1 MGNKSIQKFF
11 ADQNSVIDL
20 SSLGNAKGAKVS
32 LSGPDMNITTPR
44 GSVIIVN
51 GALYSSIKGNNL
63 AVKFKDKT
71 ITGAKILGSV
81 DLKDIQL
88 ERIDSSLVDSAQVEK
103 KGNGKRRNK
112 KEEEELKKQLDDAE
126 NAKKEADK
134 AKEEAEKAK
143 EAAEKALN
151 EAFEVQNSS
160 KQIEEMLQ
168 NFLADNVAKDNLAQ
182 QSDASQQNTQAKAT
196 QASKQNDAEK
206 VLPQPIN
213 KNTSTGKSNSS
224 KNEENKLD
232 AESVKE
238 PLKVT
243 LALAAESNSGSKDDS
258 ITNFT
263 KPQFVGSTAPN
274 ATVIIKINGIAVGQA
289 VADSL
294 GNFTFTAPETLTDGT
309 YNLEAEA
316 KTADGSGSAKLV
328 ITIDSVTDKPTF
340 ELSPES
346 SVSGHKGLTP
356 TLTPSIVGTA
366 EENAK
371 VDIYVDNKLV
381 ASVDVDKDGNWSYEF
396 KDNELSEGENSIKVV
411 AVDKAGNKNETTD
424 SIITDTIAP
433 EKPTIELDDS
443 SDSGIKN
450 DNITNSTLPTFI
462 GVAEPGSTVSIYLGL
477 KHLGEVIVAK
487 DGTWSYTLTTPLKD
501 GEYNITATATDI
513 AGHTSATANLPFT
526 IDTRI
531 SYFSAEIETTNDSG
545 IVGDNVTNNT
555 RPTFTGK
562 TEPNAIISVINS
574 ETGEEVIFKA
584 NDKGEWTFN
593 FTSDSVEGINN
604 LTFTVEDVAGN
615 KKDFSFSYVI
625 DTIAPVPPTV
635 SLEDYVVLPNGII
648 LSGNDLPA
656 LVGTAEP
663 KSTILLMRDGKL
675 YDSIEVDSN
684 GTWNYQFSNKFLQGA
699 YDIEIISQD
708 AAGNKSSTVKYSF
721 TIQTEV
727 VPPKAELDAS
737 DDSGAKGDWI
747 TNKHNALTLLGTAD
761 RFATVNILIDGK
773 TIGVTT
779 ADADGNWNFD
789 ISRNLSD
796 NVYKITVESIDPLGR
811 TSSVDYQLTID
822 SFTPIPT
829 VMLHDSADSGVKGD
843 MITKINTPLFT
854 GMAEA
859 NAKVSIYVDGVLSG
873 EAIAGDD
880 GVWNFQFTTALS
892 DGSHDVTVKV
902 EDIAGNTASS
912 SAYNFQIVTQ
922 TQKPTIELVNDTGV
936 DNTDHIINE
945 KNPALTGTAAPYS
958 TVKLYIDGALIA
970 EVRTNKDGRWEYTL
984 KADQGLVDGD
994 HRITAS
1000 VEDIAGNI
1008 AHSDPFLISV
1018 DTAISIPI
1026 VSLSPDSDSGIS
1038 DDNLTN
1044 IVKPT
1049 LHLKDIDPDI
1059 ISVQVWDAMSDTQ
1072 IGVATQQPDG
1082 SWAYTFTSD
1091 LTEGLHQVY
1100 VKVEDIAGNKANSAI
1115 FDFTIDTTVS
1125 TPVISL
1131 LSKDDT
1137 GVTGDNLTNINK
1149 PGFAISG
1156 VDADAHRV
1164 VVQVMHNGVSEEIE
1178 LSHLNGS
1185 WLFIPGNTWAD
1196 GSYTLTVKVE
1206 DKAGNTNYSAPLTV
1220 VIDTQIAI
1228 DGVELVNDSGVKGD
1242 NMTNDDRPHFRVTVP
1257 TDVNEVRLSID
1268 GGNSWVQATPGVA
1281 GSWEYIWPTDLA
1293 DGQYTLTV
1301 EATDKAG
1308 NTVTK
1313 TIDFA
1318 VDTTLS
1324 VPVIVLD
1331 SADDTGI
1338 QGDNMT
1344 NSTQPTFAL
1353 QHIDDDAVRV
1363 TVSVEHGGVT
1373 TTFDATKGTGGWTF
1387 TPPTS
1392 WADGDYTLSVSVEDK
1407 AGNTSHSA
1415 SLTVTVDT
1423 QIAINNIELVNDS
1436 GIPDDN
1442 LTNNVR
1448 PHFQVTVPTD
1458 VNVVR
1463 LSIDGGKTWFNATQ
1477 SATPGVWD
1485 YIWPDDVA
1493 DGGYTLTVEATDEAG
1508 NKATQTLDFTID
1520 TTLSVP
1526 TLSLDSADDSGIA
1539 GDNITN
1545 VKTPGFTLNNIDTDV
1560 SRVIVEVMH
1569 NGIKQEVPLVQTGG
1583 QWRFAPTS
1591 DWADGDYI
1599 LTVKVEDRAGNVKQS
1614 APLTVTVDTHIAID
1628 RIELVND
1635 SGIPGDNLTNEA
1647 RPHFQVTVP
1656 ADVNGV
1662 RLSIDG
1668 GKTWFDATQSATSGV
1683 WDYTWLTNVANGPHT
1698 LMVEASDKAGNK
1710 TTQKLDFTIDT
1721 ILSEPTITLD
1731 SADDSAAGDN
1741 ITNVKMPGFTL
1752 GNIDA
1757 DVTKVVVT
1765 VAHDGKNQQI
1775 ELIKNGGV
1783 WRFTPGAAWTDGDYT
1798 LTVKV
1803 EDKAGNTNY
1812 SAPLTVTIDTQTSID
1827 RIELLNDTGI
1837 VGDNLTNEARPQF
1850 HITVPTDVNSV
1861 QLSLDGGINWVNATL
1876 TSDGVWEYI
1885 WPTDLVE
1892 NTYTLTV
1899 KATDVAGN
1907 TATETL
1913 NFIID
1918 TTLSTPTITLD
1929 SADDSGTAN
1938 DNKTN
1943 VKTPGFIIGGI
1954 DSDVTQVVVQVM
1966 RDGHS
1971 EEVELTQTNGQW
1983 RFVPGSAWT
1992 DGDYTLTVTVKDE
2005 AGNIRHSAPLTV
2017 TIDTQITIDHIE
2029 LVNDSGI
2036 PDDNLTNNVRPHFQV
2051 TVPTDVN
2058 VVRLSIDGGKTWFNA
2073 TQSATPGVWDYTWL
2087 ADVGEGKHTLTV
2099 EATDK
2104 AGNKTTQ
2111 QLDFIIDTLLSEPTI
2126 VLDNTDDSGT
2136 KGDHLTNVN
2145 KPTFLLGNID
2155 ADARYVTVEVQ
2166 HGGTKEVLTAT
2177 KDATGNWSVTPTGTW
2192 ADGDYTLTVRVEDE
2206 AGNEKH
2212 SASLTVTVDTQI
2224 TIDVIELVNDNG
2236 IPGDNM
2242 TNDAHP
2248 QFRVTVPGDVN
2259 EVSLSIDGG
2268 VTWVKATQSATPGV
2282 WNYTWPGTVPDGD
2295 YTLNVKATD
2304 NAGNTV
2310 TETLHFTIDTTL
2322 STPVIVL
2329 DSADDSGVHGDNMTN
2344 HTQPTFA
2351 LQHIDDDAVRVTVSV
2366 EHGGVTTT
2374 FDATKDA
2381 GGWTFTPTGAWADGD
2396 YTLSVS
2402 VEDKAGNTSHSA
2414 SLTVTVDT
2422 QIAINN
2428 IELVNDSGIPD
2439 DNLTNNV
2446 RPHFQVTVPTD
2457 VNVVRLSIDGGKTW
2471 FNATQSATPGVW
2483 DYIWPDDVAD
2493 GGYTLTVEATDEA
2506 GNKATQ
2512 TLDFTIDT
2520 TLSVPTLS
2528 LDSADDSG
2536 IAGDNITNVKTPGFT
2551 LNNIDTDVSRVIVEV
2566 MHNGIKQE
2574 VPLVQTGGQW
2584 RFAPTSDWAD
2594 GDYILTVKVED
2605 RAGNVKQSA
2614 PLTVTV
2620 DTHIAIDRI
2629 ELVNDS
2635 GIPGDNLTNE
2645 ARPHFQV
2652 TVPADVNGVRL
2663 SIDGGKT
2670 WFDATQSATSGVWD
2684 YTWLTNVANGPHT
2697 LMVEASDKAGNKT
2710 TQKLDF
2716 TIDTILSEPTITLDS
2731 ADDSAAGDNITNVKM
2746 PGFTLGNI
2754 DADVTKVVVT
2764 VAHDGKNQQIELIKN
2779 GGVWRFTPGAAWT
2792 DGDYTLT
2799 VKVEDKA
2806 GNTNYSAPLTVT
2818 IDTQTSIDRIEL
2830 LNDTGIVGDNLTNE
2844 ARPQFHITV
2853 PTDVNSVQLSLDG
2866 GINWVNATLTSDGV
2880 WEYIWPTDLVENTY
2894 TLTVK
2899 ATDVAGNTATETL
2912 NFIIDTTLSTPTI
2925 TLDSADDSGTAN
2937 DNKTNVKTPGFII
2950 GGIDSDVTQVVV
2962 QVMRDGHS
2970 EEVELTQTNGQW
2982 RFVPGS
2988 AWTDGDYTLTVT
3000 VKDEAG
3006 NIRHSAPLTV
3016 TIDTQITI
3024 DHIELVNDSG
3034 IPDDNLTNNVRP
3046 HFQVTVPTDVNVVR
3060 LSIDGG
3066 KTWFNATQSA
3076 TPGVWD
3082 YTWLADVGEGKHT
3095 LTVEATDK
3103 AGNKTTQQLD
3113 FIIDTLLSE
3122 PTIVL
3127 DNTDDS
3133 GTKGDNLTNVNK
3145 PTFLLGNI
3153 DADAR
3158 YVTVEVQHG
3167 GTKEVLTATKG
3178 ATGIWSVTPTGTW
3191 ADGDYTLTVRVEDD
3205 AGNVKYSAPLTV
3217 TVDTQI
3223 TIDVIELVND
3233 NGIPGDNLTNDVRPH
3248 FRVTVPGDVNE
3259 VRLSI
3264 DGGNTWVRATQGTAG
3279 IWDYTWPKDVTDG
3292 LHTLTVEA
3300 TDKAGNK
3307 TTQTLDF
3314 TIDTRLSTPTIA
3326 MDSRDD
3332 TGAIGD
3338 HITSVKRPG
3347 FTIGNIDADAHS
3359 VILRITQGG
3368 NSQEVTLT
3376 QVGGQWRFTPDADWA
3391 DGSYTLTVEV
3401 TDNAGNVRQS
3411 TPLVV
3416 TVDTQTSITDITLV
3430 NDHGVP
3436 DDNLTNSTRPQFEI
3450 TVPADVNS
3458 VQLSIDGGANW
3469 VSATQGIEGVW
3480 GYTWPTDM
3488 GDGKHTL
3495 TVMVTDR
3502 AGNTATQTLEFFI
3515 DTRLST
3521 PTIALD
3527 STDDT
3532 GTPGDD
3538 MTNRTRPTFIL
3549 QNIDSDVINVTVSV
3563 THNGTTTS
3571 FTATQGAGGWSFTP
3585 PAPWGDGDYTLTV
3598 TVEDRAGNTRP
3609 STPLTVTVDT
3619 QIAIDRIELVNDSG
3633 VPGDNVTKH
3642 VRPQFQISVPDDV
3655 EKVLLSIDGGTTWV
3669 TAIKS
3674 STAGIWDYTWPTD
3687 MPEGQ
3692 HTLTVEV
3699 TDGAGNKMTE
3709 TLNFT
3714 IDITLLTPTIELA
3727 PDQDTGQNKNDNL
3740 TSVTQPVFVLGSID
3754 KDVRHVELS
3763 IEHNGTFKTV
3773 VLTESAD
3780 GWRYRPDSALA
3791 DGSYTFTVTVTDVAG
3806 NQQTSAPLK
3815 VTIDGTLTTPVIEL
3829 AAGEDSGTVGDRL
3842 TNHDRPVFDI
3852 HQVDSDVT
3860 RVMVKVTYNGK
3871 THEEAAVFTNGQWR
3885 FTPSAS
3891 WADGSYQLA
3900 VVVEDLAGNVKESAP
3915 FEVRID
3921 TTTTINNIVLLND
3934 TGVQNDQLTNVAKP
3948 SFRIDVPG
3956 DVVQVRVTL
3965 DGGANWNVIRK
3976 NADGQWIFDSPNTL
3990 VDGTY
3995 TLRVEATDEA
4005 GNIANKDLVFNI
4017 DTNIQ
4022 VPTIALDA
4030 GQDTG
4035 ANTADNITNISRPTF
4050 TIGNVDPDVI
4060 KVVVTIDGHDYNAT
4074 KVGAGWQFT
4083 PGNAIPDG
4091 SYNITVT
4098 VEDKAGNTATSKP
4111 LPVVIDTTA
4120 EIESVT
4126 LVTDSGD
4133 SDVDNI
4139 TKVDK
4144 PQFSIVTADD
4154 ITHVRVKIDNAAN
4167 WIELTKGGDGRWI
4180 FNVGSALPDG
4190 QHTLLVDVTDIA
4202 GNVAQET
4209 LQFTIDT
4216 TLREP
4221 TIVLDPT
4228 HDTGDDTNDN
4238 LTRINKPVFIIGNV
4252 DNDVSHIVVHIDGRD
4267 YTIENTGGN
4276 LTFTPDQPLSDGQ
4289 HTISVT
4295 VTDIAG
4301 NTKTSAELRI
4311 EIDTQVQIDSVTL
4324 TTDSGVNDHDNVT
4337 NATRPSFEIATPD
4350 DVTSVLVSFDGVN
4363 WTPISKN
4370 AAGQWEFTA
4379 GSALPD
4385 GHYTL
4390 HVQATDR
4397 AGNTANSTLGF
4408 TVDTQIDGL
4417 SVVMLD
4423 DAGKDSTDG
4432 ITNITS
4438 PRFEISAREPLQSV
4452 TVILNGKSSTLTQG
4466 AGNKWLFTPDTP
4478 LVDGTYKIEIVAE
4491 DIAGNKISK
4500 EVSFTIDTIVSDP
4513 SIDLLDADDT
4523 GESAV
4528 DNITSV
4534 TTPRFVIGN
4543 VPADIDTVVIRING
4557 VSYSVTAN
4565 GNNLWEFQVPVAL
4578 NDGVYEAVVVFRDIA
4593 GNTSETKLPFTI
4605 DTTTSVSVRMEP
4617 ASDTGNSNS
4626 DNLTNKQNPKF
4637 EGTAEPNAKLVITI
4651 VDDKSG
4657 REVLKQTIT
4666 VGADG
4671 NWSVTPNI
4679 LPDGMYTINVV
4690 ATDVAGNTAQTQERF
4705 TIDTVTI
4712 DPTIRLSDPSIDDQ
4726 HEATS
4731 LRPEFKGFAEA
4742 FSTIMIQWD
4751 GKVVGSANANANGEW
4766 SWTPPSVLAP
4776 GSYVVSIV
4784 AKDKAGNESS
4794 QVDFPVV
4801 IPVID
4806 VTPPTIKL
4814 SEESDSGALGDFTT
4828 NNKTPTLIGST
4839 LPNTIVSIYVDG
4851 VKVGEAT
4858 ADTAGR
4864 YTFQLSE
4871 MKDGHYVVQVGIVN
4885 PRDNSELRST
4895 AVDVTID
4902 TEVAELVWNIS
4913 GMHEGGYINT
4923 VTPEIGGTSEPNS
4936 KITIFVNGVEKAI
4949 AYTTGAGHWGVVLPA
4964 LGNDGNYELTFKVED
4979 VAGNIREFGPQNV
4992 ILDTVISPLTVVL
5005 READDS
5011 GKVGDWITNKSHVT
5025 IDGTAEA
5032 GSTLT
5037 IRNPQGVVIATL
5049 VVGNDGRWSAE
5060 LDLRE
5065 GSNAFVVVSE
5075 DKAGNSQQKEILI
5088 EHDTQIEIS
5097 DISLSRD
5104 TNSGDKYDL
5113 ITNNKSPVL
5122 VAMTDPGATVQVYI
5136 NGVLQGTVEASSS
5149 GNISYTMPAN
5159 SADGEYQ
5166 VQFVATD
5173 TAGNRV
5179 ESAITTVTI
5188 DSQIAVFDIDEDS
5201 LPALSNNRALSVSGV
5216 GEAGSQVSI
5225 FVDGKLVNVVMVEAD
5240 GTWRAPILLQ
5250 DDGTFNIHFSITD
5263 VAGNTEVSKDY
5274 SVDVDSSTD
5283 FPTLNLED
5291 ASNSGSLDD
5300 LITNHNKP
5308 VLVGT
5313 AEAGATIHIYVDE
5326 KIVANVLVL
5335 EDGTWSYQFD
5345 NALKD
5350 GEYSIRVVAEDPAG
5364 NTAESPRLLVTIDTS
5379 TFIDNPAMVA
5389 GSDNGIFSNDSITSQ
5404 TRPTFSIFGEMNQSV
5419 QIFID
5424 GVLVDT
5430 ITVTDRNQVY
5440 RPESPLGDGSHSIYY
5455 VITDKA
5461 GNTATSKTLNFTI
5474 DTFNTTPVAI
5484 DSIGGQT
5491 LAEMTGS
5498 DGKIYITD
5506 TTRNLLFSGSAEPNS
5521 KIEIIIN
5528 GLNVGEVWVNEKG
5541 HWQMPVN
5548 PLYFTEGQLD
5558 ITVKSTDRAGNV
5570 NQEKYSIWV
5579 DTHIKVFT
5587 SELDDNKSSSKTE
5600 WWSNSDLITMR
5611 GTGEIG
5617 ATVSLI
5623 VAGVTLA
5630 TAVVAATGRWELS
5643 TDKLPE
5649 GTYDISLVIEDSA
5662 GNRWEDVR
5670 EIFIDRTPP
5679 NAPVVTY
5686 SDIVNDLIIMQ
5697 GTAEAKS
5704 QLIITDSEGNTY
5716 TLTVPDNGKWSMA
5729 IPYPS
5734 EGKFTITSVDAIGNR
5749 SDDVPLDIMKEV
5761 PVISLSPDSDSG
5773 TVGDNITRDKQPTF
5787 IIGNLESD
5795 VVVVQVDIN
5804 GTVYNAEKN
5813 ADGVWFFTP
5822 GTPLADGS
5830 YTISV
5835 IASDAA
5841 GNQKN
5846 SLPITVTIDS
5856 TLTVPEIALA
5866 AGEDNGASDSDNVT
5880 NHTQPKFTLQ
5890 HIDADVTGVTVNVTH
5905 NGVTDIYQ
5913 ATQGADGWTFTPP
5926 AAWNDGNYTLSVTVV
5941 DRAGNSQQ
5949 SASLAVTVD
5958 STVTVTADSQHD
5970 DASDDATAT
5979 AVTPPES
5986 ETVNAESATHLRTEP
6001 SAAEE
6006 SVVKVTAYSIT
6017 LLNADSGDEIDRS
6030 ISQTPSFE
6038 ISVPEN
6044 IVNVSI
6050 MFEGEE
6056 FTLPITNQKAIF
6068 EVPLSLEDG
6077 EYTMDVK
6084 FIDKDNDFLIKEK
6097 TFSVDHS
6104 SADIVNAMN
6113 VRGKTEDDIND
6124 SPSTSSVGHNNNGA
6138 IDVFAVNEV
6147 TLPVDNQE
6155 EHA

>member
-424 SIITDTIAP
+424 SIITDTIPP

-635 SLEDYVVLPNGII
+635 SLEDFVVLPNGII

-1026 VSLSPDSDSGIS
+1026 VSLSPDSDSGIA

-1100 VKVEDIAGNKANSAI
+1100 VKVEDIAGNKANSAV

-1373 TTFDATKGTGGWTF
+1373 TTFDATKGTGGWSF
-1387 TPPTS
+1387 TPTGA

-1477 SATPGVWD
+1477 SATPGAWD

-1493 DGGYTLTVEATDEAG
+1493 DGGYTLTVEATDKAG
-1508 NKATQTLDFTID
+1508 NKTTQELDFTID

-1545 VKTPGFTLNNIDTDV
+1545 VKMPGFTLNNIDTDV

-1635 SGIPGDNLTNEA
+1635 SGIPDDNLTNEA

-1698 LMVEASDKAGNK
+1698 LMVEATDKAGNK

-1783 WRFTPGAAWTDGDYT
+1783 WRFTPGAAWTDGNYT

-2017 TIDTQITIDHIE
+2017 TIDTQI
-2029 LVNDSGI
+2029 
-2036 PDDNLTNNVRPHFQV
+2036 
-2051 TVPTDVN
+2051 
-2058 VVRLSIDGGKTWFNA
+2058 A
-2073 TQSATPGVWDYTWL
+2073 
-2087 ADVGEGKHTLTV
+2087 
-2099 EATDK
+2099 
-2104 AGNKTTQ
+2104 
-2111 QLDFIIDTLLSEPTI
+2111 
-2126 VLDNTDDSGT
+2126 
-2136 KGDHLTNVN
+2136 
-2145 KPTFLLGNID
+2145 
-2155 ADARYVTVEVQ
+2155 
-2166 HGGTKEVLTAT
+2166 
-2177 KDATGNWSVTPTGTW
+2177 
-2192 ADGDYTLTVRVEDE
+2192 
-2206 AGNEKH
+2206 
-2212 SASLTVTVDTQI
+2212 
-2224 TIDVIELVNDNG
+2224 
-2236 IPGDNM
+2236 
-2242 TNDAHP
+2242 
-2248 QFRVTVPGDVN
+2248 
-2259 EVSLSIDGG
+2259 
-2268 VTWVKATQSATPGV
+2268 
-2282 WNYTWPGTVPDGD
+2282 
-2295 YTLNVKATD
+2295 
-2304 NAGNTV
+2304 
-2310 TETLHFTIDTTL
+2310 
-2322 STPVIVL
+2322 
-2329 DSADDSGVHGDNMTN
+2329 
-2344 HTQPTFA
+2344 
-2351 LQHIDDDAVRVTVSV
+2351 
-2366 EHGGVTTT
+2366 
-2374 FDATKDA
+2374 
-2381 GGWTFTPTGAWADGD
+2381 
-2396 YTLSVS
+2396 
-2402 VEDKAGNTSHSA
+2402 
-2414 SLTVTVDT
+2414 
-2422 QIAINN
+2422 
-2428 IELVNDSGIPD
+2428 
-2439 DNLTNNV
+2439 
-2446 RPHFQVTVPTD
+2446 
-2457 VNVVRLSIDGGKTW
+2457 
-2471 FNATQSATPGVW
+2471 
-2483 DYIWPDDVAD
+2483 
-2493 GGYTLTVEATDEA
+2493 
-2506 GNKATQ
+2506 
-2512 TLDFTIDT
+2512 
-2520 TLSVPTLS
+2520 
-2528 LDSADDSG
+2528 
-2536 IAGDNITNVKTPGFT
+2536 
-2551 LNNIDTDVSRVIVEV
+2551 
-2566 MHNGIKQE
+2566 
-2574 VPLVQTGGQW
+2574 
-2584 RFAPTSDWAD
+2584 
-2594 GDYILTVKVED
+2594 
-2605 RAGNVKQSA
+2605 
-2614 PLTVTV
+2614 
-2620 DTHIAIDRI
+2620 
-2629 ELVNDS
+2629 
-2635 GIPGDNLTNE
+2635 
-2645 ARPHFQV
+2645 
-2652 TVPADVNGVRL
+2652 
-2663 SIDGGKT
+2663 
-2670 WFDATQSATSGVWD
+2670 
-2684 YTWLTNVANGPHT
+2684 
-2697 LMVEASDKAGNKT
+2697 
-2710 TQKLDF
+2710 
-2716 TIDTILSEPTITLDS
+2716 
-2731 ADDSAAGDNITNVKM
+2731 
-2746 PGFTLGNI
+2746 
-2754 DADVTKVVVT
+2754 
-2764 VAHDGKNQQIELIKN
+2764 
-2779 GGVWRFTPGAAWT
+2779 
-2792 DGDYTLT
+2792 
-2799 VKVEDKA
+2799 
-2806 GNTNYSAPLTVT
+2806 
-2818 IDTQTSIDRIEL
+2818 
-2830 LNDTGIVGDNLTNE
+2830 
-2844 ARPQFHITV
+2844 
-2853 PTDVNSVQLSLDG
+2853 
-2866 GINWVNATLTSDGV
+2866 
-2880 WEYIWPTDLVENTY
+2880 
-2894 TLTVK
+2894 
-2899 ATDVAGNTATETL
+2899 
-2912 NFIIDTTLSTPTI
+2912 
-2925 TLDSADDSGTAN
+2925 
-2937 DNKTNVKTPGFII
+2937 
-2950 GGIDSDVTQVVV
+2950 
-2962 QVMRDGHS
+2962 
-2970 EEVELTQTNGQW
+2970 
-2982 RFVPGS
+2982 
-2988 AWTDGDYTLTVT
+2988 
-3000 VKDEAG
+3000 
-3006 NIRHSAPLTV
+3006 
-3016 TIDTQITI
+3016 I

-3167 GTKEVLTATKG
+3167 GTKEVLTATKDATGNWSVTPTGTWADGDYTLTVRVEDEAGNEKHSASLTVTVDTQITIDAIELVNDNGIPGDNMTNDAHPQFRVTVPGDVNEVSLSIDGGVTWVKATQSATPGVWNYTWPGTVPDGDYTLNVKATDNAGNTVTETLHFTIDTTLSVPVIVLNSADDTGVQGDNMTNSTQPTFALQHIDDDAVRVTVSVEHGGVTTTFDATKGVGGWSFTPTGAWADGDYTLSVSVEDKAGNTSHSASLTVTVDTQIAINNIELVNDSGIPDDNLTNNVRPHFQVKVPTDVNEVRLSIDGGKTWFNATQSATPGVWDYTWLADVGEGKHTLTVEATDKAGNQTTQKLDFIIDTMLSEPTIVLDSTDDSGTKGDNLTNANKPTFILGNIDADARYVTVEVQYGGTKEVLTATKG

-3191 ADGDYTLTVRVEDD
+3191 ADGDYMLTVRVEDD

-3314 TIDTRLSTPTIA
+3314 TIDTRLSTPTIT

-3347 FTIGNIDADAHS
+3347 FTIGNIDSDAQS

-3411 TPLVV
+3411 TPLIV

-3469 VSATQGIEGVW
+3469 VSAAQGIEGVW

-3619 QIAIDRIELVNDSG
+3619 QIAIDHIELVNDSG

-3714 IDITLLTPTIELA
+3714 IDITLMTPTIELA

-3852 HQVDSDVT
+3852 RQVDSDVT

-4301 NTKTSAELRI
+4301 NTKTSAELKI

-4534 TTPRFVIGN
+4534 TKPRFVIGN

-4557 VSYSVTAN
+4557 VSYPVTAN

-4617 ASDTGNSNS
+4617 ASDTGSSNS

-4726 HEATS
+4726 YEATS
-4731 LRPEFKGFAEA
+4731 LRPEFKGLAEA

-4828 NNKTPTLIGST
+4828 NNKTPTLVGNT
-4839 LPNTIVSIYVDG
+4839 LPNAIVSIYVDG

-5250 DDGTFNIHFSITD
+5250 DDGKFNIHFSITD

-5300 LITNHNKP
+5300 LITSHNKP

-5379 TFIDNPAMVA
+5379 TFIDNPVMIA

-5404 TRPTFSIFGEMNQSV
+5404 TRPAFSIFGEMNQSV

-5474 DTFNTTPVAI
+5474 DTLNTTPVAI

-5528 GLNVGEVWVNEKG
+5528 GLNVGEVWVNDKG

-5579 DTHIKVFT
+5579 DTHIQVFT
-5587 SELDDNKSSSKTE
+5587 SELDDNKSSSKTD
-5600 WWSNSDLITMR
+5600 WWSNSSTITMR
-5611 GTGEIG
+5611 GMGEIG

-5630 TAVVAATGRWELS
+5630 TAVVAANGQWELS
-5643 TDKLPE
+5643 TDQLPE
-5649 GTYDISLVIEDSA
+5649 GKYDITLSIEDNA
-5662 GNRWEDVR
+5662 GNRKEEVH

-5704 QLIITDSEGNTY
+5704 QLIITDSNGNTY

-5749 SDDVPLDIMKEV
+5749 SDDVPLDIMKET

-5773 TVGDNITRDKQPTF
+5773 TVGDNITRDNQPTF

-5880 NHTQPKFTLQ
+5880 NHNHTQPKFTLQ

-5913 ATQGADGWTFTPP
+5913 ATQDADGWTFTPP
-5926 AAWNDGNYTLSVTVV
+5926 AAWNDGTYTLSVTVV
-5941 DRAGNSQQ
+5941 DRAGNSLQ
-5949 SASLAVTVD
+5949 SASLEVTVD

-5970 DASDDATAT
+5970 DAIDDATAT

-5986 ETVNAESATHLRTEP
+5986 ETVNAESATHLRTVP

-6006 SVVKVTAYSIT
+6006 SVVKETAYSIT

-6044 IVNVSI
+6044 IVNVSV

-6077 EYTMDVK
+6077 EYIMDVK
-6084 FIDKDNDFLIKEK
+6084 FIDKDDDFLIKEK

-6113 VRGKTEDDIND
+6113 ARGKTEDDIND

>member
-112 KEEEELKKQLDDAE
+112 KEEEELKKQLDEAE

-160 KQIEEMLQ
+160 KQMEEMLQ
-168 NFLADNVAKDNLAQ
+168 EFLADNVAKDNLAQ

-450 DNITNSTLPTFI
+450 DSITNSTLPTFI

-531 SYFSAEIETTNDSG
+531 SYFSAEIETTDDSG

-593 FTSDSVEGINN
+593 FTSDSVEGVNN

-625 DTIAPVPPTV
+625 DTVAPVPPTV
-635 SLEDYVVLPNGII
+635 SLEDFVVLPNGII

-1026 VSLSPDSDSGIS
+1026 VSLSPDSDSGIA

-1100 VKVEDIAGNKANSAI
+1100 VKVEDIAGNKANSAV

-1185 WLFIPGNTWAD
+1185 WLFTPGNTWAD

-1373 TTFDATKGTGGWTF
+1373 TTFDATKGTGGWSF
-1387 TPPTS
+1387 TSTGA

-1436 GIPDDN
+1436 GIPNDN

-1477 SATPGVWD
+1477 SATPGAWD

-1493 DGGYTLTVEATDEAG
+1493 DGGYTLTVEATDKAG
-1508 NKATQTLDFTID
+1508 NKTTQELDFTID

-1560 SRVIVEVMH
+1560 SRVTVEVMH

-1668 GKTWFDATQSATSGV
+1668 GKTWFDATQSATPGV

-1710 TTQKLDFTIDT
+1710 TTQKLDFIIDT
-1721 ILSEPTITLD
+1721 MLSEPTITLD

-2017 TIDTQITIDHIE
+2017 TIDTQIAIDHIE

-2036 PDDNLTNNVRPHFQV
+2036 PDDNLTN
-2051 TVPTDVN
+2051 
-2058 VVRLSIDGGKTWFNA
+2058 
-2073 TQSATPGVWDYTWL
+2073 
-2087 ADVGEGKHTLTV
+2087 
-2099 EATDK
+2099 EA
-2104 AGNKTTQ
+2104 
-2111 QLDFIIDTLLSEPTI
+2111 
-2126 VLDNTDDSGT
+2126 
-2136 KGDHLTNVN
+2136 
-2145 KPTFLLGNID
+2145 
-2155 ADARYVTVEVQ
+2155 
-2166 HGGTKEVLTAT
+2166 
-2177 KDATGNWSVTPTGTW
+2177 
-2192 ADGDYTLTVRVEDE
+2192 
-2206 AGNEKH
+2206 
-2212 SASLTVTVDTQI
+2212 
-2224 TIDVIELVNDNG
+2224 
-2236 IPGDNM
+2236 
-2242 TNDAHP
+2242 
-2248 QFRVTVPGDVN
+2248 
-2259 EVSLSIDGG
+2259 
-2268 VTWVKATQSATPGV
+2268 
-2282 WNYTWPGTVPDGD
+2282 
-2295 YTLNVKATD
+2295 
-2304 NAGNTV
+2304 
-2310 TETLHFTIDTTL
+2310 
-2322 STPVIVL
+2322 
-2329 DSADDSGVHGDNMTN
+2329 
-2344 HTQPTFA
+2344 
-2351 LQHIDDDAVRVTVSV
+2351 
-2366 EHGGVTTT
+2366 
-2374 FDATKDA
+2374 
-2381 GGWTFTPTGAWADGD
+2381 
-2396 YTLSVS
+2396 
-2402 VEDKAGNTSHSA
+2402 
-2414 SLTVTVDT
+2414 
-2422 QIAINN
+2422 
-2428 IELVNDSGIPD
+2428 
-2439 DNLTNNV
+2439 
-2446 RPHFQVTVPTD
+2446 
-2457 VNVVRLSIDGGKTW
+2457 
-2471 FNATQSATPGVW
+2471 
-2483 DYIWPDDVAD
+2483 
-2493 GGYTLTVEATDEA
+2493 
-2506 GNKATQ
+2506 
-2512 TLDFTIDT
+2512 
-2520 TLSVPTLS
+2520 
-2528 LDSADDSG
+2528 
-2536 IAGDNITNVKTPGFT
+2536 
-2551 LNNIDTDVSRVIVEV
+2551 
-2566 MHNGIKQE
+2566 
-2574 VPLVQTGGQW
+2574 
-2584 RFAPTSDWAD
+2584 
-2594 GDYILTVKVED
+2594 
-2605 RAGNVKQSA
+2605 
-2614 PLTVTV
+2614 
-2620 DTHIAIDRI
+2620 
-2629 ELVNDS
+2629 
-2635 GIPGDNLTNE
+2635 
-2645 ARPHFQV
+2645 
-2652 TVPADVNGVRL
+2652 
-2663 SIDGGKT
+2663 
-2670 WFDATQSATSGVWD
+2670 
-2684 YTWLTNVANGPHT
+2684 
-2697 LMVEASDKAGNKT
+2697 
-2710 TQKLDF
+2710 
-2716 TIDTILSEPTITLDS
+2716 
-2731 ADDSAAGDNITNVKM
+2731 
-2746 PGFTLGNI
+2746 
-2754 DADVTKVVVT
+2754 
-2764 VAHDGKNQQIELIKN
+2764 
-2779 GGVWRFTPGAAWT
+2779 
-2792 DGDYTLT
+2792 
-2799 VKVEDKA
+2799 
-2806 GNTNYSAPLTVT
+2806 
-2818 IDTQTSIDRIEL
+2818 
-2830 LNDTGIVGDNLTNE
+2830 
-2844 ARPQFHITV
+2844 
-2853 PTDVNSVQLSLDG
+2853 
-2866 GINWVNATLTSDGV
+2866 
-2880 WEYIWPTDLVENTY
+2880 
-2894 TLTVK
+2894 
-2899 ATDVAGNTATETL
+2899 
-2912 NFIIDTTLSTPTI
+2912 
-2925 TLDSADDSGTAN
+2925 
-2937 DNKTNVKTPGFII
+2937 
-2950 GGIDSDVTQVVV
+2950 
-2962 QVMRDGHS
+2962 
-2970 EEVELTQTNGQW
+2970 
-2982 RFVPGS
+2982 
-2988 AWTDGDYTLTVT
+2988 
-3000 VKDEAG
+3000 
-3006 NIRHSAPLTV
+3006 
-3016 TIDTQITI
+3016 
-3024 DHIELVNDSG
+3024 
-3034 IPDDNLTNNVRP
+3034 RP

-3167 GTKEVLTATKG
+3167 GTKEVLTATKDATGNWSVTPTGTWADGDYTLTVRVEDEAGNEKHSASLTVTVDTQITIDAIELVNDNGIPGDNMTNDAHPQFRVTVPGDVNEVSLSIDGGVTWVKATQSATPGVWNYTWPGTVPDGDYTLNVKATDNAGNTVTETLHFTIDTTLSTPVIVLDSADDTGIQGDNMTNRTQPTFNLQHIDDDAVRVTVSVEHGGVTTTFDATKGVGGWTFTPPTSWGAGDYTLSVSVEDKAGNTSHSASLTVTVDTQIAINNIELVNDSGIPDDNLTNNVRPQFQVKVPTDVNEVRLSIDGGKTWFNATQSATPGVWDYTWLADVGEGKHTLTVEATDKAGNQTTQKLDFIIDTLLSEPTIVLDSTDDSGTKGDNLTNANKPTFLLGNIDADARYVTVEVQHGSTKEVLTATKG

-3191 ADGDYTLTVRVEDD
+3191 ADGDYTLTVRVEDE

-3223 TIDVIELVND
+3223 TIDAIELVND

-3314 TIDTRLSTPTIA
+3314 TIDTRLSTPTIT

-3347 FTIGNIDADAHS
+3347 FTIGNIDSDAQS

-3411 TPLVV
+3411 TPLIV

-3469 VSATQGIEGVW
+3469 VSAAQGIEGVW

-3488 GDGKHTL
+3488 GDGKHIL

-3619 QIAIDRIELVNDSG
+3619 QIAIDHIELVNDSG

-3692 HTLTVEV
+3692 HTLIVEV
-3699 TDGAGNKMTE
+3699 TDGAGNKMTG
-3709 TLNFT
+3709 TLDFT

-3740 TSVTQPVFVLGSID
+3740 TSVTQPIFVLGSID

-3852 HQVDSDVT
+3852 RQVDSDVT

-3956 DVVQVRVTL
+3956 DVIQVRVTL

-3995 TLRVEATDEA
+3995 TLRVEATDQA

-4190 QHTLLVDVTDIA
+4190 KHTLLVDVTDIA

-4301 NTKTSAELRI
+4301 NTKTSAELQI

-4534 TTPRFVIGN
+4534 TKPRFVIGN

-4557 VSYSVTAN
+4557 VSYPVTAN

-4617 ASDTGNSNS
+4617 ASDTGSSNS

-4657 REVLKQTIT
+4657 REVLKHTIT

-4726 HEATS
+4726 YEATS
-4731 LRPEFKGFAEA
+4731 LRPEFKGLAEA

-4828 NNKTPTLIGST
+4828 NNKTPTLVGNT
-4839 LPNTIVSIYVDG
+4839 LPNAIVSIYVDG

-4964 LGNDGNYELTFKVED
+4964 LGNDGNYVLTFKVED

-5075 DKAGNSQQKEILI
+5075 DKAGNSQQKDILI

-5300 LITNHNKP
+5300 LITSHNKP

-5379 TFIDNPAMVA
+5379 TFIDNPVMMA

-5404 TRPTFSIFGEMNQSV
+5404 TRPAFSIYGEMNQSV

-5528 GLNVGEVWVNEKG
+5528 GLNVGEVWVNDKG

-5579 DTHIKVFT
+5579 DTHIQVFT
-5587 SELDDNKSSSKTE
+5587 SELDDNKSSSKTD
-5600 WWSNSDLITMR
+5600 WWSNSSTITMR
-5611 GTGEIG
+5611 GMGEIG

-5630 TAVVAATGRWELS
+5630 TAVVAANGQWELS
-5643 TDKLPE
+5643 TDQLPE
-5649 GTYDISLVIEDSA
+5649 GKYDITLSIEDNA
-5662 GNRWEDVR
+5662 GNRKEEVH

-5704 QLIITDSEGNTY
+5704 QLIITDSNGNTY

-5749 SDDVPLDIMKEV
+5749 SDDVPLDIMKET

-5773 TVGDNITRDKQPTF
+5773 TVGDNITRDNQPTF

-5866 AGEDNGASDSDNVT
+5866 AGEGNGASDSDNVT
-5880 NHTQPKFTLQ
+5880 NHNHTQPKFTLQ

-5926 AAWNDGNYTLSVTVV
+5926 AAWNDGTYTLSVTVV
-5941 DRAGNSQQ
+5941 DRAGNSLQ
-5949 SASLAVTVD
+5949 SASLEVTVD

-5986 ETVNAESATHLRTEP
+5986 ETVNAESATHLRTVP

-6006 SVVKVTAYSIT
+6006 SVVKETAYSIT

-6044 IVNVSI
+6044 IVNVSV

-6084 FIDKDNDFLIKEK
+6084 FIDKDDDFLIKEK

-6113 VRGKTEDDIND
+6113 ARGKTEDDIND

>member
-424 SIITDTIAP
+424 SIITDTIPP

-635 SLEDYVVLPNGII
+635 SLEDFVVLPNGII

-1026 VSLSPDSDSGIS
+1026 VSLSPDSDSGIA

-1100 VKVEDIAGNKANSAI
+1100 VKVEDIAGNKANSAV

-1185 WLFIPGNTWAD
+1185 WLFTPGNTWAD

-1206 DKAGNTNYSAPLTV
+1206 DKAGNTSYSAPLTV

-1324 VPVIVLD
+1324 VPVIVLN
-1331 SADDTGI
+1331 SADDTGV

-1373 TTFDATKGTGGWTF
+1373 TTFDATKGTGGWSF
-1387 TPPTS
+1387 TPTGA

-1436 GIPDDN
+1436 GIPNDN

-1477 SATPGVWD
+1477 SATPGAWD

-1493 DGGYTLTVEATDEAG
+1493 DGGYTLTVEATDKAG
-1508 NKATQTLDFTID
+1508 NKTTQELDFTID

-2126 VLDNTDDSGT
+2126 VLDSTDDSGT

-2329 DSADDSGVHGDNMTN
+2329 DSADDTGIQGDNMTN
-2344 HTQPTFA
+2344 RTQPTFN

-2374 FDATKDA
+2374 FDATKGV
-2381 GGWTFTPTGAWADGD
+2381 GGWTFTPPTSWGAGD

-2446 RPHFQVTVPTD
+2446 RPHFQVKVPTD
-2457 VNVVRLSIDGGKTW
+2457 VN
-2471 FNATQSATPGVW
+2471 
-2483 DYIWPDDVAD
+2483 
-2493 GGYTLTVEATDEA
+2493 E
-2506 GNKATQ
+2506 
-2512 TLDFTIDT
+2512 
-2520 TLSVPTLS
+2520 
-2528 LDSADDSG
+2528 
-2536 IAGDNITNVKTPGFT
+2536 
-2551 LNNIDTDVSRVIVEV
+2551 
-2566 MHNGIKQE
+2566 
-2574 VPLVQTGGQW
+2574 
-2584 RFAPTSDWAD
+2584 
-2594 GDYILTVKVED
+2594 
-2605 RAGNVKQSA
+2605 
-2614 PLTVTV
+2614 
-2620 DTHIAIDRI
+2620 
-2629 ELVNDS
+2629 
-2635 GIPGDNLTNE
+2635 
-2645 ARPHFQV
+2645 
-2652 TVPADVNGVRL
+2652 
-2663 SIDGGKT
+2663 
-2670 WFDATQSATSGVWD
+2670 
-2684 YTWLTNVANGPHT
+2684 
-2697 LMVEASDKAGNKT
+2697 
-2710 TQKLDF
+2710 
-2716 TIDTILSEPTITLDS
+2716 
-2731 ADDSAAGDNITNVKM
+2731 
-2746 PGFTLGNI
+2746 
-2754 DADVTKVVVT
+2754 
-2764 VAHDGKNQQIELIKN
+2764 
-2779 GGVWRFTPGAAWT
+2779 
-2792 DGDYTLT
+2792 
-2799 VKVEDKA
+2799 
-2806 GNTNYSAPLTVT
+2806 
-2818 IDTQTSIDRIEL
+2818 
-2830 LNDTGIVGDNLTNE
+2830 
-2844 ARPQFHITV
+2844 
-2853 PTDVNSVQLSLDG
+2853 
-2866 GINWVNATLTSDGV
+2866 
-2880 WEYIWPTDLVENTY
+2880 
-2894 TLTVK
+2894 
-2899 ATDVAGNTATETL
+2899 
-2912 NFIIDTTLSTPTI
+2912 
-2925 TLDSADDSGTAN
+2925 
-2937 DNKTNVKTPGFII
+2937 
-2950 GGIDSDVTQVVV
+2950 
-2962 QVMRDGHS
+2962 
-2970 EEVELTQTNGQW
+2970 
-2982 RFVPGS
+2982 
-2988 AWTDGDYTLTVT
+2988 
-3000 VKDEAG
+3000 
-3006 NIRHSAPLTV
+3006 
-3016 TIDTQITI
+3016 
-3024 DHIELVNDSG
+3024 
-3034 IPDDNLTNNVRP
+3034 
-3046 HFQVTVPTDVNVVR
+3046 VR

-3103 AGNKTTQQLD
+3103 AGNQTTQKLD

-3127 DNTDDS
+3127 DSTDDS
-3133 GTKGDNLTNVNK
+3133 GTKGDNLTNANK
-3145 PTFLLGNI
+3145 PTFILGNI

-3279 IWDYTWPKDVTDG
+3279 TWDYTWPKDVTDG

-3314 TIDTRLSTPTIA
+3314 TIDTRLSTPTIT

-3401 TDNAGNVRQS
+3401 QDNAGNVRQS
-3411 TPLVV
+3411 TPLIV

-3469 VSATQGIEGVW
+3469 VSAAQGIEGVW

-3619 QIAIDRIELVNDSG
+3619 QIAIDHIELVNDSG

-3714 IDITLLTPTIELA
+3714 IDITLMTPTIELA

-3852 HQVDSDVT
+3852 RQVDSDVT

-4267 YTIENTGGN
+4267 YTIENTVGN

-4513 SIDLLDADDT
+4513 
-4523 GESAV
+4523 
-4528 DNITSV
+4528 
-4534 TTPRFVIGN
+4534 
-4543 VPADIDTVVIRING
+4543 
-4557 VSYSVTAN
+4557 
-4565 GNNLWEFQVPVAL
+4565 
-4578 NDGVYEAVVVFRDIA
+4578 
-4593 GNTSETKLPFTI
+4593 
-4605 DTTTSVSVRMEP
+4605 
-4617 ASDTGNSNS
+4617 
-4626 DNLTNKQNPKF
+4626 
-4637 EGTAEPNAKLVITI
+4637 
-4651 VDDKSG
+4651 
-4657 REVLKQTIT
+4657 
-4666 VGADG
+4666 
-4671 NWSVTPNI
+4671 
-4679 LPDGMYTINVV
+4679 
-4690 ATDVAGNTAQTQERF
+4690 
-4705 TIDTVTI
+4705 
-4712 DPTIRLSDPSIDDQ
+4712 
-4726 HEATS
+4726 
-4731 LRPEFKGFAEA
+4731 
-4742 FSTIMIQWD
+4742 
-4751 GKVVGSANANANGEW
+4751 
-4766 SWTPPSVLAP
+4766 
-4776 GSYVVSIV
+4776 
-4784 AKDKAGNESS
+4784 
-4794 QVDFPVV
+4794 
-4801 IPVID
+4801 
-4806 VTPPTIKL
+4806 
-4814 SEESDSGALGDFTT
+4814 
-4828 NNKTPTLIGST
+4828 
-4839 LPNTIVSIYVDG
+4839 
-4851 VKVGEAT
+4851 
-4858 ADTAGR
+4858 
-4864 YTFQLSE
+4864 
-4871 MKDGHYVVQVGIVN
+4871 
-4885 PRDNSELRST
+4885 
-4895 AVDVTID
+4895 
-4902 TEVAELVWNIS
+4902 
-4913 GMHEGGYINT
+4913 
-4923 VTPEIGGTSEPNS
+4923 
-4936 KITIFVNGVEKAI
+4936 
-4949 AYTTGAGHWGVVLPA
+4949 
-4964 LGNDGNYELTFKVED
+4964 
-4979 VAGNIREFGPQNV
+4979 
-4992 ILDTVISPLTVVL
+4992 
-5005 READDS
+5005 
-5011 GKVGDWITNKSHVT
+5011 
-5025 IDGTAEA
+5025 
-5032 GSTLT
+5032 
-5037 IRNPQGVVIATL
+5037 
-5049 VVGNDGRWSAE
+5049 
-5060 LDLRE
+5060 
-5065 GSNAFVVVSE
+5065 
-5075 DKAGNSQQKEILI
+5075 
-5088 EHDTQIEIS
+5088 
-5097 DISLSRD
+5097 
-5104 TNSGDKYDL
+5104 
-5113 ITNNKSPVL
+5113 
-5122 VAMTDPGATVQVYI
+5122 
-5136 NGVLQGTVEASSS
+5136 
-5149 GNISYTMPAN
+5149 
-5159 SADGEYQ
+5159 
-5166 VQFVATD
+5166 
-5173 TAGNRV
+5173 
-5179 ESAITTVTI
+5179 
-5188 DSQIAVFDIDEDS
+5188 
-5201 LPALSNNRALSVSGV
+5201 
-5216 GEAGSQVSI
+5216 
-5225 FVDGKLVNVVMVEAD
+5225 
-5240 GTWRAPILLQ
+5240 
-5250 DDGTFNIHFSITD
+5250 
-5263 VAGNTEVSKDY
+5263 
-5274 SVDVDSSTD
+5274 
-5283 FPTLNLED
+5283 
-5291 ASNSGSLDD
+5291 
-5300 LITNHNKP
+5300 
-5308 VLVGT
+5308 
-5313 AEAGATIHIYVDE
+5313 
-5326 KIVANVLVL
+5326 
-5335 EDGTWSYQFD
+5335 
-5345 NALKD
+5345 
-5350 GEYSIRVVAEDPAG
+5350 
-5364 NTAESPRLLVTIDTS
+5364 
-5379 TFIDNPAMVA
+5379 
-5389 GSDNGIFSNDSITSQ
+5389 
-5404 TRPTFSIFGEMNQSV
+5404 
-5419 QIFID
+5419 
-5424 GVLVDT
+5424 
-5430 ITVTDRNQVY
+5430 
-5440 RPESPLGDGSHSIYY
+5440 
-5455 VITDKA
+5455 
-5461 GNTATSKTLNFTI
+5461 
-5474 DTFNTTPVAI
+5474 
-5484 DSIGGQT
+5484 
-5491 LAEMTGS
+5491 
-5498 DGKIYITD
+5498 
-5506 TTRNLLFSGSAEPNS
+5506 
-5521 KIEIIIN
+5521 
-5528 GLNVGEVWVNEKG
+5528 
-5541 HWQMPVN
+5541 
-5548 PLYFTEGQLD
+5548 
-5558 ITVKSTDRAGNV
+5558 
-5570 NQEKYSIWV
+5570 
-5579 DTHIKVFT
+5579 
-5587 SELDDNKSSSKTE
+5587 
-5600 WWSNSDLITMR
+5600 
-5611 GTGEIG
+5611 
-5617 ATVSLI
+5617 
-5623 VAGVTLA
+5623 
-5630 TAVVAATGRWELS
+5630 
-5643 TDKLPE
+5643 
-5649 GTYDISLVIEDSA
+5649 
-5662 GNRWEDVR
+5662 
-5670 EIFIDRTPP
+5670 
-5679 NAPVVTY
+5679 
-5686 SDIVNDLIIMQ
+5686 
-5697 GTAEAKS
+5697 
-5704 QLIITDSEGNTY
+5704 
-5716 TLTVPDNGKWSMA
+5716 
-5729 IPYPS
+5729 
-5734 EGKFTITSVDAIGNR
+5734 
-5749 SDDVPLDIMKEV
+5749 
-5761 PVISLSPDSDSG
+5761 
-5773 TVGDNITRDKQPTF
+5773 
-5787 IIGNLESD
+5787 
-5795 VVVVQVDIN
+5795 
-5804 GTVYNAEKN
+5804 
-5813 ADGVWFFTP
+5813 
-5822 GTPLADGS
+5822 
-5830 YTISV
+5830 
-5835 IASDAA
+5835 
-5841 GNQKN
+5841 
-5846 SLPITVTIDS
+5846 
-5856 TLTVPEIALA
+5856 
-5866 AGEDNGASDSDNVT
+5866 
-5880 NHTQPKFTLQ
+5880 
-5890 HIDADVTGVTVNVTH
+5890 
-5905 NGVTDIYQ
+5905 
-5913 ATQGADGWTFTPP
+5913 
-5926 AAWNDGNYTLSVTVV
+5926 
-5941 DRAGNSQQ
+5941 
-5949 SASLAVTVD
+5949 
-5958 STVTVTADSQHD
+5958 
-5970 DASDDATAT
+5970 
-5979 AVTPPES
+5979 
-5986 ETVNAESATHLRTEP
+5986 
-6001 SAAEE
+6001 
-6006 SVVKVTAYSIT
+6006 
-6017 LLNADSGDEIDRS
+6017 
-6030 ISQTPSFE
+6030 
-6038 ISVPEN
+6038 
-6044 IVNVSI
+6044 
-6050 MFEGEE
+6050 
-6056 FTLPITNQKAIF
+6056 
-6068 EVPLSLEDG
+6068 
-6077 EYTMDVK
+6077 
-6084 FIDKDNDFLIKEK
+6084 
-6097 TFSVDHS
+6097 
-6104 SADIVNAMN
+6104 
-6113 VRGKTEDDIND
+6113 
-6124 SPSTSSVGHNNNGA
+6124 
-6138 IDVFAVNEV
+6138 
-6147 TLPVDNQE
+6147 
-6155 EHA
+6155 

>member
-424 SIITDTIAP
+424 SIITDTIPP

-958 TVKLYIDGALIA
+958 TVKLYVDGALIA

-1026 VSLSPDSDSGIS
+1026 VSLSPDSDSGIA

-1044 IVKPT
+1044 IVNPT

-1059 ISVQVWDAMSDTQ
+1059 ISVQVWDAASDTQ

-1100 VKVEDIAGNKANSAI
+1100 VKVEDIAGNKANSAV

-1185 WLFIPGNTWAD
+1185 WLFTPGNTWAD

-1206 DKAGNTNYSAPLTV
+1206 DKAGNTSYSAPLTV

-1373 TTFDATKGTGGWTF
+1373 TTFDATKGTGGWSF
-1387 TPPTS
+1387 TPTGA

-1436 GIPDDN
+1436 GIPNDN

-1477 SATPGVWD
+1477 SATPGAWD

-1493 DGGYTLTVEATDEAG
+1493 DGGYTLTVEATDKAG
-1508 NKATQTLDFTID
+1508 NKTTQELDFTID

-1635 SGIPGDNLTNEA
+1635 SGIPDDNLTNEA

-2126 VLDNTDDSGT
+2126 VLDSTDDSGT
-2136 KGDHLTNVN
+2136 KGDNLTNVN

-2329 DSADDSGVHGDNMTN
+2329 DSADDTGIQGDNMTN
-2344 HTQPTFA
+2344 RTQPTFN

-2381 GGWTFTPTGAWADGD
+2381 GGWTFTPPTSWGAGD

-2446 RPHFQVTVPTD
+2446 RPHFQVKVPTD
-2457 VNVVRLSIDGGKTW
+2457 VN
-2471 FNATQSATPGVW
+2471 
-2483 DYIWPDDVAD
+2483 
-2493 GGYTLTVEATDEA
+2493 E
-2506 GNKATQ
+2506 
-2512 TLDFTIDT
+2512 
-2520 TLSVPTLS
+2520 
-2528 LDSADDSG
+2528 
-2536 IAGDNITNVKTPGFT
+2536 
-2551 LNNIDTDVSRVIVEV
+2551 
-2566 MHNGIKQE
+2566 
-2574 VPLVQTGGQW
+2574 
-2584 RFAPTSDWAD
+2584 
-2594 GDYILTVKVED
+2594 
-2605 RAGNVKQSA
+2605 
-2614 PLTVTV
+2614 
-2620 DTHIAIDRI
+2620 
-2629 ELVNDS
+2629 
-2635 GIPGDNLTNE
+2635 
-2645 ARPHFQV
+2645 
-2652 TVPADVNGVRL
+2652 
-2663 SIDGGKT
+2663 
-2670 WFDATQSATSGVWD
+2670 
-2684 YTWLTNVANGPHT
+2684 
-2697 LMVEASDKAGNKT
+2697 
-2710 TQKLDF
+2710 
-2716 TIDTILSEPTITLDS
+2716 
-2731 ADDSAAGDNITNVKM
+2731 
-2746 PGFTLGNI
+2746 
-2754 DADVTKVVVT
+2754 
-2764 VAHDGKNQQIELIKN
+2764 
-2779 GGVWRFTPGAAWT
+2779 
-2792 DGDYTLT
+2792 
-2799 VKVEDKA
+2799 
-2806 GNTNYSAPLTVT
+2806 
-2818 IDTQTSIDRIEL
+2818 
-2830 LNDTGIVGDNLTNE
+2830 
-2844 ARPQFHITV
+2844 
-2853 PTDVNSVQLSLDG
+2853 
-2866 GINWVNATLTSDGV
+2866 
-2880 WEYIWPTDLVENTY
+2880 
-2894 TLTVK
+2894 
-2899 ATDVAGNTATETL
+2899 
-2912 NFIIDTTLSTPTI
+2912 
-2925 TLDSADDSGTAN
+2925 
-2937 DNKTNVKTPGFII
+2937 
-2950 GGIDSDVTQVVV
+2950 
-2962 QVMRDGHS
+2962 
-2970 EEVELTQTNGQW
+2970 
-2982 RFVPGS
+2982 
-2988 AWTDGDYTLTVT
+2988 
-3000 VKDEAG
+3000 
-3006 NIRHSAPLTV
+3006 
-3016 TIDTQITI
+3016 
-3024 DHIELVNDSG
+3024 
-3034 IPDDNLTNNVRP
+3034 
-3046 HFQVTVPTDVNVVR
+3046 VR

-3103 AGNKTTQQLD
+3103 AGNQTTQKLD

-3127 DNTDDS
+3127 DSTDDS
-3133 GTKGDNLTNVNK
+3133 GTKGDNLTNANK
-3145 PTFLLGNI
+3145 PTFILGNI

-3279 IWDYTWPKDVTDG
+3279 TWDYTWPKDVTDG

-3347 FTIGNIDADAHS
+3347 FTIGNIDSDAQS

-3411 TPLVV
+3411 TPLIV

-3469 VSATQGIEGVW
+3469 VSAAQGIEGVW

-3488 GDGKHTL
+3488 GDGKHIL

-3619 QIAIDRIELVNDSG
+3619 QIAIDHIELVNDSG

-3692 HTLTVEV
+3692 HTLIVEV
-3699 TDGAGNKMTE
+3699 TDGAGNKMTG
-3709 TLNFT
+3709 TLDFT

-3852 HQVDSDVT
+3852 RQIDSDVT

-3915 FEVRID
+3915 LEVRID

-4017 DTNIQ
+4017 DTNVQ

-4301 NTKTSAELRI
+4301 NTKTSAELQI

-4534 TTPRFVIGN
+4534 TKPRFVIGN

-4557 VSYSVTAN
+4557 VSYPVTAN

-4657 REVLKQTIT
+4657 REVLKHTIT

-5201 LPALSNNRALSVSGV
+5201 LQALSNNRALSVSGV

-5364 NTAESPRLLVTIDTS
+5364 NKAESPRLLVTIDTS

-5528 GLNVGEVWVNEKG
+5528 GLNVGEVWANDKG

-5579 DTHIKVFT
+5579 DTHIQVFT
-5587 SELDDNKSSSKTE
+5587 SELDDNKSSSKTD
-5600 WWSNSDLITMR
+5600 WWSNSSTITMR
-5611 GTGEIG
+5611 GMGEIG

-5630 TAVVAATGRWELS
+5630 TAVVAANGQWELS
-5643 TDKLPE
+5643 TDQLPE
-5649 GTYDISLVIEDSA
+5649 GKYDITLSIEDNA
-5662 GNRWEDVR
+5662 GNRKEEVH

-5704 QLIITDSEGNTY
+5704 QLIITDSNGNTY

-5890 HIDADVTGVTVNVTH
+5890 HIDADVTGVTVNVTY
-5905 NGVTDIYQ
+5905 NGVTDTYQ

-5926 AAWNDGNYTLSVTVV
+5926 AAWNDGTYTLSVTVV

-5970 DASDDATAT
+5970 DASDDATPT

-5986 ETVNAESATHLRTEP
+5986 ETVNAESDTHLRTVP

-6006 SVVKVTAYSIT
+6006 SVVKETAYSIT

-6044 IVNVSI
+6044 IVNVSV

-6084 FIDKDNDFLIKEK
+6084 FIDKDDDFLIKEK

-6113 VRGKTEDDIND
+6113 ARGKTEDDIND

>member
-1 MGNKSIQKFF
+1 
-11 ADQNSVIDL
+11 
-20 SSLGNAKGAKVS
+20 GAKVS
-32 LSGPDMNITTPR
+32 LSGPDMNITTPH

-112 KEEEELKKQLDDAE
+112 KEEEELKKQLDEAE

-450 DNITNSTLPTFI
+450 DSITNSTLPTFI

-531 SYFSAEIETTNDSG
+531 SYFSAEIETTDDSG

-593 FTSDSVEGINN
+593 FTSDSVEGVNN

-625 DTIAPVPPTV
+625 DTVAPVPPTV
-635 SLEDYVVLPNGII
+635 SLEDFVVLPNGII

-1059 ISVQVWDAMSDTQ
+1059 ISVQVWDAASDTQ

-1100 VKVEDIAGNKANSAI
+1100 VKVEDIAGNKANSAV

-1185 WLFIPGNTWAD
+1185 WLFTPGNTWAD

-1324 VPVIVLD
+1324 VPVIVLN
-1331 SADDTGI
+1331 SADDTGV

-1373 TTFDATKGTGGWTF
+1373 TTFDATKGVGGWSF
-1387 TPPTS
+1387 TPTGA

-1436 GIPDDN
+1436 GIPNDN

-1477 SATPGVWD
+1477 NATPGVWD

-1508 NKATQTLDFTID
+1508 NKTTQTLDFTID

-1560 SRVIVEVMH
+1560 SRVTVEVMH

-1635 SGIPGDNLTNEA
+1635 SGIPDDNLTNEA

-1668 GKTWFDATQSATSGV
+1668 GKTWFDATQSATPGV

-1710 TTQKLDFTIDT
+1710 TTQKLDFIIDT
-1721 ILSEPTITLD
+1721 MLSEPTITLD

-2017 TIDTQITIDHIE
+2017 TIDTQIAIDHIE

-2136 KGDHLTNVN
+2136 KGDNLTNVN

-2329 DSADDSGVHGDNMTN
+2329 DSADDTGIQGDNMTN
-2344 HTQPTFA
+2344 RTQPTFN

-2374 FDATKDA
+2374 FDATKGV
-2381 GGWTFTPTGAWADGD
+2381 GGWTFTPPTSWGAGD

-2446 RPHFQVTVPTD
+2446 RPQFQVKVPTD
-2457 VNVVRLSIDGGKTW
+2457 VN
-2471 FNATQSATPGVW
+2471 
-2483 DYIWPDDVAD
+2483 
-2493 GGYTLTVEATDEA
+2493 E
-2506 GNKATQ
+2506 
-2512 TLDFTIDT
+2512 
-2520 TLSVPTLS
+2520 
-2528 LDSADDSG
+2528 
-2536 IAGDNITNVKTPGFT
+2536 
-2551 LNNIDTDVSRVIVEV
+2551 
-2566 MHNGIKQE
+2566 
-2574 VPLVQTGGQW
+2574 
-2584 RFAPTSDWAD
+2584 
-2594 GDYILTVKVED
+2594 
-2605 RAGNVKQSA
+2605 
-2614 PLTVTV
+2614 
-2620 DTHIAIDRI
+2620 
-2629 ELVNDS
+2629 
-2635 GIPGDNLTNE
+2635 
-2645 ARPHFQV
+2645 
-2652 TVPADVNGVRL
+2652 
-2663 SIDGGKT
+2663 
-2670 WFDATQSATSGVWD
+2670 
-2684 YTWLTNVANGPHT
+2684 
-2697 LMVEASDKAGNKT
+2697 
-2710 TQKLDF
+2710 
-2716 TIDTILSEPTITLDS
+2716 
-2731 ADDSAAGDNITNVKM
+2731 
-2746 PGFTLGNI
+2746 
-2754 DADVTKVVVT
+2754 
-2764 VAHDGKNQQIELIKN
+2764 
-2779 GGVWRFTPGAAWT
+2779 
-2792 DGDYTLT
+2792 
-2799 VKVEDKA
+2799 
-2806 GNTNYSAPLTVT
+2806 
-2818 IDTQTSIDRIEL
+2818 
-2830 LNDTGIVGDNLTNE
+2830 
-2844 ARPQFHITV
+2844 
-2853 PTDVNSVQLSLDG
+2853 
-2866 GINWVNATLTSDGV
+2866 
-2880 WEYIWPTDLVENTY
+2880 
-2894 TLTVK
+2894 
-2899 ATDVAGNTATETL
+2899 
-2912 NFIIDTTLSTPTI
+2912 
-2925 TLDSADDSGTAN
+2925 
-2937 DNKTNVKTPGFII
+2937 
-2950 GGIDSDVTQVVV
+2950 
-2962 QVMRDGHS
+2962 
-2970 EEVELTQTNGQW
+2970 
-2982 RFVPGS
+2982 
-2988 AWTDGDYTLTVT
+2988 
-3000 VKDEAG
+3000 
-3006 NIRHSAPLTV
+3006 
-3016 TIDTQITI
+3016 
-3024 DHIELVNDSG
+3024 
-3034 IPDDNLTNNVRP
+3034 
-3046 HFQVTVPTDVNVVR
+3046 VR

-3103 AGNKTTQQLD
+3103 AGNQTTQKLD
-3113 FIIDTLLSE
+3113 FIIDTMLSE

-3127 DNTDDS
+3127 DSTDDS
-3133 GTKGDNLTNVNK
+3133 GTKGDNLTNANK
-3145 PTFLLGNI
+3145 PTFILGNI

-3191 ADGDYTLTVRVEDD
+3191 ADGDYTLTVRVEDE

-3314 TIDTRLSTPTIA
+3314 TIDTRLSTPTIT

-3347 FTIGNIDADAHS
+3347 FTIGNIDSDAQS

-3411 TPLVV
+3411 TPLIV

-3469 VSATQGIEGVW
+3469 VSAAQGIEGVW

-3619 QIAIDRIELVNDSG
+3619 QIAIDHIELVNDSG
-3633 VPGDNVTKH
+3633 VPGDNITKH

-3692 HTLTVEV
+3692 HTLIVEV
-3699 TDGAGNKMTE
+3699 TDGAGNKMTG
-3709 TLNFT
+3709 TLDFT

-3852 HQVDSDVT
+3852 RQVDSDVT

-3915 FEVRID
+3915 LEVRID

-3956 DVVQVRVTL
+3956 DVIQVRVTL

-4190 QHTLLVDVTDIA
+4190 KHTLLVDVTDIA

-4301 NTKTSAELRI
+4301 NTKTSAELQI

-4534 TTPRFVIGN
+4534 TKPRFVIGN

-4557 VSYSVTAN
+4557 VSYPVTAN

-4617 ASDTGNSNS
+4617 ASDTGSSNS

-4657 REVLKQTIT
+4657 REVLKHTIT

-4726 HEATS
+4726 YEATS
-4731 LRPEFKGFAEA
+4731 LRPEFKGLAEA

-4828 NNKTPTLIGST
+4828 NNKTPTLVGNT
-4839 LPNTIVSIYVDG
+4839 LPNAIVSIYVDG

-4964 LGNDGNYELTFKVED
+4964 LGNDGNYVLTFKVED

-5075 DKAGNSQQKEILI
+5075 DKAGNSQQKDILI

-5300 LITNHNKP
+5300 LITSHNKP

-5379 TFIDNPAMVA
+5379 TFIDNPVMMA

-5404 TRPTFSIFGEMNQSV
+5404 TRPAFSIYGEMNQSV

-5528 GLNVGEVWVNEKG
+5528 GLNVGEVWVNDKG

-5579 DTHIKVFT
+5579 DTHIQVFT
-5587 SELDDNKSSSKTE
+5587 SELDDNKSSSKTD
-5600 WWSNSDLITMR
+5600 WWSNSSTITMR
-5611 GTGEIG
+5611 GMGEIG

-5630 TAVVAATGRWELS
+5630 TAVVAANGQWELS
-5643 TDKLPE
+5643 TDQLPE
-5649 GTYDISLVIEDSA
+5649 GKYDITLSIEDNA
-5662 GNRWEDVR
+5662 GNRKEEVH

-5704 QLIITDSEGNTY
+5704 QLIITDSNGNTY

-5749 SDDVPLDIMKEV
+5749 SDDVPLDIMKET

-5773 TVGDNITRDKQPTF
+5773 TVGDNITRDNQPTF

-5866 AGEDNGASDSDNVT
+5866 AGEGNGASDSDNVT
-5880 NHTQPKFTLQ
+5880 NHNHTQPKFTLQ

-5926 AAWNDGNYTLSVTVV
+5926 AAWNDGTYTLSVTVV
-5941 DRAGNSQQ
+5941 DRAGNSLQ
-5949 SASLAVTVD
+5949 SASLEVTVD

-5970 DASDDATAT
+5970 DASDDATPT

-5986 ETVNAESATHLRTEP
+5986 ETVNAESATHLRTVP

-6006 SVVKVTAYSIT
+6006 SVVKETAYSIT

-6044 IVNVSI
+6044 IVNVSV

-6084 FIDKDNDFLIKEK
+6084 FLDKDDDFLIKEK

-6113 VRGKTEDDIND
+6113 ARGKTEDDIND

-6138 IDVFAVNEV
+6138 IEVFAVNEV

>member
-32 LSGPDMNITTPR
+32 LSGPDMNITTPH

-424 SIITDTIAP
+424 SIITDTIPP

-450 DNITNSTLPTFI
+450 DNVTNSTLPTFI

-531 SYFSAEIETTNDSG
+531 SYFSAEIETTDDSG

-593 FTSDSVEGINN
+593 FTSDSVEGVNN

-625 DTIAPVPPTV
+625 DTVAPVPPTV
-635 SLEDYVVLPNGII
+635 SLEDFVVLPNGII

-1026 VSLSPDSDSGIS
+1026 VSLSPDSDSGIA

-1059 ISVQVWDAMSDTQ
+1059 ISVQVWDAASDTQ

-1100 VKVEDIAGNKANSAI
+1100 VKVEDIAGNKANSAV

-1331 SADDTGI
+1331 SADDTGV

-1344 NSTQPTFAL
+1344 NRTQPTFAL

-1436 GIPDDN
+1436 GIPNDN

-1477 SATPGVWD
+1477 SATTGVWD

-2104 AGNKTTQ
+2104 AGNQTTQ
-2111 QLDFIIDTLLSEPTI
+2111 KLDFIIDTLLSEPTI
-2126 VLDNTDDSGT
+2126 VLDSTDDSGT
-2136 KGDHLTNVN
+2136 KGDNLTNVN

-2322 STPVIVL
+2322 SVPVIVL
-2329 DSADDSGVHGDNMTN
+2329 NSADDTGVQGDNMTN
-2344 HTQPTFA
+2344 STQPTFA

-2374 FDATKDA
+2374 FDATKGV
-2381 GGWTFTPTGAWADGD
+2381 GGWSFTPTGAWADGD

-2446 RPHFQVTVPTD
+2446 RPHFQVKVPTD
-2457 VNVVRLSIDGGKTW
+2457 VN
-2471 FNATQSATPGVW
+2471 
-2483 DYIWPDDVAD
+2483 
-2493 GGYTLTVEATDEA
+2493 E
-2506 GNKATQ
+2506 
-2512 TLDFTIDT
+2512 
-2520 TLSVPTLS
+2520 
-2528 LDSADDSG
+2528 
-2536 IAGDNITNVKTPGFT
+2536 
-2551 LNNIDTDVSRVIVEV
+2551 
-2566 MHNGIKQE
+2566 
-2574 VPLVQTGGQW
+2574 
-2584 RFAPTSDWAD
+2584 
-2594 GDYILTVKVED
+2594 
-2605 RAGNVKQSA
+2605 
-2614 PLTVTV
+2614 
-2620 DTHIAIDRI
+2620 
-2629 ELVNDS
+2629 
-2635 GIPGDNLTNE
+2635 
-2645 ARPHFQV
+2645 
-2652 TVPADVNGVRL
+2652 
-2663 SIDGGKT
+2663 
-2670 WFDATQSATSGVWD
+2670 
-2684 YTWLTNVANGPHT
+2684 
-2697 LMVEASDKAGNKT
+2697 
-2710 TQKLDF
+2710 
-2716 TIDTILSEPTITLDS
+2716 
-2731 ADDSAAGDNITNVKM
+2731 
-2746 PGFTLGNI
+2746 
-2754 DADVTKVVVT
+2754 
-2764 VAHDGKNQQIELIKN
+2764 
-2779 GGVWRFTPGAAWT
+2779 
-2792 DGDYTLT
+2792 
-2799 VKVEDKA
+2799 
-2806 GNTNYSAPLTVT
+2806 
-2818 IDTQTSIDRIEL
+2818 
-2830 LNDTGIVGDNLTNE
+2830 
-2844 ARPQFHITV
+2844 
-2853 PTDVNSVQLSLDG
+2853 
-2866 GINWVNATLTSDGV
+2866 
-2880 WEYIWPTDLVENTY
+2880 
-2894 TLTVK
+2894 
-2899 ATDVAGNTATETL
+2899 
-2912 NFIIDTTLSTPTI
+2912 
-2925 TLDSADDSGTAN
+2925 
-2937 DNKTNVKTPGFII
+2937 
-2950 GGIDSDVTQVVV
+2950 
-2962 QVMRDGHS
+2962 
-2970 EEVELTQTNGQW
+2970 
-2982 RFVPGS
+2982 
-2988 AWTDGDYTLTVT
+2988 
-3000 VKDEAG
+3000 
-3006 NIRHSAPLTV
+3006 
-3016 TIDTQITI
+3016 
-3024 DHIELVNDSG
+3024 
-3034 IPDDNLTNNVRP
+3034 
-3046 HFQVTVPTDVNVVR
+3046 VR

-3103 AGNKTTQQLD
+3103 AGNQTTQKLD

-3127 DNTDDS
+3127 DSTDDS
-3133 GTKGDNLTNVNK
+3133 GTKGDNLTNANK
-3145 PTFLLGNI
+3145 PTFILGNI

-3279 IWDYTWPKDVTDG
+3279 TWDYTWPKDVTDG

-3347 FTIGNIDADAHS
+3347 FTIGNIDSDAQS

-3411 TPLVV
+3411 TPLIV

-3469 VSATQGIEGVW
+3469 VSAMQGIEGVW

-3619 QIAIDRIELVNDSG
+3619 QIAIDHIELVNDSG

-3714 IDITLLTPTIELA
+3714 IDITLMTPTIELA

-3780 GWRYRPDSALA
+3780 GWRYRPDSALV

-4534 TTPRFVIGN
+4534 TKPRFVIGN

-4557 VSYSVTAN
+4557 VSYPVTAN

-4895 AVDVTID
+4895 AVDLTID

-5300 LITNHNKP
+5300 LITSHNKP

-5379 TFIDNPAMVA
+5379 TFIDNPVMMA

-5404 TRPTFSIFGEMNQSV
+5404 TRPAFSIYGEMNQSV

-5474 DTFNTTPVAI
+5474 DTLNTTPVAI

-5528 GLNVGEVWVNEKG
+5528 GLNVGEVWVNDKG

-5579 DTHIKVFT
+5579 DTHIQVFT
-5587 SELDDNKSSSKTE
+5587 SELDDNKSSSKTD
-5600 WWSNSDLITMR
+5600 WWSNSSTITMR
-5611 GTGEIG
+5611 GMGEIG

-5630 TAVVAATGRWELS
+5630 TAVVAANGQWELS
-5643 TDKLPE
+5643 TDQLPE
-5649 GTYDISLVIEDSA
+5649 GKYDITLSIEDNA
-5662 GNRWEDVR
+5662 GNRKEEVH

-5704 QLIITDSEGNTY
+5704 QLIITDSNGNTY

-5749 SDDVPLDIMKEV
+5749 SDDVSLDIMKEV

-5866 AGEDNGASDSDNVT
+5866 AGEDNGVSDSDNVT

-5905 NGVTDIYQ
+5905 NGVTDTYQ

-5926 AAWNDGNYTLSVTVV
+5926 AAWNDGTYTLSVTVV

-5986 ETVNAESATHLRTEP
+5986 ETVNAESATHLRTVP

-6006 SVVKVTAYSIT
+6006 SVVKETAYSIT

-6113 VRGKTEDDIND
+6113 ARGKTEDDIND

>member
-243 LALAAESNSGSKDDS
+243 LALATESNSGSKDDS

-625 DTIAPVPPTV
+625 DTVAPVPPTV
-635 SLEDYVVLPNGII
+635 SLEDFVVLPNGII

-1026 VSLSPDSDSGIS
+1026 VSLSPDSDSGVS

-1059 ISVQVWDAMSDTQ
+1059 ISVQVWDAASDTQ

-1100 VKVEDIAGNKANSAI
+1100 VKVEDIAGNKANSAV

-1206 DKAGNTNYSAPLTV
+1206 DKAGNTSYSAPLTV

-1373 TTFDATKGTGGWTF
+1373 TTFDATKGTGGWSF
-1387 TPPTS
+1387 TPTGA

-1448 PHFQVTVPTD
+1448 PHFQVKVPTD

-1463 LSIDGGKTWFNATQ
+1463 LSIDGGKTWFSATQ
-1477 SATPGVWD
+1477 SATPGAWD

-1493 DGGYTLTVEATDEAG
+1493 DGGYTLTVEATDKAG
-1508 NKATQTLDFTID
+1508 NKTTQELDFTID

-2111 QLDFIIDTLLSEPTI
+2111 QLDFIIDTLLSGPTI
-2126 VLDNTDDSGT
+2126 VLDSTDDSGT
-2136 KGDHLTNVN
+2136 KGDNLTNVN

-2322 STPVIVL
+2322 SVPVIVL
-2329 DSADDSGVHGDNMTN
+2329 NSADDTGVQGDNMTN
-2344 HTQPTFA
+2344 STQPTFA

-2374 FDATKDA
+2374 FDATKGT
-2381 GGWTFTPTGAWADGD
+2381 GGWSFTPTGAWADGD

-2446 RPHFQVTVPTD
+2446 RPHFQVKVPMD
-2457 VNVVRLSIDGGKTW
+2457 VN
-2471 FNATQSATPGVW
+2471 
-2483 DYIWPDDVAD
+2483 
-2493 GGYTLTVEATDEA
+2493 E
-2506 GNKATQ
+2506 
-2512 TLDFTIDT
+2512 
-2520 TLSVPTLS
+2520 
-2528 LDSADDSG
+2528 
-2536 IAGDNITNVKTPGFT
+2536 
-2551 LNNIDTDVSRVIVEV
+2551 
-2566 MHNGIKQE
+2566 
-2574 VPLVQTGGQW
+2574 
-2584 RFAPTSDWAD
+2584 
-2594 GDYILTVKVED
+2594 
-2605 RAGNVKQSA
+2605 
-2614 PLTVTV
+2614 
-2620 DTHIAIDRI
+2620 
-2629 ELVNDS
+2629 
-2635 GIPGDNLTNE
+2635 
-2645 ARPHFQV
+2645 
-2652 TVPADVNGVRL
+2652 
-2663 SIDGGKT
+2663 
-2670 WFDATQSATSGVWD
+2670 
-2684 YTWLTNVANGPHT
+2684 
-2697 LMVEASDKAGNKT
+2697 
-2710 TQKLDF
+2710 
-2716 TIDTILSEPTITLDS
+2716 
-2731 ADDSAAGDNITNVKM
+2731 
-2746 PGFTLGNI
+2746 
-2754 DADVTKVVVT
+2754 
-2764 VAHDGKNQQIELIKN
+2764 
-2779 GGVWRFTPGAAWT
+2779 
-2792 DGDYTLT
+2792 
-2799 VKVEDKA
+2799 
-2806 GNTNYSAPLTVT
+2806 
-2818 IDTQTSIDRIEL
+2818 
-2830 LNDTGIVGDNLTNE
+2830 
-2844 ARPQFHITV
+2844 
-2853 PTDVNSVQLSLDG
+2853 
-2866 GINWVNATLTSDGV
+2866 
-2880 WEYIWPTDLVENTY
+2880 
-2894 TLTVK
+2894 
-2899 ATDVAGNTATETL
+2899 
-2912 NFIIDTTLSTPTI
+2912 
-2925 TLDSADDSGTAN
+2925 
-2937 DNKTNVKTPGFII
+2937 
-2950 GGIDSDVTQVVV
+2950 
-2962 QVMRDGHS
+2962 
-2970 EEVELTQTNGQW
+2970 
-2982 RFVPGS
+2982 
-2988 AWTDGDYTLTVT
+2988 
-3000 VKDEAG
+3000 
-3006 NIRHSAPLTV
+3006 
-3016 TIDTQITI
+3016 
-3024 DHIELVNDSG
+3024 
-3034 IPDDNLTNNVRP
+3034 
-3046 HFQVTVPTDVNVVR
+3046 VR

-3103 AGNKTTQQLD
+3103 AGNQTTQKLD

-3127 DNTDDS
+3127 DSTDDS
-3133 GTKGDNLTNVNK
+3133 GTKGDNLTNANK
-3145 PTFLLGNI
+3145 PTFILGNI

-3158 YVTVEVQHG
+3158 YVTVEVQYG

-3314 TIDTRLSTPTIA
+3314 TIDTRLSTPTIT

-3347 FTIGNIDADAHS
+3347 FTIGNIDSDAQS

-3411 TPLVV
+3411 TPLIV

-3469 VSATQGIEGVW
+3469 VSAAQGIEGVW

-3619 QIAIDRIELVNDSG
+3619 QIAIDHIELVNDSG

-3714 IDITLLTPTIELA
+3714 IDITLMTPTIELA

-3852 HQVDSDVT
+3852 RQVDSDVT

-4534 TTPRFVIGN
+4534 TKPRFVIGN

-4557 VSYSVTAN
+4557 VSYPVTAN

-4828 NNKTPTLIGST
+4828 NNKTPTLVGNT
-4839 LPNTIVSIYVDG
+4839 LPNAIVSIYVDG

-4964 LGNDGNYELTFKVED
+4964 LGNDGNYVLTFKVED

-5300 LITNHNKP
+5300 LITSHNKP

-5379 TFIDNPAMVA
+5379 TFIDNPVMMA

-5404 TRPTFSIFGEMNQSV
+5404 TRPAFSIYGEMNQSV

-5474 DTFNTTPVAI
+5474 DTLNTTPVAI

-5528 GLNVGEVWVNEKG
+5528 GLNVGEVWVNDKG

-5579 DTHIKVFT
+5579 DTHIQVFT
-5587 SELDDNKSSSKTE
+5587 SELDDNKSSSKTD
-5600 WWSNSDLITMR
+5600 WWSNSSTITMR
-5611 GTGEIG
+5611 GMGEIG

-5630 TAVVAATGRWELS
+5630 TAVVAANGQWELS
-5643 TDKLPE
+5643 TDQLPE
-5649 GTYDISLVIEDSA
+5649 GKYDITLSIEDNA
-5662 GNRWEDVR
+5662 GNRKEEVH

-5704 QLIITDSEGNTY
+5704 QLIITDSNGNTY

-5749 SDDVPLDIMKEV
+5749 SDDVSLDIMKEV

-5866 AGEDNGASDSDNVT
+5866 AGEDNGVSDSDNVT

-5905 NGVTDIYQ
+5905 NGVTDTYQ

-5926 AAWNDGNYTLSVTVV
+5926 AAWNDGTYTLSVTVV

-5986 ETVNAESATHLRTEP
+5986 ETVNAESATHLRTVP

-6006 SVVKVTAYSIT
+6006 SVVKETAYSIT

-6113 VRGKTEDDIND
+6113 ARGKTEDDIND

>member
-160 KQIEEMLQ
+160 KQMEEMLQ
-168 NFLADNVAKDNLAQ
+168 EFLADNVAKDNLAQ

-424 SIITDTIAP
+424 SIITDTIPP

-531 SYFSAEIETTNDSG
+531 SYFSAEIETTDDSG

-635 SLEDYVVLPNGII
+635 SLEDFVVLPNGII

-1026 VSLSPDSDSGIS
+1026 VSLSPDSDSGIA

-1059 ISVQVWDAMSDTQ
+1059 ISVQVWDAASDTQ

-1100 VKVEDIAGNKANSAI
+1100 VKVEDIAGNKANSAV

-1185 WLFIPGNTWAD
+1185 WLFTPGNTWTD

-1324 VPVIVLD
+1324 VPVIVLN
-1331 SADDTGI
+1331 SADDTGV

-1344 NSTQPTFAL
+1344 NRTQPTFAL

-1387 TPPTS
+1387 TPTAS
-1392 WADGDYTLSVSVEDK
+1392 WTDGDYTLSVSVEDK

-1436 GIPDDN
+1436 GIPNDN

-1463 LSIDGGKTWFNATQ
+1463 LSIDGGKTWVTAAQKAT
-1477 SATPGVWD
+1477 GVWE
-1485 YIWPDDVA
+1485 YIWPDDVT
-1493 DGGYTLTVEATDEAG
+1493 DGSHTLTVEATDEAG

-1861 QLSLDGGINWVNATL
+1861 QLSLDGGTNWVNATL

-1913 NFIID
+1913 NFTID

-1966 RDGHS
+1966 RDGHC
-1971 EEVELTQTNGQW
+1971 EEVELTQIGGQW

-2017 TIDTQITIDHIE
+2017 TIDTQIAIDHIE

-2036 PDDNLTNNVRPHFQV
+2036 PDDNLTNNVRPQFQV

-2073 TQSATPGVWDYTWL
+2073 TQS
-2087 ADVGEGKHTLTV
+2087 
-2099 EATDK
+2099 
-2104 AGNKTTQ
+2104 
-2111 QLDFIIDTLLSEPTI
+2111 S
-2126 VLDNTDDSGT
+2126 
-2136 KGDHLTNVN
+2136 
-2145 KPTFLLGNID
+2145 
-2155 ADARYVTVEVQ
+2155 
-2166 HGGTKEVLTAT
+2166 
-2177 KDATGNWSVTPTGTW
+2177 
-2192 ADGDYTLTVRVEDE
+2192 
-2206 AGNEKH
+2206 
-2212 SASLTVTVDTQI
+2212 
-2224 TIDVIELVNDNG
+2224 
-2236 IPGDNM
+2236 
-2242 TNDAHP
+2242 
-2248 QFRVTVPGDVN
+2248 
-2259 EVSLSIDGG
+2259 
-2268 VTWVKATQSATPGV
+2268 
-2282 WNYTWPGTVPDGD
+2282 
-2295 YTLNVKATD
+2295 
-2304 NAGNTV
+2304 
-2310 TETLHFTIDTTL
+2310 
-2322 STPVIVL
+2322 
-2329 DSADDSGVHGDNMTN
+2329 
-2344 HTQPTFA
+2344 
-2351 LQHIDDDAVRVTVSV
+2351 
-2366 EHGGVTTT
+2366 
-2374 FDATKDA
+2374 
-2381 GGWTFTPTGAWADGD
+2381 
-2396 YTLSVS
+2396 
-2402 VEDKAGNTSHSA
+2402 
-2414 SLTVTVDT
+2414 
-2422 QIAINN
+2422 
-2428 IELVNDSGIPD
+2428 
-2439 DNLTNNV
+2439 
-2446 RPHFQVTVPTD
+2446 
-2457 VNVVRLSIDGGKTW
+2457 
-2471 FNATQSATPGVW
+2471 
-2483 DYIWPDDVAD
+2483 
-2493 GGYTLTVEATDEA
+2493 
-2506 GNKATQ
+2506 
-2512 TLDFTIDT
+2512 
-2520 TLSVPTLS
+2520 
-2528 LDSADDSG
+2528 
-2536 IAGDNITNVKTPGFT
+2536 
-2551 LNNIDTDVSRVIVEV
+2551 
-2566 MHNGIKQE
+2566 
-2574 VPLVQTGGQW
+2574 
-2584 RFAPTSDWAD
+2584 
-2594 GDYILTVKVED
+2594 
-2605 RAGNVKQSA
+2605 
-2614 PLTVTV
+2614 
-2620 DTHIAIDRI
+2620 
-2629 ELVNDS
+2629 
-2635 GIPGDNLTNE
+2635 
-2645 ARPHFQV
+2645 
-2652 TVPADVNGVRL
+2652 
-2663 SIDGGKT
+2663 
-2670 WFDATQSATSGVWD
+2670 
-2684 YTWLTNVANGPHT
+2684 
-2697 LMVEASDKAGNKT
+2697 
-2710 TQKLDF
+2710 
-2716 TIDTILSEPTITLDS
+2716 
-2731 ADDSAAGDNITNVKM
+2731 
-2746 PGFTLGNI
+2746 
-2754 DADVTKVVVT
+2754 
-2764 VAHDGKNQQIELIKN
+2764 
-2779 GGVWRFTPGAAWT
+2779 
-2792 DGDYTLT
+2792 
-2799 VKVEDKA
+2799 
-2806 GNTNYSAPLTVT
+2806 
-2818 IDTQTSIDRIEL
+2818 
-2830 LNDTGIVGDNLTNE
+2830 
-2844 ARPQFHITV
+2844 
-2853 PTDVNSVQLSLDG
+2853 
-2866 GINWVNATLTSDGV
+2866 
-2880 WEYIWPTDLVENTY
+2880 
-2894 TLTVK
+2894 
-2899 ATDVAGNTATETL
+2899 
-2912 NFIIDTTLSTPTI
+2912 
-2925 TLDSADDSGTAN
+2925 
-2937 DNKTNVKTPGFII
+2937 
-2950 GGIDSDVTQVVV
+2950 
-2962 QVMRDGHS
+2962 
-2970 EEVELTQTNGQW
+2970 
-2982 RFVPGS
+2982 
-2988 AWTDGDYTLTVT
+2988 
-3000 VKDEAG
+3000 
-3006 NIRHSAPLTV
+3006 
-3016 TIDTQITI
+3016 
-3024 DHIELVNDSG
+3024 
-3034 IPDDNLTNNVRP
+3034 
-3046 HFQVTVPTDVNVVR
+3046 
-3060 LSIDGG
+3060 
-3066 KTWFNATQSA
+3066 

-3153 DADAR
+3153 DSDARYVTVEVQHGGTKEVLTATKDATGNWSVTPTGTWADGDYTLTVRVEDDAGNVKHSASLTVTVDTQITIDDIELVNDSGTRGDNLTNNANPHFRITVPGDVNEVSLSIDGGVTWVKATQSVTPGVWNYTWPGTVPDGDYTLNVKATDNAGNTVTETLHFTIDTTLSTPVIVLDSADDTGIQGDNMTNRTQPTFNLQHIDDDAVRVTVSVEHGGVTTTFDATKDAGGWTFTPPTSWGAGDYTLSVSVEDKAGNTSHSASLTVTVDTQIAINNIELVNDSGIPDDNLTNNVRPQFQVKVPTDVNEVRLSIDGGKTWFNATQSATPGVWDYTWLADVGEGKHTLTVEATDKAGNQTTQKLDFIIDTLLSEPTIALDSTDDSGTKGDNLTNVNKPTFILGNIDADAR

-3167 GTKEVLTATKG
+3167 GTGTKEVLTATKG

-3223 TIDVIELVND
+3223 TIDDIELVND

-3279 IWDYTWPKDVTDG
+3279 TWDYTWPKDVTDG

-3314 TIDTRLSTPTIA
+3314 TIDTRLSTPTIT

-3347 FTIGNIDADAHS
+3347 FTIGNIDSDAHS

-3376 QVGGQWRFTPDADWA
+3376 QAGGQWRFTPDADWA

-3401 TDNAGNVRQS
+3401 QDNAGNVRQS
-3411 TPLVV
+3411 TPLIV

-3469 VSATQGIEGVW
+3469 VSAAQGIEGVW

-3502 AGNTATQTLEFFI
+3502 AGNTATQTLEFSI

-3619 QIAIDRIELVNDSG
+3619 QIAIDHIELVNDSG

-3714 IDITLLTPTIELA
+3714 IDITLMTPTIELA

-3740 TSVTQPVFVLGSID
+3740 TSVTQPIFVLGSID

-3852 HQVDSDVT
+3852 RQVDSDVT

-4252 DNDVSHIVVHIDGRD
+4252 DNDVSHIVVHLDGRD

-4301 NTKTSAELRI
+4301 NTKTSAELKI

-4363 WTPISKN
+4363 WTPVSKN
-4370 AAGQWEFTA
+4370 AAGQWQFTA
-4379 GSALPD
+4379 GSALSD

-4500 EVSFTIDTIVSDP
+4500 EVSFTIDTVVSDP
-4513 SIDLLDADDT
+4513 RIDLLDADDT

-4534 TTPRFVIGN
+4534 TKPRFVIGN

-4557 VSYSVTAN
+4557 VSYPVTAN

-4617 ASDTGNSNS
+4617 ASDTGSSNS

-4657 REVLKQTIT
+4657 REVLKHTIT

-4726 HEATS
+4726 YEATS
-4731 LRPEFKGFAEA
+4731 LRPEFKGLAEA

-4828 NNKTPTLIGST
+4828 NNKTPTLVGNT
-4839 LPNTIVSIYVDG
+4839 LPNAIVSIYVDG

-5075 DKAGNSQQKEILI
+5075 DKAGNSQQKDILI

-5250 DDGTFNIHFSITD
+5250 DDGKFNIHFSITD

-5300 LITNHNKP
+5300 LITSHNKP

-5379 TFIDNPAMVA
+5379 TFIDNPVMIA

-5404 TRPTFSIFGEMNQSV
+5404 TRPAFSIFGEMNQSV

-5474 DTFNTTPVAI
+5474 DTLNTTPVAI

-5528 GLNVGEVWVNEKG
+5528 GLNVGEVWVNDKG

-5579 DTHIKVFT
+5579 DTHIQVFT
-5587 SELDDNKSSSKTE
+5587 SELDDNKSSSKTD
-5600 WWSNSDLITMR
+5600 WWSNSSTITMR
-5611 GTGEIG
+5611 GMGEIG

-5630 TAVVAATGRWELS
+5630 TAVVAANGQWELS
-5643 TDKLPE
+5643 TDQLPE
-5649 GTYDISLVIEDSA
+5649 GKYDITLSIEDNA
-5662 GNRWEDVR
+5662 GNRKEEVH

-5704 QLIITDSEGNTY
+5704 QLIITDSNGNTY

-5773 TVGDNITRDKQPTF
+5773 TAGDNITRDNQPTF

-5905 NGVTDIYQ
+5905 NGVTDTYQ

-5926 AAWNDGNYTLSVTVV
+5926 AAWNDGTYTLSVTVV

-5958 STVTVTADSQHD
+5958 STVTVTADSQHN
-5970 DASDDATAT
+5970 DASDDATAI

-5986 ETVNAESATHLRTEP
+5986 ETVNAESATHLRTVP

-6006 SVVKVTAYSIT
+6006 SVVKETAYSIT
-6017 LLNADSGDEIDRS
+6017 LLNVDSGDEIDRS

-6044 IVNVSI
+6044 IVNVSV

-6084 FIDKDNDFLIKEK
+6084 FIDKDDDFLIKEK

-6113 VRGKTEDDIND
+6113 ARGKTEDDIND

>member
-160 KQIEEMLQ
+160 KQMEEMLQ
-168 NFLADNVAKDNLAQ
+168 EFLADNVAKDNLAQ

-424 SIITDTIAP
+424 SIITDTIPP

-708 AAGNKSSTVKYSF
+708 AAGNKSSIVKYSF

-1059 ISVQVWDAMSDTQ
+1059 ISVQVWDAASDTQ

-1100 VKVEDIAGNKANSAI
+1100 VKVEDIAGNKANSAV

-1185 WLFIPGNTWAD
+1185 WLFTPGNTWAD

-1206 DKAGNTNYSAPLTV
+1206 DKAGNTNYSTPLTV

-1268 GGNSWVQATPGVA
+1268 GGHSWVQATPGVA

-1318 VDTTLS
+1318 VDSTLS
-1324 VPVIVLD
+1324 VPVIVLNN
-1331 SADDTGI
+1331 ADDTGI
-1338 QGDNMT
+1338 QGDNLT
-1344 NSTQPTFAL
+1344 NRTQPTFAL
-1353 QHIDDDAVRV
+1353 QQIDDDAVRV

-1387 TPPTS
+1387 TPPAL

-1477 SATPGVWD
+1477 GATPGAWD

-1493 DGGYTLTVEATDEAG
+1493 DGGYTLTVEATDKAG
-1508 NKATQTLDFTID
+1508 NQTTQELDFTID

-1591 DWADGDYI
+1591 DWGDGDYI

-1698 LMVEASDKAGNK
+1698 LMVEATDKAGNQ
-1710 TTQKLDFTIDT
+1710 TTQKLDFIIDT
-1721 ILSEPTITLD
+1721 LLSEPTITLD

-2017 TIDTQITIDHIE
+2017 TIDTQIAIDHIE

-2036 PDDNLTNNVRPHFQV
+2036 PDDNLTNNVRPQFQV

-2087 ADVGEGKHTLTV
+2087 TDVANGSHTLTV
-2099 EATDK
+2099 EATDA
-2104 AGNKTTQ
+2104 AGNKATQ
-2111 QLDFIIDTLLSEPTI
+2111 NLEFNIDTLLSEPTI
-2126 VLDNTDDSGT
+2126 ALDSTDDSGT
-2136 KGDHLTNVN
+2136 KGDNLTNVN
-2145 KPTFLLGNID
+2145 KPTFILGNID

-2177 KDATGNWSVTPTGTW
+2177 KGATGIWSVTPTGMW
-2192 ADGDYTLTVRVEDE
+2192 ADGSHTLTVRVEDD
-2206 AGNEKH
+2206 AGNVKY
-2212 SASLTVTVDTQI
+2212 SAPLTITVDTQI
-2224 TIDVIELVNDNG
+2224 TIDDIELVNDSG
-2236 IPGDNM
+2236 TKGDNL
-2242 TNDAHP
+2242 TNDANPH
-2248 QFRVTVPGDVN
+2248 FRITVPGDVN

-2268 VTWVKATQSATPGV
+2268 VTWVKAMQSSTSGV
-2282 WNYTWPGTVPDGD
+2282 WNYTWPKTLADDD
-2295 YTLNVKATD
+2295 YTLTVKATD

-2310 TETLHFTIDTTL
+2310 TRTLDFTIDTTL

-2329 DSADDSGVHGDNMTN
+2329 DSADDTGVQGDNMTN
-2344 HTQPTFA
+2344 RTQPTFN

-2374 FDATKDA
+2374 FDVTKDA
-2381 GGWTFTPTGAWADGD
+2381 GGWTFTPPTSWGAGD

-2446 RPHFQVTVPTD
+2446 RPQFQVKVPTD
-2457 VNVVRLSIDGGKTW
+2457 VN
-2471 FNATQSATPGVW
+2471 
-2483 DYIWPDDVAD
+2483 
-2493 GGYTLTVEATDEA
+2493 E
-2506 GNKATQ
+2506 
-2512 TLDFTIDT
+2512 
-2520 TLSVPTLS
+2520 
-2528 LDSADDSG
+2528 
-2536 IAGDNITNVKTPGFT
+2536 
-2551 LNNIDTDVSRVIVEV
+2551 
-2566 MHNGIKQE
+2566 
-2574 VPLVQTGGQW
+2574 
-2584 RFAPTSDWAD
+2584 
-2594 GDYILTVKVED
+2594 
-2605 RAGNVKQSA
+2605 
-2614 PLTVTV
+2614 
-2620 DTHIAIDRI
+2620 
-2629 ELVNDS
+2629 
-2635 GIPGDNLTNE
+2635 
-2645 ARPHFQV
+2645 
-2652 TVPADVNGVRL
+2652 
-2663 SIDGGKT
+2663 
-2670 WFDATQSATSGVWD
+2670 
-2684 YTWLTNVANGPHT
+2684 
-2697 LMVEASDKAGNKT
+2697 
-2710 TQKLDF
+2710 
-2716 TIDTILSEPTITLDS
+2716 
-2731 ADDSAAGDNITNVKM
+2731 
-2746 PGFTLGNI
+2746 
-2754 DADVTKVVVT
+2754 
-2764 VAHDGKNQQIELIKN
+2764 
-2779 GGVWRFTPGAAWT
+2779 
-2792 DGDYTLT
+2792 
-2799 VKVEDKA
+2799 
-2806 GNTNYSAPLTVT
+2806 
-2818 IDTQTSIDRIEL
+2818 
-2830 LNDTGIVGDNLTNE
+2830 
-2844 ARPQFHITV
+2844 
-2853 PTDVNSVQLSLDG
+2853 
-2866 GINWVNATLTSDGV
+2866 
-2880 WEYIWPTDLVENTY
+2880 
-2894 TLTVK
+2894 
-2899 ATDVAGNTATETL
+2899 
-2912 NFIIDTTLSTPTI
+2912 
-2925 TLDSADDSGTAN
+2925 
-2937 DNKTNVKTPGFII
+2937 
-2950 GGIDSDVTQVVV
+2950 
-2962 QVMRDGHS
+2962 
-2970 EEVELTQTNGQW
+2970 
-2982 RFVPGS
+2982 
-2988 AWTDGDYTLTVT
+2988 
-3000 VKDEAG
+3000 
-3006 NIRHSAPLTV
+3006 
-3016 TIDTQITI
+3016 
-3024 DHIELVNDSG
+3024 
-3034 IPDDNLTNNVRP
+3034 
-3046 HFQVTVPTDVNVVR
+3046 VR

-3103 AGNKTTQQLD
+3103 AGNQTTQKLD

-3122 PTIVL
+3122 PTIAL
-3127 DNTDDS
+3127 DSTDDS
-3133 GTKGDNLTNVNK
+3133 GTKGDNLTSVNK
-3145 PTFLLGNI
+3145 PTFILGNI

-3178 ATGIWSVTPTGTW
+3178 ATGIWSVTPTGMW
-3191 ADGDYTLTVRVEDD
+3191 ADGSHTLTVRVEDD

-3217 TVDTQI
+3217 TVDTHI
-3223 TIDVIELVND
+3223 AIDDIELVND

-3300 TDKAGNK
+3300 TDKAGNQ

-3401 TDNAGNVRQS
+3401 QDNAGNVRQS
-3411 TPLVV
+3411 TPLIV

-3469 VSATQGIEGVW
+3469 VSAAQGIEGVW

-3815 VTIDGTLTTPVIEL
+3815 VTIDGSLTTPVIEL

-3842 TNHDRPVFDI
+3842 TKHDRPVFDI
-3852 HQVDSDVT
+3852 RQVDSDVT

-3915 FEVRID
+3915 LEVRID

-3956 DVVQVRVTL
+3956 DVIQVRVTL

-3976 NADGQWIFDSPNTL
+3976 NADGQWIFDTPNTL

-3995 TLRVEATDEA
+3995 TLRVEATDQA

-4301 NTKTSAELRI
+4301 NTKTSAELKI

-4363 WTPISKN
+4363 WTPVSKN
-4370 AAGQWEFTA
+4370 AAGQWQFTA
-4379 GSALPD
+4379 GSALSD

-4491 DIAGNKISK
+4491 DIAGNRISK
-4500 EVSFTIDTIVSDP
+4500 EVSFTIDTVVSDP
-4513 SIDLLDADDT
+4513 RIDLLDADDT

-4534 TTPRFVIGN
+4534 TKPRFVIGN

-4557 VSYSVTAN
+4557 VSYPVTAN

-4617 ASDTGNSNS
+4617 ASDTGSSNS

-4657 REVLKQTIT
+4657 REVLKHTIT

-4726 HEATS
+4726 YEATS
-4731 LRPEFKGFAEA
+4731 LRPEFKGLAEA

-4828 NNKTPTLIGST
+4828 NNKTPTLVGNT
-4839 LPNTIVSIYVDG
+4839 LPNAIVSIYVDG

-4964 LGNDGNYELTFKVED
+4964 LGNEGNYELTFKVED

-5379 TFIDNPAMVA
+5379 TFIDNPVMMA

-5404 TRPTFSIFGEMNQSV
+5404 TRPAFSIYGEMNQSV

-5474 DTFNTTPVAI
+5474 DTLNTTPVAI

-5528 GLNVGEVWVNEKG
+5528 GLNVGEVWVNDKG

-5579 DTHIKVFT
+5579 DTHIQVFT
-5587 SELDDNKSSSKTE
+5587 SELDDNKSSSKTD
-5600 WWSNSDLITMR
+5600 WWSNSSTITMR
-5611 GTGEIG
+5611 GMGEIG

-5630 TAVVAATGRWELS
+5630 TAVVAANGQWELS
-5643 TDKLPE
+5643 TDQLPE
-5649 GTYDISLVIEDSA
+5649 GKYDITLSIEDNA
-5662 GNRWEDVR
+5662 GNRKEEVH

-5704 QLIITDSEGNTY
+5704 QLIITDSNGNTY

-5773 TVGDNITRDKQPTF
+5773 TVGDNITRDNQPTF

-5795 VVVVQVDIN
+5795 VVIVQVDIN

-5880 NHTQPKFTLQ
+5880 NHNHTQPKFTLQ

-5926 AAWNDGNYTLSVTVV
+5926 AAWNDGTYTLSVTVV
-5941 DRAGNSQQ
+5941 DRAGNSLQ
-5949 SASLAVTVD
+5949 SASLEVTVD

-5986 ETVNAESATHLRTEP
+5986 ETVNAESATHLRTVP

-6006 SVVKVTAYSIT
+6006 SVVKETAYSIT

-6044 IVNVSI
+6044 IVNVSV

-6084 FIDKDNDFLIKEK
+6084 FIDKDDDFLIKEK

-6113 VRGKTEDDIND
+6113 ARGKTEDDIND

>member
-32 LSGPDMNITTPR
+32 LSGPDMNITTPH

-168 NFLADNVAKDNLAQ
+168 NFLADNVVKDNLAQ

-531 SYFSAEIETTNDSG
+531 SYFSAEIETTDDSG

-593 FTSDSVEGINN
+593 FTSDSVEGVNN

-625 DTIAPVPPTV
+625 DTVAPVPPTV
-635 SLEDYVVLPNGII
+635 SLEDFVVLPNGII

-684 GTWNYQFSNKFLQGA
+684 GTWNYQFSNKFLQGS

-1026 VSLSPDSDSGIS
+1026 VSLSPDSDSGIA

-1100 VKVEDIAGNKANSAI
+1100 VKVEDIAGNKANSAV

-1164 VVQVMHNGVSEEIE
+1164 VVQVMHNGVSEETE

-1185 WLFIPGNTWAD
+1185 WLFTPGNTWAD

-1206 DKAGNTNYSAPLTV
+1206 DKAGNTSYSAPLTV

-1373 TTFDATKGTGGWTF
+1373 TTFDATKGTGGWSF
-1387 TPPTS
+1387 TPTGA

-1436 GIPDDN
+1436 GIPNDN

-1477 SATPGVWD
+1477 SATPGAWD

-1493 DGGYTLTVEATDEAG
+1493 DGGYTLTVEATDKAG
-1508 NKATQTLDFTID
+1508 NKTTQELDFTID

-2126 VLDNTDDSGT
+2126 VLDSTDDSGT

-2322 STPVIVL
+2322 SVPVIVL
-2329 DSADDSGVHGDNMTN
+2329 NSADDTGVQGDNMTN
-2344 HTQPTFA
+2344 STQPTFA

-2374 FDATKDA
+2374 FDATKGV
-2381 GGWTFTPTGAWADGD
+2381 GGWSFTPTGAWADGD

-2446 RPHFQVTVPTD
+2446 RPHFQVKVPTD
-2457 VNVVRLSIDGGKTW
+2457 VN
-2471 FNATQSATPGVW
+2471 
-2483 DYIWPDDVAD
+2483 
-2493 GGYTLTVEATDEA
+2493 E
-2506 GNKATQ
+2506 
-2512 TLDFTIDT
+2512 
-2520 TLSVPTLS
+2520 
-2528 LDSADDSG
+2528 
-2536 IAGDNITNVKTPGFT
+2536 
-2551 LNNIDTDVSRVIVEV
+2551 
-2566 MHNGIKQE
+2566 
-2574 VPLVQTGGQW
+2574 
-2584 RFAPTSDWAD
+2584 
-2594 GDYILTVKVED
+2594 
-2605 RAGNVKQSA
+2605 
-2614 PLTVTV
+2614 
-2620 DTHIAIDRI
+2620 
-2629 ELVNDS
+2629 
-2635 GIPGDNLTNE
+2635 
-2645 ARPHFQV
+2645 
-2652 TVPADVNGVRL
+2652 
-2663 SIDGGKT
+2663 
-2670 WFDATQSATSGVWD
+2670 
-2684 YTWLTNVANGPHT
+2684 
-2697 LMVEASDKAGNKT
+2697 
-2710 TQKLDF
+2710 
-2716 TIDTILSEPTITLDS
+2716 
-2731 ADDSAAGDNITNVKM
+2731 
-2746 PGFTLGNI
+2746 
-2754 DADVTKVVVT
+2754 
-2764 VAHDGKNQQIELIKN
+2764 
-2779 GGVWRFTPGAAWT
+2779 
-2792 DGDYTLT
+2792 
-2799 VKVEDKA
+2799 
-2806 GNTNYSAPLTVT
+2806 
-2818 IDTQTSIDRIEL
+2818 
-2830 LNDTGIVGDNLTNE
+2830 
-2844 ARPQFHITV
+2844 
-2853 PTDVNSVQLSLDG
+2853 
-2866 GINWVNATLTSDGV
+2866 
-2880 WEYIWPTDLVENTY
+2880 
-2894 TLTVK
+2894 
-2899 ATDVAGNTATETL
+2899 
-2912 NFIIDTTLSTPTI
+2912 
-2925 TLDSADDSGTAN
+2925 
-2937 DNKTNVKTPGFII
+2937 
-2950 GGIDSDVTQVVV
+2950 
-2962 QVMRDGHS
+2962 
-2970 EEVELTQTNGQW
+2970 
-2982 RFVPGS
+2982 
-2988 AWTDGDYTLTVT
+2988 
-3000 VKDEAG
+3000 
-3006 NIRHSAPLTV
+3006 
-3016 TIDTQITI
+3016 
-3024 DHIELVNDSG
+3024 
-3034 IPDDNLTNNVRP
+3034 
-3046 HFQVTVPTDVNVVR
+3046 VR

-3103 AGNKTTQQLD
+3103 AGNQTTQKLD
-3113 FIIDTLLSE
+3113 FIIDTMLSE

-3127 DNTDDS
+3127 DSTDDS
-3133 GTKGDNLTNVNK
+3133 GTKGDNLTNANK
-3145 PTFLLGNI
+3145 PTFILGNI

-3158 YVTVEVQHG
+3158 YVTVEVQYG

-3401 TDNAGNVRQS
+3401 QDNAGNVRQS

-3521 PTIALD
+3521 PTIELD

-3714 IDITLLTPTIELA
+3714 IDITLMTPTIELA

-3852 HQVDSDVT
+3852 RQVDSDVT

-4301 NTKTSAELRI
+4301 NTKTSAELKI

-4534 TTPRFVIGN
+4534 TKPRFVIGN

-4557 VSYSVTAN
+4557 VSYPVTAN

-4828 NNKTPTLIGST
+4828 NNKTPTLVGNT
-4839 LPNTIVSIYVDG
+4839 LPNAIVSIYVDG

-4964 LGNDGNYELTFKVED
+4964 LGNDGNYVLTFKVED

-5037 IRNPQGVVIATL
+5037 IRSPQGVVIATL

-5075 DKAGNSQQKEILI
+5075 DKAGNSQQKDILI

-5404 TRPTFSIFGEMNQSV
+5404 TRPTFSISGEMNQSV

-5579 DTHIKVFT
+5579 DTHIQVFT
-5587 SELDDNKSSSKTE
+5587 SELDDNKSSSKTD
-5600 WWSNSDLITMR
+5600 WWSNSSTITMR
-5611 GTGEIG
+5611 GMGEIG

-5630 TAVVAATGRWELS
+5630 TAVVAANGQWELS
-5643 TDKLPE
+5643 TDQLPE
-5649 GTYDISLVIEDSA
+5649 GKYDITLSIEDNA
-5662 GNRWEDVR
+5662 GNRKEEVH

-5704 QLIITDSEGNTY
+5704 QLIITDSNGNTY

-5822 GTPLADGS
+5822 GTPLTDGS

-5926 AAWNDGNYTLSVTVV
+5926 AAWNDGTYTLSVTVV

-5986 ETVNAESATHLRTEP
+5986 ETVNAESATHLRTVP

-6006 SVVKVTAYSIT
+6006 SVVKETAYSIT

-6044 IVNVSI
+6044 IVNVSV

>member
-243 LALAAESNSGSKDDS
+243 LALATESNSGSKDDS

-625 DTIAPVPPTV
+625 DTVAPVPPTV
-635 SLEDYVVLPNGII
+635 SLEDFVVLPNGII

-1026 VSLSPDSDSGIS
+1026 VSLSPDSDSGVS

-1059 ISVQVWDAMSDTQ
+1059 ISVQVWDAASDTQ

-1100 VKVEDIAGNKANSAI
+1100 VKVEDIAGNKANSAV

-1206 DKAGNTNYSAPLTV
+1206 DKAGNTSYSAPLTV

-1373 TTFDATKGTGGWTF
+1373 TTFDATKGTGGWSF
-1387 TPPTS
+1387 TPTGA

-1436 GIPDDN
+1436 GIPNDN

-1477 SATPGVWD
+1477 SATPGAWD

-1493 DGGYTLTVEATDEAG
+1493 DGGYTLTVEATDKAG
-1508 NKATQTLDFTID
+1508 NKTTQELDFTID

-2126 VLDNTDDSGT
+2126 VLDSTDDSGT
-2136 KGDHLTNVN
+2136 KGDNLTNVN

-2322 STPVIVL
+2322 SVPVIVL
-2329 DSADDSGVHGDNMTN
+2329 NSADDTGVQGDNMTN
-2344 HTQPTFA
+2344 STQPTFA

-2374 FDATKDA
+2374 FDATKGT
-2381 GGWTFTPTGAWADGD
+2381 GGWSFTPTGAWADGD

-2446 RPHFQVTVPTD
+2446 RPHFQVKVPMD
-2457 VNVVRLSIDGGKTW
+2457 VN
-2471 FNATQSATPGVW
+2471 
-2483 DYIWPDDVAD
+2483 
-2493 GGYTLTVEATDEA
+2493 E
-2506 GNKATQ
+2506 
-2512 TLDFTIDT
+2512 
-2520 TLSVPTLS
+2520 
-2528 LDSADDSG
+2528 
-2536 IAGDNITNVKTPGFT
+2536 
-2551 LNNIDTDVSRVIVEV
+2551 
-2566 MHNGIKQE
+2566 
-2574 VPLVQTGGQW
+2574 
-2584 RFAPTSDWAD
+2584 
-2594 GDYILTVKVED
+2594 
-2605 RAGNVKQSA
+2605 
-2614 PLTVTV
+2614 
-2620 DTHIAIDRI
+2620 
-2629 ELVNDS
+2629 
-2635 GIPGDNLTNE
+2635 
-2645 ARPHFQV
+2645 
-2652 TVPADVNGVRL
+2652 
-2663 SIDGGKT
+2663 
-2670 WFDATQSATSGVWD
+2670 
-2684 YTWLTNVANGPHT
+2684 
-2697 LMVEASDKAGNKT
+2697 
-2710 TQKLDF
+2710 
-2716 TIDTILSEPTITLDS
+2716 
-2731 ADDSAAGDNITNVKM
+2731 
-2746 PGFTLGNI
+2746 
-2754 DADVTKVVVT
+2754 
-2764 VAHDGKNQQIELIKN
+2764 
-2779 GGVWRFTPGAAWT
+2779 
-2792 DGDYTLT
+2792 
-2799 VKVEDKA
+2799 
-2806 GNTNYSAPLTVT
+2806 
-2818 IDTQTSIDRIEL
+2818 
-2830 LNDTGIVGDNLTNE
+2830 
-2844 ARPQFHITV
+2844 
-2853 PTDVNSVQLSLDG
+2853 
-2866 GINWVNATLTSDGV
+2866 
-2880 WEYIWPTDLVENTY
+2880 
-2894 TLTVK
+2894 
-2899 ATDVAGNTATETL
+2899 
-2912 NFIIDTTLSTPTI
+2912 
-2925 TLDSADDSGTAN
+2925 
-2937 DNKTNVKTPGFII
+2937 
-2950 GGIDSDVTQVVV
+2950 
-2962 QVMRDGHS
+2962 
-2970 EEVELTQTNGQW
+2970 
-2982 RFVPGS
+2982 
-2988 AWTDGDYTLTVT
+2988 
-3000 VKDEAG
+3000 
-3006 NIRHSAPLTV
+3006 
-3016 TIDTQITI
+3016 
-3024 DHIELVNDSG
+3024 
-3034 IPDDNLTNNVRP
+3034 
-3046 HFQVTVPTDVNVVR
+3046 VR

-3103 AGNKTTQQLD
+3103 AGNQTTQKLD

-3127 DNTDDS
+3127 DSTDDS
-3133 GTKGDNLTNVNK
+3133 GTKGDNLTNANK
-3145 PTFLLGNI
+3145 PTFILGNI

-3158 YVTVEVQHG
+3158 YVTVEVQYG

-3223 TIDVIELVND
+3223 TIDIIELVND

-3314 TIDTRLSTPTIA
+3314 TIDTRLSTPTIT

-3347 FTIGNIDADAHS
+3347 FTIGNIDSDAQS

-3411 TPLVV
+3411 TPLIV

-3469 VSATQGIEGVW
+3469 VSAAQGIEGVW

-3619 QIAIDRIELVNDSG
+3619 QIAIDHIELVNDSG

-3714 IDITLLTPTIELA
+3714 IDITLMTPTIELA

-3852 HQVDSDVT
+3852 RQVDSDVT

-4534 TTPRFVIGN
+4534 TKPRFVIGN

-4557 VSYSVTAN
+4557 VSYPVTAN

-4828 NNKTPTLIGST
+4828 NNKTPTLVGNT
-4839 LPNTIVSIYVDG
+4839 LPNAIVSIYVDG

-4964 LGNDGNYELTFKVED
+4964 LGNDGNYVLTFKVED

-5300 LITNHNKP
+5300 LITSHNKP

-5379 TFIDNPAMVA
+5379 TFIDNPVMMA

-5404 TRPTFSIFGEMNQSV
+5404 TRPAFSIYGEMNQSV

-5474 DTFNTTPVAI
+5474 DTLNTTPVAI

-5528 GLNVGEVWVNEKG
+5528 GLNVGEVWVNDKG

-5579 DTHIKVFT
+5579 DTHIQVFT
-5587 SELDDNKSSSKTE
+5587 SELDDNKSSSKTD
-5600 WWSNSDLITMR
+5600 WWSNSSTITMR
-5611 GTGEIG
+5611 GMGEIG

-5630 TAVVAATGRWELS
+5630 TAVVAANGQWELS
-5643 TDKLPE
+5643 TDQLPE
-5649 GTYDISLVIEDSA
+5649 GKYDITLSIEDNA
-5662 GNRWEDVR
+5662 GNRKEEVH

-5704 QLIITDSEGNTY
+5704 QLIITDSNGNTY

-5749 SDDVPLDIMKEV
+5749 SDDVSLDIMKEV

-5866 AGEDNGASDSDNVT
+5866 AGEDNGVSDSDNVT

-5905 NGVTDIYQ
+5905 NGVTDTYQ

-5926 AAWNDGNYTLSVTVV
+5926 AAWNDGTYTLSVTVV

-5986 ETVNAESATHLRTEP
+5986 ETVNAESATHLRTVP

-6006 SVVKVTAYSIT
+6006 SVVKETAYSIT

-6113 VRGKTEDDIND
+6113 ARGKTEDDIND

>member
-112 KEEEELKKQLDDAE
+112 KEEEELKKQLDEAE

-160 KQIEEMLQ
+160 KQMEEMLQ
-168 NFLADNVAKDNLAQ
+168 EFLADNVAKDNLAQ

-450 DNITNSTLPTFI
+450 DSITNSTLPTFI

-531 SYFSAEIETTNDSG
+531 SYFSAEIETTDDSG

-593 FTSDSVEGINN
+593 FTSDSVEGVNN

-625 DTIAPVPPTV
+625 DTVAPVPPTV
-635 SLEDYVVLPNGII
+635 SLEDFVVLPNGII

-1026 VSLSPDSDSGIS
+1026 VSLSPDSDSGIA

-1100 VKVEDIAGNKANSAI
+1100 VKVEDIAGNKANSAV

-1185 WLFIPGNTWAD
+1185 WLFTPGNTWAD

-1373 TTFDATKGTGGWTF
+1373 TTFDATKGTGGWSF
-1387 TPPTS
+1387 TPTGA

-1436 GIPDDN
+1436 GIPNDN

-1477 SATPGVWD
+1477 SATPGAWD

-1493 DGGYTLTVEATDEAG
+1493 DGGYTLTVEATDKAG
-1508 NKATQTLDFTID
+1508 NKTTQELDFTID

-1560 SRVIVEVMH
+1560 SRVTVEVMH

-1668 GKTWFDATQSATSGV
+1668 GKTWFDATQSATPGV

-1710 TTQKLDFTIDT
+1710 TTQKLDFIIDT
-1721 ILSEPTITLD
+1721 MLSEPTITLD

-1783 WRFTPGAAWTDGDYT
+1783 WRFTPGAAWIDGDYT

-2017 TIDTQITIDHIE
+2017 TIDTQIAIDHIE

-2036 PDDNLTNNVRPHFQV
+2036 PDDNLTN
-2051 TVPTDVN
+2051 
-2058 VVRLSIDGGKTWFNA
+2058 
-2073 TQSATPGVWDYTWL
+2073 
-2087 ADVGEGKHTLTV
+2087 
-2099 EATDK
+2099 EA
-2104 AGNKTTQ
+2104 
-2111 QLDFIIDTLLSEPTI
+2111 
-2126 VLDNTDDSGT
+2126 
-2136 KGDHLTNVN
+2136 
-2145 KPTFLLGNID
+2145 
-2155 ADARYVTVEVQ
+2155 
-2166 HGGTKEVLTAT
+2166 
-2177 KDATGNWSVTPTGTW
+2177 
-2192 ADGDYTLTVRVEDE
+2192 
-2206 AGNEKH
+2206 
-2212 SASLTVTVDTQI
+2212 
-2224 TIDVIELVNDNG
+2224 
-2236 IPGDNM
+2236 
-2242 TNDAHP
+2242 
-2248 QFRVTVPGDVN
+2248 
-2259 EVSLSIDGG
+2259 
-2268 VTWVKATQSATPGV
+2268 
-2282 WNYTWPGTVPDGD
+2282 
-2295 YTLNVKATD
+2295 
-2304 NAGNTV
+2304 
-2310 TETLHFTIDTTL
+2310 
-2322 STPVIVL
+2322 
-2329 DSADDSGVHGDNMTN
+2329 
-2344 HTQPTFA
+2344 
-2351 LQHIDDDAVRVTVSV
+2351 
-2366 EHGGVTTT
+2366 
-2374 FDATKDA
+2374 
-2381 GGWTFTPTGAWADGD
+2381 
-2396 YTLSVS
+2396 
-2402 VEDKAGNTSHSA
+2402 
-2414 SLTVTVDT
+2414 
-2422 QIAINN
+2422 
-2428 IELVNDSGIPD
+2428 
-2439 DNLTNNV
+2439 
-2446 RPHFQVTVPTD
+2446 
-2457 VNVVRLSIDGGKTW
+2457 
-2471 FNATQSATPGVW
+2471 
-2483 DYIWPDDVAD
+2483 
-2493 GGYTLTVEATDEA
+2493 
-2506 GNKATQ
+2506 
-2512 TLDFTIDT
+2512 
-2520 TLSVPTLS
+2520 
-2528 LDSADDSG
+2528 
-2536 IAGDNITNVKTPGFT
+2536 
-2551 LNNIDTDVSRVIVEV
+2551 
-2566 MHNGIKQE
+2566 
-2574 VPLVQTGGQW
+2574 
-2584 RFAPTSDWAD
+2584 
-2594 GDYILTVKVED
+2594 
-2605 RAGNVKQSA
+2605 
-2614 PLTVTV
+2614 
-2620 DTHIAIDRI
+2620 
-2629 ELVNDS
+2629 
-2635 GIPGDNLTNE
+2635 
-2645 ARPHFQV
+2645 
-2652 TVPADVNGVRL
+2652 
-2663 SIDGGKT
+2663 
-2670 WFDATQSATSGVWD
+2670 
-2684 YTWLTNVANGPHT
+2684 
-2697 LMVEASDKAGNKT
+2697 
-2710 TQKLDF
+2710 
-2716 TIDTILSEPTITLDS
+2716 
-2731 ADDSAAGDNITNVKM
+2731 
-2746 PGFTLGNI
+2746 
-2754 DADVTKVVVT
+2754 
-2764 VAHDGKNQQIELIKN
+2764 
-2779 GGVWRFTPGAAWT
+2779 
-2792 DGDYTLT
+2792 
-2799 VKVEDKA
+2799 
-2806 GNTNYSAPLTVT
+2806 
-2818 IDTQTSIDRIEL
+2818 
-2830 LNDTGIVGDNLTNE
+2830 
-2844 ARPQFHITV
+2844 
-2853 PTDVNSVQLSLDG
+2853 
-2866 GINWVNATLTSDGV
+2866 
-2880 WEYIWPTDLVENTY
+2880 
-2894 TLTVK
+2894 
-2899 ATDVAGNTATETL
+2899 
-2912 NFIIDTTLSTPTI
+2912 
-2925 TLDSADDSGTAN
+2925 
-2937 DNKTNVKTPGFII
+2937 
-2950 GGIDSDVTQVVV
+2950 
-2962 QVMRDGHS
+2962 
-2970 EEVELTQTNGQW
+2970 
-2982 RFVPGS
+2982 
-2988 AWTDGDYTLTVT
+2988 
-3000 VKDEAG
+3000 
-3006 NIRHSAPLTV
+3006 
-3016 TIDTQITI
+3016 
-3024 DHIELVNDSG
+3024 
-3034 IPDDNLTNNVRP
+3034 RP

-3167 GTKEVLTATKG
+3167 GTKEVLTATKDATGNWSVTPTGTWADGDYTLTVRVEDEAGNEKHSASLTVTVDTQITIDAIELVNDNGIPGDNMTNDAHPQFRVTVPGDVNEVSLSIDGGVTWVKATQSATPGVWNYTWPGTVPDGDYTLNVKATDNAGNTVTETLHFTIDTTLSTPVIVLDSADDTGIQGDNMTNRTQPTFNLQHIDDDAVRVTVSVEHGGVTTTFDATKGVGGWTFTPPTSWGAGDYTLSVSVEDKAGNTSHSASLTVTVDTQIAINNIELVNDSGIPDDNLTNNVRPQFQVKVPTDVNEVRLSIDGGKTWFNATQSATPGVWDYTWLADVGEGKHTLTVEATDKAGNQTTQKLDFIIDTLLSEPTIVLDSTDDSGTKGDNLTNANKPTFLLGNIDADARYVTVEVQHGSTKEVLTATKG

-3191 ADGDYTLTVRVEDD
+3191 ADGDYTLTVRVEDE

-3223 TIDVIELVND
+3223 TIDAIELVND

-3314 TIDTRLSTPTIA
+3314 TIDTRLSTPTIT

-3347 FTIGNIDADAHS
+3347 FTIGNIDSDAQS

-3411 TPLVV
+3411 TPLIV

-3469 VSATQGIEGVW
+3469 VSAAQGIEGVW

-3488 GDGKHTL
+3488 GDGKHIL

-3619 QIAIDRIELVNDSG
+3619 QIAIDHIELVNDSG

-3692 HTLTVEV
+3692 HTLIVEV
-3699 TDGAGNKMTE
+3699 TDGAGNKMTG
-3709 TLNFT
+3709 TLDFT

-3740 TSVTQPVFVLGSID
+3740 TSVTQPIFVLGSID

-3852 HQVDSDVT
+3852 RQVDSDVT

-3956 DVVQVRVTL
+3956 DVIQVRVTL

-3995 TLRVEATDEA
+3995 TLRVEATDQA

-4190 QHTLLVDVTDIA
+4190 KHTLLVDVTDIA

-4301 NTKTSAELRI
+4301 NTKTSAELQI

-4534 TTPRFVIGN
+4534 TKPRFVIGN

-4557 VSYSVTAN
+4557 VSYPVTAN

-4617 ASDTGNSNS
+4617 ASDTGSSNS

-4657 REVLKQTIT
+4657 REVLKHTIT

-4726 HEATS
+4726 YEATS
-4731 LRPEFKGFAEA
+4731 LRPEFKGLAEA

-4828 NNKTPTLIGST
+4828 NNKTPTLVGNT
-4839 LPNTIVSIYVDG
+4839 LPNAIVSIYVDG

-4964 LGNDGNYELTFKVED
+4964 LGNDGNYVLTFKVED

-5075 DKAGNSQQKEILI
+5075 DKAGNSQQKDILI

-5300 LITNHNKP
+5300 LITSHNKP

-5379 TFIDNPAMVA
+5379 TFIDNPVMMA

-5404 TRPTFSIFGEMNQSV
+5404 TRPAFSIYGEMNQSV

-5528 GLNVGEVWVNEKG
+5528 GLNVGEVWVNDKG

-5579 DTHIKVFT
+5579 DTHIQVFT
-5587 SELDDNKSSSKTE
+5587 SELDDNKSSSKTD
-5600 WWSNSDLITMR
+5600 WWSNSSTITMR
-5611 GTGEIG
+5611 GMGEIG

-5630 TAVVAATGRWELS
+5630 TAVVAANGQWELS
-5643 TDKLPE
+5643 TDQLPE
-5649 GTYDISLVIEDSA
+5649 GKYDITLSIEDNA
-5662 GNRWEDVR
+5662 GNRKEEVH

-5704 QLIITDSEGNTY
+5704 QLIITDSNGNTY

-5749 SDDVPLDIMKEV
+5749 SDDVPLDIMKET

-5773 TVGDNITRDKQPTF
+5773 TVGDNITRDNQPTF

-5866 AGEDNGASDSDNVT
+5866 AGEGNGASDSDNVT
-5880 NHTQPKFTLQ
+5880 NHNHTQPKFTLQ

-5926 AAWNDGNYTLSVTVV
+5926 AAWNDGTYTLSVTVV
-5941 DRAGNSQQ
+5941 DRAGNSLQ
-5949 SASLAVTVD
+5949 SASLEVTVD

-5986 ETVNAESATHLRTEP
+5986 ETVNAESATHLRTVP

-6006 SVVKVTAYSIT
+6006 SVVKETAYSIT

-6044 IVNVSI
+6044 IVNVSV

-6084 FIDKDNDFLIKEK
+6084 FIDKDDDFLIKEK

-6113 VRGKTEDDIND
+6113 ARGKTEDDIND

>member
-424 SIITDTIAP
+424 SIITDTIPP

-1059 ISVQVWDAMSDTQ
+1059 ISVQVWDAASDTQ

-1100 VKVEDIAGNKANSAI
+1100 VKVEDIAGNKANSAV

-1149 PGFAISG
+1149 PSFAISG

-1373 TTFDATKGTGGWTF
+1373 TTFDATKGTGGWSF
-1387 TPPTS
+1387 TPTGA

-1436 GIPDDN
+1436 GIPNDN

-1477 SATPGVWD
+1477 SATPGAWD

-1493 DGGYTLTVEATDEAG
+1493 DGGYTLTVEATDKAG
-1508 NKATQTLDFTID
+1508 NKTTQELDFTID

-2017 TIDTQITIDHIE
+2017 TIDTQIAIDHIE

-2036 PDDNLTNNVRPHFQV
+2036 PDDNLTNEARPHFQV

-2111 QLDFIIDTLLSEPTI
+2111 QLDFIIDTMLSEPTI

-2136 KGDHLTNVN
+2136 KGDNLTNVN

-2224 TIDVIELVNDNG
+2224 TIDAIELVNDNG

-2322 STPVIVL
+2322 SVPVIVL
-2329 DSADDSGVHGDNMTN
+2329 NSADDTGVQGDNMTN
-2344 HTQPTFA
+2344 SSQPTFA

-2374 FDATKDA
+2374 FDATKGV
-2381 GGWTFTPTGAWADGD
+2381 GGWSFTPTGAWADGD

-2446 RPHFQVTVPTD
+2446 RPHFQVKVPTD
-2457 VNVVRLSIDGGKTW
+2457 VN
-2471 FNATQSATPGVW
+2471 
-2483 DYIWPDDVAD
+2483 
-2493 GGYTLTVEATDEA
+2493 E
-2506 GNKATQ
+2506 
-2512 TLDFTIDT
+2512 
-2520 TLSVPTLS
+2520 
-2528 LDSADDSG
+2528 
-2536 IAGDNITNVKTPGFT
+2536 
-2551 LNNIDTDVSRVIVEV
+2551 
-2566 MHNGIKQE
+2566 
-2574 VPLVQTGGQW
+2574 
-2584 RFAPTSDWAD
+2584 
-2594 GDYILTVKVED
+2594 
-2605 RAGNVKQSA
+2605 
-2614 PLTVTV
+2614 
-2620 DTHIAIDRI
+2620 
-2629 ELVNDS
+2629 
-2635 GIPGDNLTNE
+2635 
-2645 ARPHFQV
+2645 
-2652 TVPADVNGVRL
+2652 
-2663 SIDGGKT
+2663 
-2670 WFDATQSATSGVWD
+2670 
-2684 YTWLTNVANGPHT
+2684 
-2697 LMVEASDKAGNKT
+2697 
-2710 TQKLDF
+2710 
-2716 TIDTILSEPTITLDS
+2716 
-2731 ADDSAAGDNITNVKM
+2731 
-2746 PGFTLGNI
+2746 
-2754 DADVTKVVVT
+2754 
-2764 VAHDGKNQQIELIKN
+2764 
-2779 GGVWRFTPGAAWT
+2779 
-2792 DGDYTLT
+2792 
-2799 VKVEDKA
+2799 
-2806 GNTNYSAPLTVT
+2806 
-2818 IDTQTSIDRIEL
+2818 
-2830 LNDTGIVGDNLTNE
+2830 
-2844 ARPQFHITV
+2844 
-2853 PTDVNSVQLSLDG
+2853 
-2866 GINWVNATLTSDGV
+2866 
-2880 WEYIWPTDLVENTY
+2880 
-2894 TLTVK
+2894 
-2899 ATDVAGNTATETL
+2899 
-2912 NFIIDTTLSTPTI
+2912 
-2925 TLDSADDSGTAN
+2925 
-2937 DNKTNVKTPGFII
+2937 
-2950 GGIDSDVTQVVV
+2950 
-2962 QVMRDGHS
+2962 
-2970 EEVELTQTNGQW
+2970 
-2982 RFVPGS
+2982 
-2988 AWTDGDYTLTVT
+2988 
-3000 VKDEAG
+3000 
-3006 NIRHSAPLTV
+3006 
-3016 TIDTQITI
+3016 
-3024 DHIELVNDSG
+3024 
-3034 IPDDNLTNNVRP
+3034 
-3046 HFQVTVPTDVNVVR
+3046 VR

-3103 AGNKTTQQLD
+3103 AGNQTTQKLD
-3113 FIIDTLLSE
+3113 FIIDTMLSE

-3127 DNTDDS
+3127 DSTDDS
-3133 GTKGDNLTNVNK
+3133 GTKGDNLTNANK
-3145 PTFLLGNI
+3145 PTFILGNI

-3158 YVTVEVQHG
+3158 YVTVEVQYG

-3191 ADGDYTLTVRVEDD
+3191 ADGDYMLTVRVEDD

-3314 TIDTRLSTPTIA
+3314 TIDTRLSTPTIT

-3347 FTIGNIDADAHS
+3347 FTIGNIDSDAQS

-3411 TPLVV
+3411 TPLIV

-3469 VSATQGIEGVW
+3469 VSAAQGIEGVW

-3619 QIAIDRIELVNDSG
+3619 QIAIDHIELVNDSG

-3714 IDITLLTPTIELA
+3714 IDITLMTPTIELA

-4301 NTKTSAELRI
+4301 NTKTSAELKI

-4466 AGNKWLFTPDTP
+4466 ADNKWLFTPDTP

-4534 TTPRFVIGN
+4534 TKPRFVIGN

-4557 VSYSVTAN
+4557 VSYPVTAN

-4895 AVDVTID
+4895 AVDLTID

-5300 LITNHNKP
+5300 LITSHNKP

-5379 TFIDNPAMVA
+5379 TFIDNPVMMA

-5404 TRPTFSIFGEMNQSV
+5404 TRPAFSIYGEMNQSV

-5474 DTFNTTPVAI
+5474 DTLNTTPVAI

-5579 DTHIKVFT
+5579 DTHIQVFT
-5587 SELDDNKSSSKTE
+5587 SELDDNKSSSKTD
-5600 WWSNSDLITMR
+5600 WWSNSSTITMR
-5611 GTGEIG
+5611 GMGEIG

-5630 TAVVAATGRWELS
+5630 TAVVAANGQWELS
-5643 TDKLPE
+5643 TDQLPE
-5649 GTYDISLVIEDSA
+5649 GKYDITLSIEDNA
-5662 GNRWEDVR
+5662 GNRKEEVH

-5704 QLIITDSEGNTY
+5704 QLIITDSNGNTY

-5749 SDDVPLDIMKEV
+5749 SDDVSLDIMKEV

-5866 AGEDNGASDSDNVT
+5866 AGEDNGVSDSDNVT

-5905 NGVTDIYQ
+5905 NGVTDTYQ

-5926 AAWNDGNYTLSVTVV
+5926 AAWNDGTYTLSVTVV

-5970 DASDDATAT
+5970 DASDDATPT
-5979 AVTPPES
+5979 AVTPLES
-5986 ETVNAESATHLRTEP
+5986 ETVNAESDTHLRTVP

-6006 SVVKVTAYSIT
+6006 SVVKETAYSIT

-6044 IVNVSI
+6044 IVNVSV

-6113 VRGKTEDDIND
+6113 ARGKAEDDIND

>member
-450 DNITNSTLPTFI
+450 DSITNSTLPTFI

-531 SYFSAEIETTNDSG
+531 SYFSAEIETTDDSG

-635 SLEDYVVLPNGII
+635 SLEDFVVLPNGII

-1059 ISVQVWDAMSDTQ
+1059 ISVQVWDAASDTQ

-1100 VKVEDIAGNKANSAI
+1100 VKVEDIAGNKANSAV

-1185 WLFIPGNTWAD
+1185 WLFTPGNTWAD
-1196 GSYTLTVKVE
+1196 GSYT
-1206 DKAGNTNYSAPLTV
+1206 
-1220 VIDTQIAI
+1220 
-1228 DGVELVNDSGVKGD
+1228 
-1242 NMTNDDRPHFRVTVP
+1242 
-1257 TDVNEVRLSID
+1257 
-1268 GGNSWVQATPGVA
+1268 
-1281 GSWEYIWPTDLA
+1281 
-1293 DGQYTLTV
+1293 
-1301 EATDKAG
+1301 
-1308 NTVTK
+1308 
-1313 TIDFA
+1313 
-1318 VDTTLS
+1318 
-1324 VPVIVLD
+1324 
-1331 SADDTGI
+1331 
-1338 QGDNMT
+1338 
-1344 NSTQPTFAL
+1344 
-1353 QHIDDDAVRV
+1353 
-1363 TVSVEHGGVT
+1363 
-1373 TTFDATKGTGGWTF
+1373 
-1387 TPPTS
+1387 
-1392 WADGDYTLSVSVEDK
+1392 
-1407 AGNTSHSA
+1407 
-1415 SLTVTVDT
+1415 
-1423 QIAINNIELVNDS
+1423 
-1436 GIPDDN
+1436 
-1442 LTNNVR
+1442 
-1448 PHFQVTVPTD
+1448 
-1458 VNVVR
+1458 
-1463 LSIDGGKTWFNATQ
+1463 
-1477 SATPGVWD
+1477 
-1485 YIWPDDVA
+1485 
-1493 DGGYTLTVEATDEAG
+1493 
-1508 NKATQTLDFTID
+1508 
-1520 TTLSVP
+1520 
-1526 TLSLDSADDSGIA
+1526 
-1539 GDNITN
+1539 
-1545 VKTPGFTLNNIDTDV
+1545 
-1560 SRVIVEVMH
+1560 
-1569 NGIKQEVPLVQTGG
+1569 
-1583 QWRFAPTS
+1583 
-1591 DWADGDYI
+1591 

-1698 LMVEASDKAGNK
+1698 LMVEATDKAGNK

-2017 TIDTQITIDHIE
+2017 TIDTQI
-2029 LVNDSGI
+2029 
-2036 PDDNLTNNVRPHFQV
+2036 
-2051 TVPTDVN
+2051 
-2058 VVRLSIDGGKTWFNA
+2058 A
-2073 TQSATPGVWDYTWL
+2073 
-2087 ADVGEGKHTLTV
+2087 
-2099 EATDK
+2099 
-2104 AGNKTTQ
+2104 
-2111 QLDFIIDTLLSEPTI
+2111 
-2126 VLDNTDDSGT
+2126 
-2136 KGDHLTNVN
+2136 
-2145 KPTFLLGNID
+2145 
-2155 ADARYVTVEVQ
+2155 
-2166 HGGTKEVLTAT
+2166 
-2177 KDATGNWSVTPTGTW
+2177 
-2192 ADGDYTLTVRVEDE
+2192 
-2206 AGNEKH
+2206 
-2212 SASLTVTVDTQI
+2212 
-2224 TIDVIELVNDNG
+2224 
-2236 IPGDNM
+2236 
-2242 TNDAHP
+2242 
-2248 QFRVTVPGDVN
+2248 
-2259 EVSLSIDGG
+2259 
-2268 VTWVKATQSATPGV
+2268 
-2282 WNYTWPGTVPDGD
+2282 
-2295 YTLNVKATD
+2295 
-2304 NAGNTV
+2304 
-2310 TETLHFTIDTTL
+2310 
-2322 STPVIVL
+2322 
-2329 DSADDSGVHGDNMTN
+2329 
-2344 HTQPTFA
+2344 
-2351 LQHIDDDAVRVTVSV
+2351 
-2366 EHGGVTTT
+2366 
-2374 FDATKDA
+2374 
-2381 GGWTFTPTGAWADGD
+2381 
-2396 YTLSVS
+2396 
-2402 VEDKAGNTSHSA
+2402 
-2414 SLTVTVDT
+2414 
-2422 QIAINN
+2422 
-2428 IELVNDSGIPD
+2428 
-2439 DNLTNNV
+2439 
-2446 RPHFQVTVPTD
+2446 
-2457 VNVVRLSIDGGKTW
+2457 
-2471 FNATQSATPGVW
+2471 
-2483 DYIWPDDVAD
+2483 
-2493 GGYTLTVEATDEA
+2493 
-2506 GNKATQ
+2506 
-2512 TLDFTIDT
+2512 
-2520 TLSVPTLS
+2520 
-2528 LDSADDSG
+2528 
-2536 IAGDNITNVKTPGFT
+2536 
-2551 LNNIDTDVSRVIVEV
+2551 
-2566 MHNGIKQE
+2566 
-2574 VPLVQTGGQW
+2574 
-2584 RFAPTSDWAD
+2584 
-2594 GDYILTVKVED
+2594 
-2605 RAGNVKQSA
+2605 
-2614 PLTVTV
+2614 
-2620 DTHIAIDRI
+2620 
-2629 ELVNDS
+2629 
-2635 GIPGDNLTNE
+2635 
-2645 ARPHFQV
+2645 
-2652 TVPADVNGVRL
+2652 
-2663 SIDGGKT
+2663 
-2670 WFDATQSATSGVWD
+2670 
-2684 YTWLTNVANGPHT
+2684 
-2697 LMVEASDKAGNKT
+2697 
-2710 TQKLDF
+2710 
-2716 TIDTILSEPTITLDS
+2716 
-2731 ADDSAAGDNITNVKM
+2731 
-2746 PGFTLGNI
+2746 
-2754 DADVTKVVVT
+2754 
-2764 VAHDGKNQQIELIKN
+2764 
-2779 GGVWRFTPGAAWT
+2779 
-2792 DGDYTLT
+2792 
-2799 VKVEDKA
+2799 
-2806 GNTNYSAPLTVT
+2806 
-2818 IDTQTSIDRIEL
+2818 
-2830 LNDTGIVGDNLTNE
+2830 
-2844 ARPQFHITV
+2844 
-2853 PTDVNSVQLSLDG
+2853 
-2866 GINWVNATLTSDGV
+2866 
-2880 WEYIWPTDLVENTY
+2880 
-2894 TLTVK
+2894 
-2899 ATDVAGNTATETL
+2899 
-2912 NFIIDTTLSTPTI
+2912 
-2925 TLDSADDSGTAN
+2925 
-2937 DNKTNVKTPGFII
+2937 
-2950 GGIDSDVTQVVV
+2950 
-2962 QVMRDGHS
+2962 
-2970 EEVELTQTNGQW
+2970 
-2982 RFVPGS
+2982 
-2988 AWTDGDYTLTVT
+2988 
-3000 VKDEAG
+3000 
-3006 NIRHSAPLTV
+3006 
-3016 TIDTQITI
+3016 I

-3167 GTKEVLTATKG
+3167 GTKEVLTATKDATGNWSVTPTGTWADGDYTLTVRVEDEAGNEKHSASLTVTVDTQITIDAIELVNDNGIPGDNMTNDAHPQFRVTVPGDVNEVSLSIDGGVTWVKATQSATPGVWNYTWPGTVPDGDYTLNVKATDNAGNTVTETLHFTIDTTLSVPVIVLNSADDTGVQGDNMTNSTQPTFALQHIDDDAVRVTVSVEHGGVTTTFDATKGTGGWSFTPTGAWADGDYTLSVSVEDKAGNTSHSASLTVTVDTQIAINNIELVNDSGIPDDNLTNNVRPHFQVTVPTDVNVVRLSIDGGKTWFNATQSATPGVWDYTWLADVGEGKHTLTVEATDKAGNQTTQQLDFIIDTLLSEPTIVLDNTDDSGTKGDNLTNVNKPTFLLGNIDADARYVMVEVQHGGTKEVLTATKG

-3279 IWDYTWPKDVTDG
+3279 TWDYTWPKDVTDG

-3401 TDNAGNVRQS
+3401 QDNAGNVRQS

-3619 QIAIDRIELVNDSG
+3619 QIAIDHIELVNDSG

-3714 IDITLLTPTIELA
+3714 IDITLMTPTIELA

-3852 HQVDSDVT
+3852 RQVDSDVT

-4301 NTKTSAELRI
+4301 NTKTSAELKI

-4534 TTPRFVIGN
+4534 TKPRFVIGN

-4557 VSYSVTAN
+4557 VSYPVTAN

-4828 NNKTPTLIGST
+4828 NNKTPTLVGNT
-4839 LPNTIVSIYVDG
+4839 LPNAIVSIYVDG

-4964 LGNDGNYELTFKVED
+4964 LGNDGNYVLTFKVED

-5037 IRNPQGVVIATL
+5037 IRSPQGVVIATL

-5075 DKAGNSQQKEILI
+5075 DKAGNSQQKDILI

-5404 TRPTFSIFGEMNQSV
+5404 TRPTFSISGEMNQSV

-5579 DTHIKVFT
+5579 DTHIQVFT
-5587 SELDDNKSSSKTE
+5587 SELDDNKSSSKTD
-5600 WWSNSDLITMR
+5600 WWSNSSTITMR
-5611 GTGEIG
+5611 GMGEIG

-5630 TAVVAATGRWELS
+5630 TAVVAANGQWELS
-5643 TDKLPE
+5643 TDQLPE
-5649 GTYDISLVIEDSA
+5649 GKYDITLSIEDNA
-5662 GNRWEDVR
+5662 GNRKEEVH

-5704 QLIITDSEGNTY
+5704 QLIITDSNGNTY

-5749 SDDVPLDIMKEV
+5749 SDDVSLDIMKEV

-5866 AGEDNGASDSDNVT
+5866 AGEDNGVSDSDNVT

-5905 NGVTDIYQ
+5905 NGVTDTYQ

-5926 AAWNDGNYTLSVTVV
+5926 AAWNDGTYTLSVTVV

-5986 ETVNAESATHLRTEP
+5986 ETVNAESATHLRTVP

-6006 SVVKVTAYSIT
+6006 SVVKETAYSIT

-6113 VRGKTEDDIND
+6113 ARGKTEDDIND

>member
-531 SYFSAEIETTNDSG
+531 SYFSAEIETTDDSG

-593 FTSDSVEGINN
+593 FTSDSVEGVNN

-625 DTIAPVPPTV
+625 DTVAPVPPTV
-635 SLEDYVVLPNGII
+635 SLEDFVVLPNGII

-1026 VSLSPDSDSGIS
+1026 VSLSPDSDSGIA

-1100 VKVEDIAGNKANSAI
+1100 VKVEDIAGNKANSAV

-1185 WLFIPGNTWAD
+1185 WLFTPGNTWAD

-1206 DKAGNTNYSAPLTV
+1206 DKAGNTSYSAPLTV

-1373 TTFDATKGTGGWTF
+1373 TTFDATKGTGGWSF
-1387 TPPTS
+1387 TPTGA

-1436 GIPDDN
+1436 GIPNDN

-1477 SATPGVWD
+1477 SATPGAWD

-1493 DGGYTLTVEATDEAG
+1493 DGGYTLTVEATDKAG
-1508 NKATQTLDFTID
+1508 NKTTQELDFTID

-1885 WPTDLVE
+1885 WPTDLIE

-2017 TIDTQITIDHIE
+2017 TIDTQI
-2029 LVNDSGI
+2029 
-2036 PDDNLTNNVRPHFQV
+2036 
-2051 TVPTDVN
+2051 
-2058 VVRLSIDGGKTWFNA
+2058 A
-2073 TQSATPGVWDYTWL
+2073 
-2087 ADVGEGKHTLTV
+2087 
-2099 EATDK
+2099 
-2104 AGNKTTQ
+2104 
-2111 QLDFIIDTLLSEPTI
+2111 
-2126 VLDNTDDSGT
+2126 
-2136 KGDHLTNVN
+2136 
-2145 KPTFLLGNID
+2145 
-2155 ADARYVTVEVQ
+2155 
-2166 HGGTKEVLTAT
+2166 
-2177 KDATGNWSVTPTGTW
+2177 
-2192 ADGDYTLTVRVEDE
+2192 
-2206 AGNEKH
+2206 
-2212 SASLTVTVDTQI
+2212 
-2224 TIDVIELVNDNG
+2224 
-2236 IPGDNM
+2236 
-2242 TNDAHP
+2242 
-2248 QFRVTVPGDVN
+2248 
-2259 EVSLSIDGG
+2259 
-2268 VTWVKATQSATPGV
+2268 
-2282 WNYTWPGTVPDGD
+2282 
-2295 YTLNVKATD
+2295 
-2304 NAGNTV
+2304 
-2310 TETLHFTIDTTL
+2310 
-2322 STPVIVL
+2322 
-2329 DSADDSGVHGDNMTN
+2329 
-2344 HTQPTFA
+2344 
-2351 LQHIDDDAVRVTVSV
+2351 
-2366 EHGGVTTT
+2366 
-2374 FDATKDA
+2374 
-2381 GGWTFTPTGAWADGD
+2381 
-2396 YTLSVS
+2396 
-2402 VEDKAGNTSHSA
+2402 
-2414 SLTVTVDT
+2414 
-2422 QIAINN
+2422 
-2428 IELVNDSGIPD
+2428 
-2439 DNLTNNV
+2439 
-2446 RPHFQVTVPTD
+2446 
-2457 VNVVRLSIDGGKTW
+2457 
-2471 FNATQSATPGVW
+2471 
-2483 DYIWPDDVAD
+2483 
-2493 GGYTLTVEATDEA
+2493 
-2506 GNKATQ
+2506 
-2512 TLDFTIDT
+2512 
-2520 TLSVPTLS
+2520 
-2528 LDSADDSG
+2528 
-2536 IAGDNITNVKTPGFT
+2536 
-2551 LNNIDTDVSRVIVEV
+2551 
-2566 MHNGIKQE
+2566 
-2574 VPLVQTGGQW
+2574 
-2584 RFAPTSDWAD
+2584 
-2594 GDYILTVKVED
+2594 
-2605 RAGNVKQSA
+2605 
-2614 PLTVTV
+2614 
-2620 DTHIAIDRI
+2620 
-2629 ELVNDS
+2629 
-2635 GIPGDNLTNE
+2635 
-2645 ARPHFQV
+2645 
-2652 TVPADVNGVRL
+2652 
-2663 SIDGGKT
+2663 
-2670 WFDATQSATSGVWD
+2670 
-2684 YTWLTNVANGPHT
+2684 
-2697 LMVEASDKAGNKT
+2697 
-2710 TQKLDF
+2710 
-2716 TIDTILSEPTITLDS
+2716 
-2731 ADDSAAGDNITNVKM
+2731 
-2746 PGFTLGNI
+2746 
-2754 DADVTKVVVT
+2754 
-2764 VAHDGKNQQIELIKN
+2764 
-2779 GGVWRFTPGAAWT
+2779 
-2792 DGDYTLT
+2792 
-2799 VKVEDKA
+2799 
-2806 GNTNYSAPLTVT
+2806 
-2818 IDTQTSIDRIEL
+2818 
-2830 LNDTGIVGDNLTNE
+2830 
-2844 ARPQFHITV
+2844 
-2853 PTDVNSVQLSLDG
+2853 
-2866 GINWVNATLTSDGV
+2866 
-2880 WEYIWPTDLVENTY
+2880 
-2894 TLTVK
+2894 
-2899 ATDVAGNTATETL
+2899 
-2912 NFIIDTTLSTPTI
+2912 
-2925 TLDSADDSGTAN
+2925 
-2937 DNKTNVKTPGFII
+2937 
-2950 GGIDSDVTQVVV
+2950 
-2962 QVMRDGHS
+2962 
-2970 EEVELTQTNGQW
+2970 
-2982 RFVPGS
+2982 
-2988 AWTDGDYTLTVT
+2988 
-3000 VKDEAG
+3000 
-3006 NIRHSAPLTV
+3006 
-3016 TIDTQITI
+3016 I

-3158 YVTVEVQHG
+3158 YVTVEVQHGGTKEVLTATKDATGNWSVTPTGTWADGDYTLTVRVEDEAGNEKHSASLTVTVDTQITIDAIELVNDNGIPGDNMTNDAHPQFRVTVPGDVNEVSLSIDGGVTWVKATQSATPGVWNYTWPGTVPDGDYTLNVKATDNAGNTVTETLHFTIDTTLSVPVIVLNSADDTGVQGDNMTNSTQPTFALQHIDDDAVRVTVSVEHGGVTTTFDATKGVGGWSFTPTGAWADGDYTLSVSVEDKAGNTSHSASLTVTVDTQIAINNIELVNDSGIPDDNLTNNVRPHFQVKVPTDVNEVRLSIDGGKTWFNATQSATPGVWDYTWLADVGEGKHTLTVEATDKAGNQTTQKLDFIIDTMLSEPTIVLDSTDDSGTKGDNLTNANKPTFILGNIDADARYVTVEVQYG

-3314 TIDTRLSTPTIA
+3314 TIDTRLSTPTIT

-3347 FTIGNIDADAHS
+3347 FTIGNIDSDAQS

-3411 TPLVV
+3411 TPLIV

-3469 VSATQGIEGVW
+3469 VSAAQGIEGVW

-3619 QIAIDRIELVNDSG
+3619 QIAIDHIELVNDSG

-3714 IDITLLTPTIELA
+3714 IDITLMTPTIELA

-3852 HQVDSDVT
+3852 RQVDSDVT

-4301 NTKTSAELRI
+4301 NTKTSAELKI

-4534 TTPRFVIGN
+4534 TKPRFVIGN

-4557 VSYSVTAN
+4557 VSYPVTAN

-4828 NNKTPTLIGST
+4828 NNKTPTLVGNT
-4839 LPNTIVSIYVDG
+4839 LPNAIVSIYVDG

-4964 LGNDGNYELTFKVED
+4964 LGNDGNYVLTFKVED

-5037 IRNPQGVVIATL
+5037 IRSPQGVVIATL

-5075 DKAGNSQQKEILI
+5075 DKAGNSQQKDILI

-5308 VLVGT
+5308 MLVGT

-5404 TRPTFSIFGEMNQSV
+5404 TRPTFSISGEMNQSV

-5579 DTHIKVFT
+5579 DTHIQVFT
-5587 SELDDNKSSSKTE
+5587 SELDDNKSSSKTD
-5600 WWSNSDLITMR
+5600 WWSNSSTITMR
-5611 GTGEIG
+5611 GMGEIG

-5630 TAVVAATGRWELS
+5630 TAVVAANGQWELS
-5643 TDKLPE
+5643 TDQLPE
-5649 GTYDISLVIEDSA
+5649 GKYDITLSIEDNA
-5662 GNRWEDVR
+5662 GNRKEEVH

-5704 QLIITDSEGNTY
+5704 QLIITDSNGNTY

-5749 SDDVPLDIMKEV
+5749 SDDVSLDIMKEV

-5866 AGEDNGASDSDNVT
+5866 AGEDNGVSDSDNVT

-5905 NGVTDIYQ
+5905 NGVTDTYQ

-5926 AAWNDGNYTLSVTVV
+5926 AAWNDGTYTLSVTVV

-5986 ETVNAESATHLRTEP
+5986 ETVNAESATHLRTVP

-6006 SVVKVTAYSIT
+6006 SVVKETAYSIT

-6113 VRGKTEDDIND
+6113 ARGKTEDDIND

>member
-531 SYFSAEIETTNDSG
+531 SYFSAEIETTDDSG

-593 FTSDSVEGINN
+593 FTSDSVEGVNN

-625 DTIAPVPPTV
+625 DTVAPVPPTV
-635 SLEDYVVLPNGII
+635 SLEDFVVLPNGII

-1026 VSLSPDSDSGIS
+1026 VSLSPDSDSGIA

-1100 VKVEDIAGNKANSAI
+1100 VKVEDIAGNKANSAV

-1185 WLFIPGNTWAD
+1185 WLFTPGNTWAD

-1206 DKAGNTNYSAPLTV
+1206 DKAGNTSYSAPLTV

-1373 TTFDATKGTGGWTF
+1373 TTFDATKGTGGWSF
-1387 TPPTS
+1387 TPTGA

-1436 GIPDDN
+1436 GIPNDN

-1477 SATPGVWD
+1477 SATPGAWD

-1493 DGGYTLTVEATDEAG
+1493 DGGYTLTVEATDKAG
-1508 NKATQTLDFTID
+1508 NKTTQELDFTID

-1885 WPTDLVE
+1885 WPTDLIE

-2017 TIDTQITIDHIE
+2017 TIDTQI
-2029 LVNDSGI
+2029 
-2036 PDDNLTNNVRPHFQV
+2036 
-2051 TVPTDVN
+2051 
-2058 VVRLSIDGGKTWFNA
+2058 A
-2073 TQSATPGVWDYTWL
+2073 
-2087 ADVGEGKHTLTV
+2087 
-2099 EATDK
+2099 
-2104 AGNKTTQ
+2104 
-2111 QLDFIIDTLLSEPTI
+2111 
-2126 VLDNTDDSGT
+2126 
-2136 KGDHLTNVN
+2136 
-2145 KPTFLLGNID
+2145 
-2155 ADARYVTVEVQ
+2155 
-2166 HGGTKEVLTAT
+2166 
-2177 KDATGNWSVTPTGTW
+2177 
-2192 ADGDYTLTVRVEDE
+2192 
-2206 AGNEKH
+2206 
-2212 SASLTVTVDTQI
+2212 
-2224 TIDVIELVNDNG
+2224 
-2236 IPGDNM
+2236 
-2242 TNDAHP
+2242 
-2248 QFRVTVPGDVN
+2248 
-2259 EVSLSIDGG
+2259 
-2268 VTWVKATQSATPGV
+2268 
-2282 WNYTWPGTVPDGD
+2282 
-2295 YTLNVKATD
+2295 
-2304 NAGNTV
+2304 
-2310 TETLHFTIDTTL
+2310 
-2322 STPVIVL
+2322 
-2329 DSADDSGVHGDNMTN
+2329 
-2344 HTQPTFA
+2344 
-2351 LQHIDDDAVRVTVSV
+2351 
-2366 EHGGVTTT
+2366 
-2374 FDATKDA
+2374 
-2381 GGWTFTPTGAWADGD
+2381 
-2396 YTLSVS
+2396 
-2402 VEDKAGNTSHSA
+2402 
-2414 SLTVTVDT
+2414 
-2422 QIAINN
+2422 
-2428 IELVNDSGIPD
+2428 
-2439 DNLTNNV
+2439 
-2446 RPHFQVTVPTD
+2446 
-2457 VNVVRLSIDGGKTW
+2457 
-2471 FNATQSATPGVW
+2471 
-2483 DYIWPDDVAD
+2483 
-2493 GGYTLTVEATDEA
+2493 
-2506 GNKATQ
+2506 
-2512 TLDFTIDT
+2512 
-2520 TLSVPTLS
+2520 
-2528 LDSADDSG
+2528 
-2536 IAGDNITNVKTPGFT
+2536 
-2551 LNNIDTDVSRVIVEV
+2551 
-2566 MHNGIKQE
+2566 
-2574 VPLVQTGGQW
+2574 
-2584 RFAPTSDWAD
+2584 
-2594 GDYILTVKVED
+2594 
-2605 RAGNVKQSA
+2605 
-2614 PLTVTV
+2614 
-2620 DTHIAIDRI
+2620 
-2629 ELVNDS
+2629 
-2635 GIPGDNLTNE
+2635 
-2645 ARPHFQV
+2645 
-2652 TVPADVNGVRL
+2652 
-2663 SIDGGKT
+2663 
-2670 WFDATQSATSGVWD
+2670 
-2684 YTWLTNVANGPHT
+2684 
-2697 LMVEASDKAGNKT
+2697 
-2710 TQKLDF
+2710 
-2716 TIDTILSEPTITLDS
+2716 
-2731 ADDSAAGDNITNVKM
+2731 
-2746 PGFTLGNI
+2746 
-2754 DADVTKVVVT
+2754 
-2764 VAHDGKNQQIELIKN
+2764 
-2779 GGVWRFTPGAAWT
+2779 
-2792 DGDYTLT
+2792 
-2799 VKVEDKA
+2799 
-2806 GNTNYSAPLTVT
+2806 
-2818 IDTQTSIDRIEL
+2818 
-2830 LNDTGIVGDNLTNE
+2830 
-2844 ARPQFHITV
+2844 
-2853 PTDVNSVQLSLDG
+2853 
-2866 GINWVNATLTSDGV
+2866 
-2880 WEYIWPTDLVENTY
+2880 
-2894 TLTVK
+2894 
-2899 ATDVAGNTATETL
+2899 
-2912 NFIIDTTLSTPTI
+2912 
-2925 TLDSADDSGTAN
+2925 
-2937 DNKTNVKTPGFII
+2937 
-2950 GGIDSDVTQVVV
+2950 
-2962 QVMRDGHS
+2962 
-2970 EEVELTQTNGQW
+2970 
-2982 RFVPGS
+2982 
-2988 AWTDGDYTLTVT
+2988 
-3000 VKDEAG
+3000 
-3006 NIRHSAPLTV
+3006 
-3016 TIDTQITI
+3016 I

-3158 YVTVEVQHG
+3158 YVTVEVQHGGTKEVLTATKDATGNWSVTPTGTWADGDYTLTVRVEDEAGNEKHSASLTVTVDTQITIDAIELVNDNGIPGDNMTNDAHPQFRVTVPGDVNEVSLSIDGGVTWVKATQSATPGVWNYTWPGTVPDGDYTLNVKATDNAGNTVTETLHFTIDTTLSVPVIVLNSADDTGIQGDNMTNSTQPTFALQHIDDDAVRVTVSVEHGGVTTTFDATKGTGGWSFTPTGAWADGDYTLSVSVEDKAGNTSHSASLTVTVDTQIAINNIELVNDSGIPDDNLTNNVRPHFQVKVPTDVNEVRLSIDGGKTWFNATQSATPGVWDYTWLADVGEGKHTLTVEATDKAGNQTTQKLDFIIDTMLSEPTIVLDSTDDSGTKGDNLTNANKPTFILGNIDADARYVTVEVQYG

-3314 TIDTRLSTPTIA
+3314 TIDTRLSTPTIT

-3347 FTIGNIDADAHS
+3347 FTIGNIDSDAQS

-3411 TPLVV
+3411 TPLIV

-3469 VSATQGIEGVW
+3469 VSAAQGIEGVW

-3619 QIAIDRIELVNDSG
+3619 QIAIDHIELVNDSG

-3714 IDITLLTPTIELA
+3714 IDITLMTPTIELA

-3852 HQVDSDVT
+3852 RQVDSDVT

-4301 NTKTSAELRI
+4301 NTKTSAELKI

-4534 TTPRFVIGN
+4534 TKPRFVIGN

-4557 VSYSVTAN
+4557 VSYPVTAN

-4828 NNKTPTLIGST
+4828 NNKTPTLVGNT
-4839 LPNTIVSIYVDG
+4839 LPNAIVSIYVDG

-4964 LGNDGNYELTFKVED
+4964 LGNDGNYVLTFKVED

-5037 IRNPQGVVIATL
+5037 IRSPQGVVIATL

-5075 DKAGNSQQKEILI
+5075 DKAGNSQQKDILI

-5404 TRPTFSIFGEMNQSV
+5404 TRPTFSISGEMNQSV

-5579 DTHIKVFT
+5579 DTHIQVFT
-5587 SELDDNKSSSKTE
+5587 SELDDNKSSSKTD
-5600 WWSNSDLITMR
+5600 WWSNSSTITMR
-5611 GTGEIG
+5611 GMGEIG

-5630 TAVVAATGRWELS
+5630 TAVVAANGQWELS
-5643 TDKLPE
+5643 TDQLPE
-5649 GTYDISLVIEDSA
+5649 GKYDITLSIEDNA
-5662 GNRWEDVR
+5662 GNRKEEVH

-5704 QLIITDSEGNTY
+5704 QLIITDSNGNTY

-5749 SDDVPLDIMKEV
+5749 SDDVSLDIMKEV

-5866 AGEDNGASDSDNVT
+5866 AGEDNGVSDSDNVT

-5905 NGVTDIYQ
+5905 NGVTDTYQ

-5926 AAWNDGNYTLSVTVV
+5926 AAWNDGTYTLSVTVV

-5986 ETVNAESATHLRTEP
+5986 ETVNAESATHLRTVP

-6006 SVVKVTAYSIT
+6006 SVVKETAYSIT

-6113 VRGKTEDDIND
+6113 ARGKTEDDIND

-6155 EHA
+6155 E

>member
-32 LSGPDMNITTPR
+32 LSGPDMNITTPH

-112 KEEEELKKQLDDAE
+112 KEEEELKKQLDEAE

-450 DNITNSTLPTFI
+450 DSITNSTLPTFI

-531 SYFSAEIETTNDSG
+531 SYFSAEIETTDDSG

-593 FTSDSVEGINN
+593 FTSDSVEGVNN

-615 KKDFSFSYVI
+615 KKDFSFSYII
-625 DTIAPVPPTV
+625 DTVAPVPPTV
-635 SLEDYVVLPNGII
+635 SLEDFVVLPNGII

-1059 ISVQVWDAMSDTQ
+1059 ISVQVWDAASDTQ

-1100 VKVEDIAGNKANSAI
+1100 VKVEDIAGNKANSAV

-1185 WLFIPGNTWAD
+1185 WLFTPGNTWAD

-1324 VPVIVLD
+1324 VPVIVLN
-1331 SADDTGI
+1331 SADDTGV

-1436 GIPDDN
+1436 GIPNDN

-1477 SATPGVWD
+1477 NATPGVWD

-1508 NKATQTLDFTID
+1508 NKTTQTLDFTID

-1560 SRVIVEVMH
+1560 SRVTVEVMH

-1668 GKTWFDATQSATSGV
+1668 GKTWFDATQSATPGV

-1710 TTQKLDFTIDT
+1710 TTQKLDFIIDT
-1721 ILSEPTITLD
+1721 MLSEPTITLD

-2017 TIDTQITIDHIE
+2017 TIDTQIAIDHIE

-2036 PDDNLTNNVRPHFQV
+2036 PDDNLTN
-2051 TVPTDVN
+2051 
-2058 VVRLSIDGGKTWFNA
+2058 
-2073 TQSATPGVWDYTWL
+2073 
-2087 ADVGEGKHTLTV
+2087 
-2099 EATDK
+2099 EA
-2104 AGNKTTQ
+2104 
-2111 QLDFIIDTLLSEPTI
+2111 
-2126 VLDNTDDSGT
+2126 
-2136 KGDHLTNVN
+2136 
-2145 KPTFLLGNID
+2145 
-2155 ADARYVTVEVQ
+2155 
-2166 HGGTKEVLTAT
+2166 
-2177 KDATGNWSVTPTGTW
+2177 
-2192 ADGDYTLTVRVEDE
+2192 
-2206 AGNEKH
+2206 
-2212 SASLTVTVDTQI
+2212 
-2224 TIDVIELVNDNG
+2224 
-2236 IPGDNM
+2236 
-2242 TNDAHP
+2242 
-2248 QFRVTVPGDVN
+2248 
-2259 EVSLSIDGG
+2259 
-2268 VTWVKATQSATPGV
+2268 
-2282 WNYTWPGTVPDGD
+2282 
-2295 YTLNVKATD
+2295 
-2304 NAGNTV
+2304 
-2310 TETLHFTIDTTL
+2310 
-2322 STPVIVL
+2322 
-2329 DSADDSGVHGDNMTN
+2329 
-2344 HTQPTFA
+2344 
-2351 LQHIDDDAVRVTVSV
+2351 
-2366 EHGGVTTT
+2366 
-2374 FDATKDA
+2374 
-2381 GGWTFTPTGAWADGD
+2381 
-2396 YTLSVS
+2396 
-2402 VEDKAGNTSHSA
+2402 
-2414 SLTVTVDT
+2414 
-2422 QIAINN
+2422 
-2428 IELVNDSGIPD
+2428 
-2439 DNLTNNV
+2439 
-2446 RPHFQVTVPTD
+2446 
-2457 VNVVRLSIDGGKTW
+2457 
-2471 FNATQSATPGVW
+2471 
-2483 DYIWPDDVAD
+2483 
-2493 GGYTLTVEATDEA
+2493 
-2506 GNKATQ
+2506 
-2512 TLDFTIDT
+2512 
-2520 TLSVPTLS
+2520 
-2528 LDSADDSG
+2528 
-2536 IAGDNITNVKTPGFT
+2536 
-2551 LNNIDTDVSRVIVEV
+2551 
-2566 MHNGIKQE
+2566 
-2574 VPLVQTGGQW
+2574 
-2584 RFAPTSDWAD
+2584 
-2594 GDYILTVKVED
+2594 
-2605 RAGNVKQSA
+2605 
-2614 PLTVTV
+2614 
-2620 DTHIAIDRI
+2620 
-2629 ELVNDS
+2629 
-2635 GIPGDNLTNE
+2635 
-2645 ARPHFQV
+2645 
-2652 TVPADVNGVRL
+2652 
-2663 SIDGGKT
+2663 
-2670 WFDATQSATSGVWD
+2670 
-2684 YTWLTNVANGPHT
+2684 
-2697 LMVEASDKAGNKT
+2697 
-2710 TQKLDF
+2710 
-2716 TIDTILSEPTITLDS
+2716 
-2731 ADDSAAGDNITNVKM
+2731 
-2746 PGFTLGNI
+2746 
-2754 DADVTKVVVT
+2754 
-2764 VAHDGKNQQIELIKN
+2764 
-2779 GGVWRFTPGAAWT
+2779 
-2792 DGDYTLT
+2792 
-2799 VKVEDKA
+2799 
-2806 GNTNYSAPLTVT
+2806 
-2818 IDTQTSIDRIEL
+2818 
-2830 LNDTGIVGDNLTNE
+2830 
-2844 ARPQFHITV
+2844 
-2853 PTDVNSVQLSLDG
+2853 
-2866 GINWVNATLTSDGV
+2866 
-2880 WEYIWPTDLVENTY
+2880 
-2894 TLTVK
+2894 
-2899 ATDVAGNTATETL
+2899 
-2912 NFIIDTTLSTPTI
+2912 
-2925 TLDSADDSGTAN
+2925 
-2937 DNKTNVKTPGFII
+2937 
-2950 GGIDSDVTQVVV
+2950 
-2962 QVMRDGHS
+2962 
-2970 EEVELTQTNGQW
+2970 
-2982 RFVPGS
+2982 
-2988 AWTDGDYTLTVT
+2988 
-3000 VKDEAG
+3000 
-3006 NIRHSAPLTV
+3006 
-3016 TIDTQITI
+3016 
-3024 DHIELVNDSG
+3024 
-3034 IPDDNLTNNVRP
+3034 RP

-3167 GTKEVLTATKG
+3167 GTKEVLTATKD
-3178 ATGIWSVTPTGTW
+3178 ATGNWSVTPTGTW
-3191 ADGDYTLTVRVEDD
+3191 ADGDYTLTVRVEDE
-3205 AGNVKYSAPLTV
+3205 AGNEKHSASLTV

-3223 TIDVIELVND
+3223 TIDAIELVNDNGIPGDNMTNDAHPQFRVTVPGDVNEVSLSIDGGVTWVKATQSATPGVWNYTWPGTVPDGDYTLNVKATDNAGNTVTETLHFTIDTTLSTPVIVLDSADDTGIQGDNMTNRTQPTFNLQHIDDDAVRVTVSVEHGGVTTTFDATKGVGGWTFTPPTSWGAGDYTLSVSVEDKAGNTSHSASLTVTVDTQIAINNIELVNDSGIPDDNLTNNVRPQFQVKVPTDVNEVRLSIDGGKTWFNATQSATPGVWDYTWLADVGEGKHTLTVEATDKAGNQTTQQLDFIIDTLLSEPTIVLDNTDDSGTKGDNLTNVNKPTFLLGNIDADARYVTVEVQHGGTKEVLTATKDATGNWSVTPTGTWADGDYTLTVRVEDEAGNEKHSASLTVTVDTQITIDAIELVNDNGIPGDNMTNDAHPQFRVTVPGDVNEVSLSIDGGVTWVKATQSATPGVWNYTWPGTVPDGDYTLNVKATDNAGNTVTETLHFTIDTTLSTPVIVLDSADDTGIQGDNMTNRTQPTFNLQHIDDDAVRVTVSVEHGGVTTTFDATKGVGGWTFTPPTSWGAGDYTLSVSVEDKAGNTSHSASLTVTVDTQIAINNIELVNDSGIPDDNLTNNVRPQFQVKVPTDVNEVRLSIDGGKTWFNATQSATPGVWDYTWLADVGEGKHTLTVEATDKAGNQTTQQLDFIIDTLLSEPTIVLDNTDDSGTKGDNLTNVNKPTFLLGNIDADARYVTVEVQHGGTKEVLTATKDATGNWSVTPTGTWADGDYTLTVRVEDEAGNEKHSASLTVTVDTQITIDAIELVND

-3314 TIDTRLSTPTIA
+3314 TIDTRLSTPTIT

-3347 FTIGNIDADAHS
+3347 FTIGNIDSDAQS

-3401 TDNAGNVRQS
+3401 QDNAGNVRQS
-3411 TPLVV
+3411 TPLIV

-3469 VSATQGIEGVW
+3469 VSAAQGIEGVW

-3619 QIAIDRIELVNDSG
+3619 QIAIDHIELVNDSG
-3633 VPGDNVTKH
+3633 VPGDNITKH

-3692 HTLTVEV
+3692 HTLIVEV
-3699 TDGAGNKMTE
+3699 TDGAGNKMTG
-3709 TLNFT
+3709 TLDFT

-3740 TSVTQPVFVLGSID
+3740 TSVTQPIFVLGSID

-3852 HQVDSDVT
+3852 RQVDSDVT

-3915 FEVRID
+3915 LEVRID

-3956 DVVQVRVTL
+3956 DVIQVRVTL

-4190 QHTLLVDVTDIA
+4190 KHTLLVDVTDIA

-4301 NTKTSAELRI
+4301 NTKTSAELQI

-4534 TTPRFVIGN
+4534 TKPRFVIGN

-4557 VSYSVTAN
+4557 VSYPVTAN

-4617 ASDTGNSNS
+4617 ASDTGSSNS

-4657 REVLKQTIT
+4657 REVLKHTIT

-4726 HEATS
+4726 YEATS
-4731 LRPEFKGFAEA
+4731 LRPEFKGLAEA

-4828 NNKTPTLIGST
+4828 NNKTPTLVGNT
-4839 LPNTIVSIYVDG
+4839 LPNAIVSIYVDG

-5075 DKAGNSQQKEILI
+5075 DKAGNSQQKDILI

-5300 LITNHNKP
+5300 LITSHNKP

-5404 TRPTFSIFGEMNQSV
+5404 TRPTFSISGEMNQSV

-5528 GLNVGEVWVNEKG
+5528 GLNVGEVWVNDKG

-5579 DTHIKVFT
+5579 DTHIQVFT
-5587 SELDDNKSSSKTE
+5587 SELDDNKSSSKTD
-5600 WWSNSDLITMR
+5600 WWSNSSTITMR
-5611 GTGEIG
+5611 GMGEIG

-5630 TAVVAATGRWELS
+5630 TAVVAANGQWELS
-5643 TDKLPE
+5643 TDQLPE
-5649 GTYDISLVIEDSA
+5649 GKYDITLSIEDNA
-5662 GNRWEDVR
+5662 GNRKEEVH

-5704 QLIITDSEGNTY
+5704 QLIITDSNGNTY

-5749 SDDVPLDIMKEV
+5749 SDDVPLDIMKET

-5773 TVGDNITRDKQPTF
+5773 TVGDNITRDNQPTF

-5880 NHTQPKFTLQ
+5880 NHNHTQPKFTLQ

-5913 ATQGADGWTFTPP
+5913 ATQDADGWTFTPP
-5926 AAWNDGNYTLSVTVV
+5926 AAWNDGTYTLSVTVV
-5941 DRAGNSQQ
+5941 DRAGNSLQ
-5949 SASLAVTVD
+5949 SASLEVTVD

-5970 DASDDATAT
+5970 DAIDDATAT

-5986 ETVNAESATHLRTEP
+5986 ETVNAESATHLRTVP

-6006 SVVKVTAYSIT
+6006 SVVKETAYSIT

-6044 IVNVSI
+6044 IVNVSV

-6084 FIDKDNDFLIKEK
+6084 FIDKDDDFLIKEK

-6113 VRGKTEDDIND
+6113 ARGKTEDDIND

>member
-243 LALAAESNSGSKDDS
+243 LALATESNSGSKDDS

-625 DTIAPVPPTV
+625 DTVAPVPPTV
-635 SLEDYVVLPNGII
+635 SLEDFVVLPNGII

-1026 VSLSPDSDSGIS
+1026 VSLSPDSDSGVS

-1059 ISVQVWDAMSDTQ
+1059 ISVQVWDAASDTQ

-1100 VKVEDIAGNKANSAI
+1100 VKVEDIAGNKANSAV

-1206 DKAGNTNYSAPLTV
+1206 DKAGNTSYSAPLTV

-1373 TTFDATKGTGGWTF
+1373 TTFDATKGTGGWSF
-1387 TPPTS
+1387 TPTGA

-1436 GIPDDN
+1436 GIPNDN

-1477 SATPGVWD
+1477 SATPGAWD

-1493 DGGYTLTVEATDEAG
+1493 DGGYTLTVEATDKAG
-1508 NKATQTLDFTID
+1508 NKTTQELDFTID

-2126 VLDNTDDSGT
+2126 VLDSTDDSGT
-2136 KGDHLTNVN
+2136 KGDNLTNVN

-2192 ADGDYTLTVRVEDE
+2192 ADGDYTLTVRGEDE

-2322 STPVIVL
+2322 SVPVIVL
-2329 DSADDSGVHGDNMTN
+2329 NSADDTGVQGDNMTN
-2344 HTQPTFA
+2344 STQPTFA

-2374 FDATKDA
+2374 FDATKGT
-2381 GGWTFTPTGAWADGD
+2381 GGWSFTPTGAWADGD

-2446 RPHFQVTVPTD
+2446 RPHFQVKVPMD
-2457 VNVVRLSIDGGKTW
+2457 VN
-2471 FNATQSATPGVW
+2471 
-2483 DYIWPDDVAD
+2483 
-2493 GGYTLTVEATDEA
+2493 E
-2506 GNKATQ
+2506 
-2512 TLDFTIDT
+2512 
-2520 TLSVPTLS
+2520 
-2528 LDSADDSG
+2528 
-2536 IAGDNITNVKTPGFT
+2536 
-2551 LNNIDTDVSRVIVEV
+2551 
-2566 MHNGIKQE
+2566 
-2574 VPLVQTGGQW
+2574 
-2584 RFAPTSDWAD
+2584 
-2594 GDYILTVKVED
+2594 
-2605 RAGNVKQSA
+2605 
-2614 PLTVTV
+2614 
-2620 DTHIAIDRI
+2620 
-2629 ELVNDS
+2629 
-2635 GIPGDNLTNE
+2635 
-2645 ARPHFQV
+2645 
-2652 TVPADVNGVRL
+2652 
-2663 SIDGGKT
+2663 
-2670 WFDATQSATSGVWD
+2670 
-2684 YTWLTNVANGPHT
+2684 
-2697 LMVEASDKAGNKT
+2697 
-2710 TQKLDF
+2710 
-2716 TIDTILSEPTITLDS
+2716 
-2731 ADDSAAGDNITNVKM
+2731 
-2746 PGFTLGNI
+2746 
-2754 DADVTKVVVT
+2754 
-2764 VAHDGKNQQIELIKN
+2764 
-2779 GGVWRFTPGAAWT
+2779 
-2792 DGDYTLT
+2792 
-2799 VKVEDKA
+2799 
-2806 GNTNYSAPLTVT
+2806 
-2818 IDTQTSIDRIEL
+2818 
-2830 LNDTGIVGDNLTNE
+2830 
-2844 ARPQFHITV
+2844 
-2853 PTDVNSVQLSLDG
+2853 
-2866 GINWVNATLTSDGV
+2866 
-2880 WEYIWPTDLVENTY
+2880 
-2894 TLTVK
+2894 
-2899 ATDVAGNTATETL
+2899 
-2912 NFIIDTTLSTPTI
+2912 
-2925 TLDSADDSGTAN
+2925 
-2937 DNKTNVKTPGFII
+2937 
-2950 GGIDSDVTQVVV
+2950 
-2962 QVMRDGHS
+2962 
-2970 EEVELTQTNGQW
+2970 
-2982 RFVPGS
+2982 
-2988 AWTDGDYTLTVT
+2988 
-3000 VKDEAG
+3000 
-3006 NIRHSAPLTV
+3006 
-3016 TIDTQITI
+3016 
-3024 DHIELVNDSG
+3024 
-3034 IPDDNLTNNVRP
+3034 
-3046 HFQVTVPTDVNVVR
+3046 VR

-3103 AGNKTTQQLD
+3103 AGNQTTQKLD

-3127 DNTDDS
+3127 DSTDDS
-3133 GTKGDNLTNVNK
+3133 GTKGDNLTNANK
-3145 PTFLLGNI
+3145 PTFILGNI

-3158 YVTVEVQHG
+3158 YVTVEVQYG

-3314 TIDTRLSTPTIA
+3314 TIDTRLSTPTIT

-3347 FTIGNIDADAHS
+3347 FTIGNIDSDAQS

-3411 TPLVV
+3411 TPLIV

-3469 VSATQGIEGVW
+3469 VSAAQGIEGVW

-3619 QIAIDRIELVNDSG
+3619 QIAIYHIELVNDSG

-3714 IDITLLTPTIELA
+3714 IDITLMTPTIELA

-3852 HQVDSDVT
+3852 RQVDSDVT

-4534 TTPRFVIGN
+4534 TKPRFVIGN

-4557 VSYSVTAN
+4557 VSYPVTAN

-4828 NNKTPTLIGST
+4828 NNKTPTLVGNT
-4839 LPNTIVSIYVDG
+4839 LPNAIVSIYVDG

-4964 LGNDGNYELTFKVED
+4964 LGNDGNYVLTFKVED

-5300 LITNHNKP
+5300 LITSHNKP

-5379 TFIDNPAMVA
+5379 TFIDNPVMMA

-5404 TRPTFSIFGEMNQSV
+5404 TRPAFSIYGEMNQSV

-5474 DTFNTTPVAI
+5474 DTLNTTPVAI

-5528 GLNVGEVWVNEKG
+5528 GLNVGEVWVNDKG

-5579 DTHIKVFT
+5579 DTHIQVFT
-5587 SELDDNKSSSKTE
+5587 SELDDNKSSSKTD
-5600 WWSNSDLITMR
+5600 WWSNSSTITMR
-5611 GTGEIG
+5611 GMGEIG

-5630 TAVVAATGRWELS
+5630 TAVVAANGQWELS
-5643 TDKLPE
+5643 TDQLPE
-5649 GTYDISLVIEDSA
+5649 GKYDITLSIEDNA
-5662 GNRWEDVR
+5662 GNRKEEVH

-5704 QLIITDSEGNTY
+5704 QLIITDSNGNTY

-5749 SDDVPLDIMKEV
+5749 SDDVSLDIMKEV

-5866 AGEDNGASDSDNVT
+5866 AGEDNGVSDSDNVT

-5905 NGVTDIYQ
+5905 NGVTDTYQ

-5926 AAWNDGNYTLSVTVV
+5926 AAWNDGTYTLSVTVV

-5986 ETVNAESATHLRTEP
+5986 ETVNAESATHLRTVP

-6006 SVVKVTAYSIT
+6006 SVVKETAYSIT

-6113 VRGKTEDDIND
+6113 ARGKTEDDIND

>member
-294 GNFTFTAPETLTDGT
+294 GNFTFTAPETLTDGA

-424 SIITDTIAP
+424 SIITDTIPP

-635 SLEDYVVLPNGII
+635 SLEDFVVLPNGII

-1026 VSLSPDSDSGIS
+1026 VSLSPDSDSGIA

-1100 VKVEDIAGNKANSAI
+1100 VKVEDIAGNKANSAV

-1185 WLFIPGNTWAD
+1185 WLFTPGNTWAD

-1206 DKAGNTNYSAPLTV
+1206 DKAGNTSYSAPLTV

-1324 VPVIVLD
+1324 VPVIVLN
-1331 SADDTGI
+1331 SADDTGV

-1344 NSTQPTFAL
+1344 NRTQPTFAL

-1477 SATPGVWD
+1477 SATPGAWD

-1493 DGGYTLTVEATDEAG
+1493 DGGYTLTVEATDKAG
-1508 NKATQTLDFTID
+1508 NKTTQELDFTID

-1710 TTQKLDFTIDT
+1710 TTQKLDFIIDT
-1721 ILSEPTITLD
+1721 LLSEPTITLD

-2126 VLDNTDDSGT
+2126 VLDSTDDSGT
-2136 KGDHLTNVN
+2136 KGDNLTNVN

-2322 STPVIVL
+2322 SVPVIVL
-2329 DSADDSGVHGDNMTN
+2329 NSADDTGVQGDNMTN
-2344 HTQPTFA
+2344 STQPTFA

-2374 FDATKDA
+2374 FDATKGV
-2381 GGWTFTPTGAWADGD
+2381 GGWSFTPTGAWADGD

-2446 RPHFQVTVPTD
+2446 RPHFQVKVPTD
-2457 VNVVRLSIDGGKTW
+2457 VN
-2471 FNATQSATPGVW
+2471 
-2483 DYIWPDDVAD
+2483 
-2493 GGYTLTVEATDEA
+2493 E
-2506 GNKATQ
+2506 
-2512 TLDFTIDT
+2512 
-2520 TLSVPTLS
+2520 
-2528 LDSADDSG
+2528 
-2536 IAGDNITNVKTPGFT
+2536 
-2551 LNNIDTDVSRVIVEV
+2551 
-2566 MHNGIKQE
+2566 
-2574 VPLVQTGGQW
+2574 
-2584 RFAPTSDWAD
+2584 
-2594 GDYILTVKVED
+2594 
-2605 RAGNVKQSA
+2605 
-2614 PLTVTV
+2614 
-2620 DTHIAIDRI
+2620 
-2629 ELVNDS
+2629 
-2635 GIPGDNLTNE
+2635 
-2645 ARPHFQV
+2645 
-2652 TVPADVNGVRL
+2652 
-2663 SIDGGKT
+2663 
-2670 WFDATQSATSGVWD
+2670 
-2684 YTWLTNVANGPHT
+2684 
-2697 LMVEASDKAGNKT
+2697 
-2710 TQKLDF
+2710 
-2716 TIDTILSEPTITLDS
+2716 
-2731 ADDSAAGDNITNVKM
+2731 
-2746 PGFTLGNI
+2746 
-2754 DADVTKVVVT
+2754 
-2764 VAHDGKNQQIELIKN
+2764 
-2779 GGVWRFTPGAAWT
+2779 
-2792 DGDYTLT
+2792 
-2799 VKVEDKA
+2799 
-2806 GNTNYSAPLTVT
+2806 
-2818 IDTQTSIDRIEL
+2818 
-2830 LNDTGIVGDNLTNE
+2830 
-2844 ARPQFHITV
+2844 
-2853 PTDVNSVQLSLDG
+2853 
-2866 GINWVNATLTSDGV
+2866 
-2880 WEYIWPTDLVENTY
+2880 
-2894 TLTVK
+2894 
-2899 ATDVAGNTATETL
+2899 
-2912 NFIIDTTLSTPTI
+2912 
-2925 TLDSADDSGTAN
+2925 
-2937 DNKTNVKTPGFII
+2937 
-2950 GGIDSDVTQVVV
+2950 
-2962 QVMRDGHS
+2962 
-2970 EEVELTQTNGQW
+2970 
-2982 RFVPGS
+2982 
-2988 AWTDGDYTLTVT
+2988 
-3000 VKDEAG
+3000 
-3006 NIRHSAPLTV
+3006 
-3016 TIDTQITI
+3016 
-3024 DHIELVNDSG
+3024 
-3034 IPDDNLTNNVRP
+3034 
-3046 HFQVTVPTDVNVVR
+3046 VR

-3103 AGNKTTQQLD
+3103 AGNQTTQKLD
-3113 FIIDTLLSE
+3113 FIIDTMLSE

-3127 DNTDDS
+3127 DSTDDS
-3133 GTKGDNLTNVNK
+3133 GTKGDNLTNANK
-3145 PTFLLGNI
+3145 PTFILGNI

-3158 YVTVEVQHG
+3158 YVTVEVQYG

-3233 NGIPGDNLTNDVRPH
+3233 NGIPGDNLTNDDRPH

-3314 TIDTRLSTPTIA
+3314 TIDTRLSTPTIT

-3347 FTIGNIDADAHS
+3347 FTIGNIDSDAQS

-3411 TPLVV
+3411 TPLIV

-3469 VSATQGIEGVW
+3469 VSAAQGIEGVW

-3619 QIAIDRIELVNDSG
+3619 QIAIDHIELVNDSG

-3714 IDITLLTPTIELA
+3714 IDITLMTPTIELA

-3852 HQVDSDVT
+3852 RQVDSDVT

-4301 NTKTSAELRI
+4301 NTKTSAELKI

-4534 TTPRFVIGN
+4534 TKPRFVIGN

-4557 VSYSVTAN
+4557 VSYPVTAN

-4828 NNKTPTLIGST
+4828 NNKMPTLVGNT
-4839 LPNTIVSIYVDG
+4839 LPNAIVSIYVDG

-4964 LGNDGNYELTFKVED
+4964 LGNDGNYVLTFKVED

-5037 IRNPQGVVIATL
+5037 IRSPQGVVIATL

-5075 DKAGNSQQKEILI
+5075 DKAGNSQQKDILI

-5345 NALKD
+5345 NVLKD

-5404 TRPTFSIFGEMNQSV
+5404 TRPTFSISGEMNQSV

-5579 DTHIKVFT
+5579 DTHIQVFT
-5587 SELDDNKSSSKTE
+5587 SELDDNKSSSKTD
-5600 WWSNSDLITMR
+5600 WWSNSSTITMR
-5611 GTGEIG
+5611 GMGEIG

-5630 TAVVAATGRWELS
+5630 TAVVAANGQWELS
-5643 TDKLPE
+5643 TDQLPE
-5649 GTYDISLVIEDSA
+5649 GKYDITLSIEDNA
-5662 GNRWEDVR
+5662 GNRKEEVH

-5704 QLIITDSEGNTY
+5704 QLIITDSNGNTY

-5749 SDDVPLDIMKEV
+5749 SDDVSLDIMKEV

-5866 AGEDNGASDSDNVT
+5866 AGEDNGVSDSDNVT

-5905 NGVTDIYQ
+5905 NGVTDTYQ

-5926 AAWNDGNYTLSVTVV
+5926 AAWNDGTYTLSVTVV

-5986 ETVNAESATHLRTEP
+5986 ETVNAESATHLRTVP

-6006 SVVKVTAYSIT
+6006 SVVKETAYSIT

-6113 VRGKTEDDIND
+6113 ARGKTEDDIND

>member
-2126 VLDNTDDSGT
+2126 VLDSTDDSGT

-2428 IELVNDSGIPD
+2428 
-2439 DNLTNNV
+2439 
-2446 RPHFQVTVPTD
+2446 
-2457 VNVVRLSIDGGKTW
+2457 
-2471 FNATQSATPGVW
+2471 
-2483 DYIWPDDVAD
+2483 
-2493 GGYTLTVEATDEA
+2493 
-2506 GNKATQ
+2506 
-2512 TLDFTIDT
+2512 
-2520 TLSVPTLS
+2520 
-2528 LDSADDSG
+2528 
-2536 IAGDNITNVKTPGFT
+2536 
-2551 LNNIDTDVSRVIVEV
+2551 
-2566 MHNGIKQE
+2566 
-2574 VPLVQTGGQW
+2574 
-2584 RFAPTSDWAD
+2584 
-2594 GDYILTVKVED
+2594 
-2605 RAGNVKQSA
+2605 
-2614 PLTVTV
+2614 
-2620 DTHIAIDRI
+2620 
-2629 ELVNDS
+2629 
-2635 GIPGDNLTNE
+2635 
-2645 ARPHFQV
+2645 
-2652 TVPADVNGVRL
+2652 
-2663 SIDGGKT
+2663 
-2670 WFDATQSATSGVWD
+2670 
-2684 YTWLTNVANGPHT
+2684 
-2697 LMVEASDKAGNKT
+2697 
-2710 TQKLDF
+2710 
-2716 TIDTILSEPTITLDS
+2716 
-2731 ADDSAAGDNITNVKM
+2731 
-2746 PGFTLGNI
+2746 
-2754 DADVTKVVVT
+2754 
-2764 VAHDGKNQQIELIKN
+2764 
-2779 GGVWRFTPGAAWT
+2779 
-2792 DGDYTLT
+2792 
-2799 VKVEDKA
+2799 
-2806 GNTNYSAPLTVT
+2806 
-2818 IDTQTSIDRIEL
+2818 
-2830 LNDTGIVGDNLTNE
+2830 
-2844 ARPQFHITV
+2844 
-2853 PTDVNSVQLSLDG
+2853 
-2866 GINWVNATLTSDGV
+2866 
-2880 WEYIWPTDLVENTY
+2880 
-2894 TLTVK
+2894 
-2899 ATDVAGNTATETL
+2899 
-2912 NFIIDTTLSTPTI
+2912 
-2925 TLDSADDSGTAN
+2925 
-2937 DNKTNVKTPGFII
+2937 
-2950 GGIDSDVTQVVV
+2950 
-2962 QVMRDGHS
+2962 
-2970 EEVELTQTNGQW
+2970 
-2982 RFVPGS
+2982 
-2988 AWTDGDYTLTVT
+2988 
-3000 VKDEAG
+3000 
-3006 NIRHSAPLTV
+3006 
-3016 TIDTQITI
+3016 
-3024 DHIELVNDSG
+3024 IELVNDSG

-3754 KDVRHVELS
+3754 KDVRDVELS

-4557 VSYSVTAN
+4557 VSYPVTAN

>member
-243 LALAAESNSGSKDDS
+243 LALATESNSGSKDDS

-625 DTIAPVPPTV
+625 DTVAPVPPTV
-635 SLEDYVVLPNGII
+635 SLEDFVVLPNGII

-1026 VSLSPDSDSGIS
+1026 VSLSPDSDSGVS

-1059 ISVQVWDAMSDTQ
+1059 ISVQVWDAASDTQ

-1100 VKVEDIAGNKANSAI
+1100 VKVEDIAGNKANSAV

-1206 DKAGNTNYSAPLTV
+1206 DKAGNTSYSAPLTV

-1373 TTFDATKGTGGWTF
+1373 TTFDATKGTGGW
-1387 TPPTS
+1387 S
-1392 WADGDYTLSVSVEDK
+1392 
-1407 AGNTSHSA
+1407 
-1415 SLTVTVDT
+1415 
-1423 QIAINNIELVNDS
+1423 
-1436 GIPDDN
+1436 
-1442 LTNNVR
+1442 
-1448 PHFQVTVPTD
+1448 
-1458 VNVVR
+1458 
-1463 LSIDGGKTWFNATQ
+1463 
-1477 SATPGVWD
+1477 
-1485 YIWPDDVA
+1485 
-1493 DGGYTLTVEATDEAG
+1493 
-1508 NKATQTLDFTID
+1508 
-1520 TTLSVP
+1520 
-1526 TLSLDSADDSGIA
+1526 
-1539 GDNITN
+1539 
-1545 VKTPGFTLNNIDTDV
+1545 
-1560 SRVIVEVMH
+1560 
-1569 NGIKQEVPLVQTGG
+1569 
-1583 QWRFAPTS
+1583 
-1591 DWADGDYI
+1591 
-1599 LTVKVEDRAGNVKQS
+1599 
-1614 APLTVTVDTHIAID
+1614 
-1628 RIELVND
+1628 
-1635 SGIPGDNLTNEA
+1635 
-1647 RPHFQVTVP
+1647 
-1656 ADVNGV
+1656 
-1662 RLSIDG
+1662 
-1668 GKTWFDATQSATSGV
+1668 
-1683 WDYTWLTNVANGPHT
+1683 
-1698 LMVEASDKAGNK
+1698 
-1710 TTQKLDFTIDT
+1710 
-1721 ILSEPTITLD
+1721 
-1731 SADDSAAGDN
+1731 
-1741 ITNVKMPGFTL
+1741 
-1752 GNIDA
+1752 
-1757 DVTKVVVT
+1757 
-1765 VAHDGKNQQI
+1765 
-1775 ELIKNGGV
+1775 
-1783 WRFTPGAAWTDGDYT
+1783 
-1798 LTVKV
+1798 
-1803 EDKAGNTNY
+1803 
-1812 SAPLTVTIDTQTSID
+1812 
-1827 RIELLNDTGI
+1827 
-1837 VGDNLTNEARPQF
+1837 
-1850 HITVPTDVNSV
+1850 
-1861 QLSLDGGINWVNATL
+1861 
-1876 TSDGVWEYI
+1876 
-1885 WPTDLVE
+1885 
-1892 NTYTLTV
+1892 
-1899 KATDVAGN
+1899 
-1907 TATETL
+1907 
-1913 NFIID
+1913 
-1918 TTLSTPTITLD
+1918 
-1929 SADDSGTAN
+1929 
-1938 DNKTN
+1938 
-1943 VKTPGFIIGGI
+1943 
-1954 DSDVTQVVVQVM
+1954 
-1966 RDGHS
+1966 
-1971 EEVELTQTNGQW
+1971 
-1983 RFVPGSAWT
+1983 
-1992 DGDYTLTVTVKDE
+1992 
-2005 AGNIRHSAPLTV
+2005 
-2017 TIDTQITIDHIE
+2017 
-2029 LVNDSGI
+2029 
-2036 PDDNLTNNVRPHFQV
+2036 
-2051 TVPTDVN
+2051 
-2058 VVRLSIDGGKTWFNA
+2058 
-2073 TQSATPGVWDYTWL
+2073 
-2087 ADVGEGKHTLTV
+2087 
-2099 EATDK
+2099 
-2104 AGNKTTQ
+2104 
-2111 QLDFIIDTLLSEPTI
+2111 
-2126 VLDNTDDSGT
+2126 
-2136 KGDHLTNVN
+2136 
-2145 KPTFLLGNID
+2145 
-2155 ADARYVTVEVQ
+2155 
-2166 HGGTKEVLTAT
+2166 
-2177 KDATGNWSVTPTGTW
+2177 
-2192 ADGDYTLTVRVEDE
+2192 
-2206 AGNEKH
+2206 
-2212 SASLTVTVDTQI
+2212 
-2224 TIDVIELVNDNG
+2224 
-2236 IPGDNM
+2236 
-2242 TNDAHP
+2242 
-2248 QFRVTVPGDVN
+2248 
-2259 EVSLSIDGG
+2259 
-2268 VTWVKATQSATPGV
+2268 
-2282 WNYTWPGTVPDGD
+2282 
-2295 YTLNVKATD
+2295 
-2304 NAGNTV
+2304 
-2310 TETLHFTIDTTL
+2310 
-2322 STPVIVL
+2322 
-2329 DSADDSGVHGDNMTN
+2329 
-2344 HTQPTFA
+2344 
-2351 LQHIDDDAVRVTVSV
+2351 
-2366 EHGGVTTT
+2366 
-2374 FDATKDA
+2374 
-2381 GGWTFTPTGAWADGD
+2381 FTPTGAWADGD

-2446 RPHFQVTVPTD
+2446 RPHFQVKVPMD
-2457 VNVVRLSIDGGKTW
+2457 VN
-2471 FNATQSATPGVW
+2471 
-2483 DYIWPDDVAD
+2483 
-2493 GGYTLTVEATDEA
+2493 E
-2506 GNKATQ
+2506 
-2512 TLDFTIDT
+2512 
-2520 TLSVPTLS
+2520 
-2528 LDSADDSG
+2528 
-2536 IAGDNITNVKTPGFT
+2536 
-2551 LNNIDTDVSRVIVEV
+2551 
-2566 MHNGIKQE
+2566 
-2574 VPLVQTGGQW
+2574 
-2584 RFAPTSDWAD
+2584 
-2594 GDYILTVKVED
+2594 
-2605 RAGNVKQSA
+2605 
-2614 PLTVTV
+2614 
-2620 DTHIAIDRI
+2620 
-2629 ELVNDS
+2629 
-2635 GIPGDNLTNE
+2635 
-2645 ARPHFQV
+2645 
-2652 TVPADVNGVRL
+2652 
-2663 SIDGGKT
+2663 
-2670 WFDATQSATSGVWD
+2670 
-2684 YTWLTNVANGPHT
+2684 
-2697 LMVEASDKAGNKT
+2697 
-2710 TQKLDF
+2710 
-2716 TIDTILSEPTITLDS
+2716 
-2731 ADDSAAGDNITNVKM
+2731 
-2746 PGFTLGNI
+2746 
-2754 DADVTKVVVT
+2754 
-2764 VAHDGKNQQIELIKN
+2764 
-2779 GGVWRFTPGAAWT
+2779 
-2792 DGDYTLT
+2792 
-2799 VKVEDKA
+2799 
-2806 GNTNYSAPLTVT
+2806 
-2818 IDTQTSIDRIEL
+2818 
-2830 LNDTGIVGDNLTNE
+2830 
-2844 ARPQFHITV
+2844 
-2853 PTDVNSVQLSLDG
+2853 
-2866 GINWVNATLTSDGV
+2866 
-2880 WEYIWPTDLVENTY
+2880 
-2894 TLTVK
+2894 
-2899 ATDVAGNTATETL
+2899 
-2912 NFIIDTTLSTPTI
+2912 
-2925 TLDSADDSGTAN
+2925 
-2937 DNKTNVKTPGFII
+2937 
-2950 GGIDSDVTQVVV
+2950 
-2962 QVMRDGHS
+2962 
-2970 EEVELTQTNGQW
+2970 
-2982 RFVPGS
+2982 
-2988 AWTDGDYTLTVT
+2988 
-3000 VKDEAG
+3000 
-3006 NIRHSAPLTV
+3006 
-3016 TIDTQITI
+3016 
-3024 DHIELVNDSG
+3024 
-3034 IPDDNLTNNVRP
+3034 
-3046 HFQVTVPTDVNVVR
+3046 VR

-3103 AGNKTTQQLD
+3103 AGNQTTQKLD

-3127 DNTDDS
+3127 DSTDDS
-3133 GTKGDNLTNVNK
+3133 GTKGDNLTNANK
-3145 PTFLLGNI
+3145 PTFILGNI

-3158 YVTVEVQHG
+3158 YVTVEVQYG

-3314 TIDTRLSTPTIA
+3314 TIDTRLSTPTIT

-3347 FTIGNIDADAHS
+3347 FTIGNIDSDAQS

-3411 TPLVV
+3411 TPLIV

-3469 VSATQGIEGVW
+3469 VSAAQGIEGVW

-3619 QIAIDRIELVNDSG
+3619 QIAIDHIELVNDSG

-3714 IDITLLTPTIELA
+3714 IDITLMTPTIELA

-3852 HQVDSDVT
+3852 RQVDSDVT

-4534 TTPRFVIGN
+4534 TKPRFVIGN

-4557 VSYSVTAN
+4557 VSYPVTAN

-4828 NNKTPTLIGST
+4828 NNKTPTLVGNT
-4839 LPNTIVSIYVDG
+4839 LPNAIVSIYVDG

-4964 LGNDGNYELTFKVED
+4964 LGNDGNYVLTFKVED

-5300 LITNHNKP
+5300 LITSHNKP

-5379 TFIDNPAMVA
+5379 TFIDNPVMMA

-5404 TRPTFSIFGEMNQSV
+5404 TRPAFSIYGEMNQSV

-5474 DTFNTTPVAI
+5474 DTLNTTPVAI

-5528 GLNVGEVWVNEKG
+5528 GLNVGEVWVNDKG

-5579 DTHIKVFT
+5579 DTHIQVFT
-5587 SELDDNKSSSKTE
+5587 SELDDNKSSSKTD
-5600 WWSNSDLITMR
+5600 WWSNSSTITMR
-5611 GTGEIG
+5611 GMGEIG

-5630 TAVVAATGRWELS
+5630 TAVVAANGQWELS
-5643 TDKLPE
+5643 TDQLPE
-5649 GTYDISLVIEDSA
+5649 GKYDITLSIEDNA
-5662 GNRWEDVR
+5662 GNRKEEVH

-5704 QLIITDSEGNTY
+5704 QLIITDSNGNTY

-5734 EGKFTITSVDAIGNR
+5734 EGKFIITSVDAIGNR
-5749 SDDVPLDIMKEV
+5749 SDDVSLDIMKEV

-5866 AGEDNGASDSDNVT
+5866 AGEDNGVSDSDNVT

-5905 NGVTDIYQ
+5905 NGVTDTYQ

-5926 AAWNDGNYTLSVTVV
+5926 AAWNDGTYTLSVTVV

-5986 ETVNAESATHLRTEP
+5986 ETVNAESATHLRTVP

-6006 SVVKVTAYSIT
+6006 SVVKETAYSIT

-6113 VRGKTEDDIND
+6113 ARGKTEDDIND

>member
-32 LSGPDMNITTPR
+32 LSGPDMNITTPH

-513 AGHTSATANLPFT
+513 AGHTSVTANLPFT

-625 DTIAPVPPTV
+625 DTVAPVPPTV
-635 SLEDYVVLPNGII
+635 SLEDFVVLPNGII

-970 EVRTNKDGRWEYTL
+970 EVRTNKDGRWEYIL

-1026 VSLSPDSDSGIS
+1026 VSLSPDSDSGIA

-1100 VKVEDIAGNKANSAI
+1100 VKVEDIAGNKANSAV

-1185 WLFIPGNTWAD
+1185 WLFTPGNTWAD

-1206 DKAGNTNYSAPLTV
+1206 DKAGNTSYSAPLTV

-1324 VPVIVLD
+1324 VPVIVLN
-1331 SADDTGI
+1331 SADDTGV

-1344 NSTQPTFAL
+1344 NRTQPTFAL

-1373 TTFDATKGTGGWTF
+1373 TTFDATKGTGGWSF
-1387 TPPTS
+1387 TPTGA

-1436 GIPDDN
+1436 GIPNDN

-1477 SATPGVWD
+1477 SATTGVWD

-1539 GDNITN
+1539 GDNITS

-1635 SGIPGDNLTNEA
+1635 SGIPDDNLTNEA

-1698 LMVEASDKAGNK
+1698 LMVEATDKAGNK
-1710 TTQKLDFTIDT
+1710 TTQKLDFIIDT
-1721 ILSEPTITLD
+1721 LLSEPTITLD

-2017 TIDTQITIDHIE
+2017 TIDTQIAIDHIE

-2036 PDDNLTNNVRPHFQV
+2036 PDDNLTNEARPHFQV

-2111 QLDFIIDTLLSEPTI
+2111 QLDFIIDTMLSEPTI

-2136 KGDHLTNVN
+2136 KGDNLTNVN

-2224 TIDVIELVNDNG
+2224 TIDAIELVNDNG

-2329 DSADDSGVHGDNMTN
+2329 DSADDTGIQGDNMTN
-2344 HTQPTFA
+2344 RTQPTFN

-2381 GGWTFTPTGAWADGD
+2381 GGWTFTPPTSWGAGD

-2446 RPHFQVTVPTD
+2446 RPHFQVKVPTD
-2457 VNVVRLSIDGGKTW
+2457 VN
-2471 FNATQSATPGVW
+2471 
-2483 DYIWPDDVAD
+2483 
-2493 GGYTLTVEATDEA
+2493 E
-2506 GNKATQ
+2506 
-2512 TLDFTIDT
+2512 
-2520 TLSVPTLS
+2520 
-2528 LDSADDSG
+2528 
-2536 IAGDNITNVKTPGFT
+2536 
-2551 LNNIDTDVSRVIVEV
+2551 
-2566 MHNGIKQE
+2566 
-2574 VPLVQTGGQW
+2574 
-2584 RFAPTSDWAD
+2584 
-2594 GDYILTVKVED
+2594 
-2605 RAGNVKQSA
+2605 
-2614 PLTVTV
+2614 
-2620 DTHIAIDRI
+2620 
-2629 ELVNDS
+2629 
-2635 GIPGDNLTNE
+2635 
-2645 ARPHFQV
+2645 
-2652 TVPADVNGVRL
+2652 
-2663 SIDGGKT
+2663 
-2670 WFDATQSATSGVWD
+2670 
-2684 YTWLTNVANGPHT
+2684 
-2697 LMVEASDKAGNKT
+2697 
-2710 TQKLDF
+2710 
-2716 TIDTILSEPTITLDS
+2716 
-2731 ADDSAAGDNITNVKM
+2731 
-2746 PGFTLGNI
+2746 
-2754 DADVTKVVVT
+2754 
-2764 VAHDGKNQQIELIKN
+2764 
-2779 GGVWRFTPGAAWT
+2779 
-2792 DGDYTLT
+2792 
-2799 VKVEDKA
+2799 
-2806 GNTNYSAPLTVT
+2806 
-2818 IDTQTSIDRIEL
+2818 
-2830 LNDTGIVGDNLTNE
+2830 
-2844 ARPQFHITV
+2844 
-2853 PTDVNSVQLSLDG
+2853 
-2866 GINWVNATLTSDGV
+2866 
-2880 WEYIWPTDLVENTY
+2880 
-2894 TLTVK
+2894 
-2899 ATDVAGNTATETL
+2899 
-2912 NFIIDTTLSTPTI
+2912 
-2925 TLDSADDSGTAN
+2925 
-2937 DNKTNVKTPGFII
+2937 
-2950 GGIDSDVTQVVV
+2950 
-2962 QVMRDGHS
+2962 
-2970 EEVELTQTNGQW
+2970 
-2982 RFVPGS
+2982 
-2988 AWTDGDYTLTVT
+2988 
-3000 VKDEAG
+3000 
-3006 NIRHSAPLTV
+3006 
-3016 TIDTQITI
+3016 
-3024 DHIELVNDSG
+3024 
-3034 IPDDNLTNNVRP
+3034 
-3046 HFQVTVPTDVNVVR
+3046 VR

-3095 LTVEATDK
+3095 LIVEATDK
-3103 AGNKTTQQLD
+3103 AGNQTTQKLD

-3127 DNTDDS
+3127 DSTDDS
-3133 GTKGDNLTNVNK
+3133 GTKGDNLTNANK
-3145 PTFLLGNI
+3145 PTFILGNI

-3279 IWDYTWPKDVTDG
+3279 TWDYTWPKDVTDG

-3314 TIDTRLSTPTIA
+3314 TIDTRLSTPTIT

-3347 FTIGNIDADAHS
+3347 FTIGNIDSDAQS

-3411 TPLVV
+3411 TPLIV

-3469 VSATQGIEGVW
+3469 VSAAQGIEGVW

-3619 QIAIDRIELVNDSG
+3619 QIAIDHIELVNDSG

-3692 HTLTVEV
+3692 HTLIVEV
-3699 TDGAGNKMTE
+3699 TDGAGNKMTG
-3709 TLNFT
+3709 TLDFT

-3852 HQVDSDVT
+3852 RQVDSDVT

-4301 NTKTSAELRI
+4301 NTKTSAELKI

-4423 DAGKDSTDG
+4423 DVGKDSTDG

-4534 TTPRFVIGN
+4534 TKPRFVIGN

-4557 VSYSVTAN
+4557 VSYPVTAN

-4895 AVDVTID
+4895 AVDLTID

-4964 LGNDGNYELTFKVED
+4964 LGNDGNYVLTFKVED

-5300 LITNHNKP
+5300 LITSHNKP

-5379 TFIDNPAMVA
+5379 TFIDNPVMMA

-5404 TRPTFSIFGEMNQSV
+5404 TRPAFSIYGEMNQSV

-5474 DTFNTTPVAI
+5474 DTLNTTPVAI

-5528 GLNVGEVWVNEKG
+5528 GLNVGEVWVNDKG

-5579 DTHIKVFT
+5579 DTHIQVFT
-5587 SELDDNKSSSKTE
+5587 SELDDNKSSSKTD
-5600 WWSNSDLITMR
+5600 WWSNSSTITMR
-5611 GTGEIG
+5611 GMGEIG

-5630 TAVVAATGRWELS
+5630 TAVVAANGQWELS
-5643 TDKLPE
+5643 TDQLPE
-5649 GTYDISLVIEDSA
+5649 GKYDITLSIEDNA
-5662 GNRWEDVR
+5662 GNRKEEVH

-5704 QLIITDSEGNTY
+5704 QLIITDSNGNTY

-5926 AAWNDGNYTLSVTVV
+5926 AAWNDGTYTLSVTVV

-5958 STVTVTADSQHD
+5958 STVTVTADSQHN

-5986 ETVNAESATHLRTEP
+5986 ETVNAESATHLRTVP
-6001 SAAEE
+6001 SVAEE
-6006 SVVKVTAYSIT
+6006 SVVKETAYSIT

-6044 IVNVSI
+6044 IVNVSV

-6084 FIDKDNDFLIKEK
+6084 FIDKDDDFLIKEK

-6113 VRGKTEDDIND
+6113 ARGKTEDDIND

>member
-1026 VSLSPDSDSGIS
+1026 VSLSPDSDSGIA

-1100 VKVEDIAGNKANSAI
+1100 VKVEDIAGNKANSAV

-1373 TTFDATKGTGGWTF
+1373 TTFDATK
-1387 TPPTS
+1387 
-1392 WADGDYTLSVSVEDK
+1392 
-1407 AGNTSHSA
+1407 
-1415 SLTVTVDT
+1415 
-1423 QIAINNIELVNDS
+1423 
-1436 GIPDDN
+1436 
-1442 LTNNVR
+1442 
-1448 PHFQVTVPTD
+1448 
-1458 VNVVR
+1458 
-1463 LSIDGGKTWFNATQ
+1463 
-1477 SATPGVWD
+1477 
-1485 YIWPDDVA
+1485 
-1493 DGGYTLTVEATDEAG
+1493 
-1508 NKATQTLDFTID
+1508 
-1520 TTLSVP
+1520 
-1526 TLSLDSADDSGIA
+1526 
-1539 GDNITN
+1539 
-1545 VKTPGFTLNNIDTDV
+1545 
-1560 SRVIVEVMH
+1560 
-1569 NGIKQEVPLVQTGG
+1569 
-1583 QWRFAPTS
+1583 
-1591 DWADGDYI
+1591 
-1599 LTVKVEDRAGNVKQS
+1599 
-1614 APLTVTVDTHIAID
+1614 
-1628 RIELVND
+1628 
-1635 SGIPGDNLTNEA
+1635 
-1647 RPHFQVTVP
+1647 
-1656 ADVNGV
+1656 
-1662 RLSIDG
+1662 
-1668 GKTWFDATQSATSGV
+1668 
-1683 WDYTWLTNVANGPHT
+1683 
-1698 LMVEASDKAGNK
+1698 
-1710 TTQKLDFTIDT
+1710 
-1721 ILSEPTITLD
+1721 
-1731 SADDSAAGDN
+1731 
-1741 ITNVKMPGFTL
+1741 
-1752 GNIDA
+1752 
-1757 DVTKVVVT
+1757 
-1765 VAHDGKNQQI
+1765 
-1775 ELIKNGGV
+1775 
-1783 WRFTPGAAWTDGDYT
+1783 
-1798 LTVKV
+1798 
-1803 EDKAGNTNY
+1803 
-1812 SAPLTVTIDTQTSID
+1812 
-1827 RIELLNDTGI
+1827 
-1837 VGDNLTNEARPQF
+1837 
-1850 HITVPTDVNSV
+1850 
-1861 QLSLDGGINWVNATL
+1861 
-1876 TSDGVWEYI
+1876 
-1885 WPTDLVE
+1885 
-1892 NTYTLTV
+1892 
-1899 KATDVAGN
+1899 
-1907 TATETL
+1907 
-1913 NFIID
+1913 
-1918 TTLSTPTITLD
+1918 
-1929 SADDSGTAN
+1929 
-1938 DNKTN
+1938 
-1943 VKTPGFIIGGI
+1943 
-1954 DSDVTQVVVQVM
+1954 
-1966 RDGHS
+1966 
-1971 EEVELTQTNGQW
+1971 
-1983 RFVPGSAWT
+1983 
-1992 DGDYTLTVTVKDE
+1992 
-2005 AGNIRHSAPLTV
+2005 
-2017 TIDTQITIDHIE
+2017 
-2029 LVNDSGI
+2029 
-2036 PDDNLTNNVRPHFQV
+2036 
-2051 TVPTDVN
+2051 
-2058 VVRLSIDGGKTWFNA
+2058 
-2073 TQSATPGVWDYTWL
+2073 
-2087 ADVGEGKHTLTV
+2087 
-2099 EATDK
+2099 
-2104 AGNKTTQ
+2104 
-2111 QLDFIIDTLLSEPTI
+2111 
-2126 VLDNTDDSGT
+2126 
-2136 KGDHLTNVN
+2136 
-2145 KPTFLLGNID
+2145 
-2155 ADARYVTVEVQ
+2155 
-2166 HGGTKEVLTAT
+2166 
-2177 KDATGNWSVTPTGTW
+2177 
-2192 ADGDYTLTVRVEDE
+2192 
-2206 AGNEKH
+2206 
-2212 SASLTVTVDTQI
+2212 
-2224 TIDVIELVNDNG
+2224 
-2236 IPGDNM
+2236 
-2242 TNDAHP
+2242 
-2248 QFRVTVPGDVN
+2248 
-2259 EVSLSIDGG
+2259 
-2268 VTWVKATQSATPGV
+2268 
-2282 WNYTWPGTVPDGD
+2282 
-2295 YTLNVKATD
+2295 
-2304 NAGNTV
+2304 
-2310 TETLHFTIDTTL
+2310 
-2322 STPVIVL
+2322 
-2329 DSADDSGVHGDNMTN
+2329 
-2344 HTQPTFA
+2344 
-2351 LQHIDDDAVRVTVSV
+2351 
-2366 EHGGVTTT
+2366 
-2374 FDATKDA
+2374 DA

-2584 RFAPTSDWAD
+2584 RFVPTSDWAD

-2697 LMVEASDKAGNKT
+2697 LMVEATDKAGNKT

-2716 TIDTILSEPTITLDS
+2716 IIDTLLSEPTITLDS

-2830 LNDTGIVGDNLTNE
+2830 LNDTGIIGDNLTNE

-3016 TIDTQITI
+3016 TIDTQIAI

-3034 IPDDNLTNNVRP
+3034 IPNDNLTNNVRP

-3158 YVTVEVQHG
+3158 YVTVEVLHGGTKEVLTATKDATGNWSVTPTGTWADGDYTLTVRVEDEAGNEKHSASLTVTVDTQITIDVIELVNDNGIPGDNMTNDAHPQFRVTVPGDVNEVSLSIDGGVTWVKATQSATPGVWNYTWPGTVPDGDYTLNVKATDNAGNTVTETLHFTIDTTLSVPVIVLNSADDTGVQGDNMTNSTQPTFALQHIDDDAVRVTVSVEHGGVTTTFDATKGVGGWSFTPTGAWADGDYTLSVSVEDKAGNTSHSASLTVTVDTQIAINNIELVNDSGIPDDNLTNNVRPHFQVKVPTDVNEVRLSIDGGKTWFNATQSATPGVWDYTWLADVGEGKHTLTVEATDKAGNQTTQKLDFIIDTMLSEPTIVLDSTDDSGTKGDNLTNANKPTFILGNIDADARYVTVEVQYG

-3314 TIDTRLSTPTIA
+3314 TIDTRLSTPTIT

-3347 FTIGNIDADAHS
+3347 FTIGNIDSDAQS

-3411 TPLVV
+3411 TPLIV

-3469 VSATQGIEGVW
+3469 VSAAQGIEGVW

-3852 HQVDSDVT
+3852 RQVDSDVT

-4557 VSYSVTAN
+4557 VSYPVTAN

-5749 SDDVPLDIMKEV
+5749 SDDVSLDIMKEV

-5986 ETVNAESATHLRTEP
+5986 ETVNAESATHLRTVP

-6006 SVVKVTAYSIT
+6006 SVVKETAYSIT
-6017 LLNADSGDEIDRS
+6017 LLNADAGDEIDRS

-6044 IVNVSI
+6044 IVNVSV

-6084 FIDKDNDFLIKEK
+6084 FIDKDDDFLIKEK

-6113 VRGKTEDDIND
+6113 ARGKTEDDIND

>member
-1026 VSLSPDSDSGIS
+1026 VSLSPDSDSGIA

-1059 ISVQVWDAMSDTQ
+1059 ISVQVWDAASDTQ

-1100 VKVEDIAGNKANSAI
+1100 VKVEDIAGNKANSAV

-1373 TTFDATKGTGGWTF
+1373 TTFDATKGTGGWSF
-1387 TPPTS
+1387 TPTGA

-1477 SATPGVWD
+1477 SATPGAWD

-1493 DGGYTLTVEATDEAG
+1493 DGGYTLTVEATDKAG
-1508 NKATQTLDFTID
+1508 NKTTQELDFTID

-1635 SGIPGDNLTNEA
+1635 SGIPDDNLTNEA

-1698 LMVEASDKAGNK
+1698 LMVEATDKAGNK

-1783 WRFTPGAAWTDGDYT
+1783 WRFTPGAAWTDGNYT

-2017 TIDTQITIDHIE
+2017 TIDTQI
-2029 LVNDSGI
+2029 
-2036 PDDNLTNNVRPHFQV
+2036 
-2051 TVPTDVN
+2051 
-2058 VVRLSIDGGKTWFNA
+2058 A
-2073 TQSATPGVWDYTWL
+2073 
-2087 ADVGEGKHTLTV
+2087 
-2099 EATDK
+2099 
-2104 AGNKTTQ
+2104 
-2111 QLDFIIDTLLSEPTI
+2111 
-2126 VLDNTDDSGT
+2126 
-2136 KGDHLTNVN
+2136 
-2145 KPTFLLGNID
+2145 
-2155 ADARYVTVEVQ
+2155 
-2166 HGGTKEVLTAT
+2166 
-2177 KDATGNWSVTPTGTW
+2177 
-2192 ADGDYTLTVRVEDE
+2192 
-2206 AGNEKH
+2206 
-2212 SASLTVTVDTQI
+2212 
-2224 TIDVIELVNDNG
+2224 
-2236 IPGDNM
+2236 
-2242 TNDAHP
+2242 
-2248 QFRVTVPGDVN
+2248 
-2259 EVSLSIDGG
+2259 
-2268 VTWVKATQSATPGV
+2268 
-2282 WNYTWPGTVPDGD
+2282 
-2295 YTLNVKATD
+2295 
-2304 NAGNTV
+2304 
-2310 TETLHFTIDTTL
+2310 
-2322 STPVIVL
+2322 
-2329 DSADDSGVHGDNMTN
+2329 
-2344 HTQPTFA
+2344 
-2351 LQHIDDDAVRVTVSV
+2351 
-2366 EHGGVTTT
+2366 
-2374 FDATKDA
+2374 
-2381 GGWTFTPTGAWADGD
+2381 
-2396 YTLSVS
+2396 
-2402 VEDKAGNTSHSA
+2402 
-2414 SLTVTVDT
+2414 
-2422 QIAINN
+2422 
-2428 IELVNDSGIPD
+2428 
-2439 DNLTNNV
+2439 
-2446 RPHFQVTVPTD
+2446 
-2457 VNVVRLSIDGGKTW
+2457 
-2471 FNATQSATPGVW
+2471 
-2483 DYIWPDDVAD
+2483 
-2493 GGYTLTVEATDEA
+2493 
-2506 GNKATQ
+2506 
-2512 TLDFTIDT
+2512 
-2520 TLSVPTLS
+2520 
-2528 LDSADDSG
+2528 
-2536 IAGDNITNVKTPGFT
+2536 
-2551 LNNIDTDVSRVIVEV
+2551 
-2566 MHNGIKQE
+2566 
-2574 VPLVQTGGQW
+2574 
-2584 RFAPTSDWAD
+2584 
-2594 GDYILTVKVED
+2594 
-2605 RAGNVKQSA
+2605 
-2614 PLTVTV
+2614 
-2620 DTHIAIDRI
+2620 
-2629 ELVNDS
+2629 
-2635 GIPGDNLTNE
+2635 
-2645 ARPHFQV
+2645 
-2652 TVPADVNGVRL
+2652 
-2663 SIDGGKT
+2663 
-2670 WFDATQSATSGVWD
+2670 
-2684 YTWLTNVANGPHT
+2684 
-2697 LMVEASDKAGNKT
+2697 
-2710 TQKLDF
+2710 
-2716 TIDTILSEPTITLDS
+2716 
-2731 ADDSAAGDNITNVKM
+2731 
-2746 PGFTLGNI
+2746 
-2754 DADVTKVVVT
+2754 
-2764 VAHDGKNQQIELIKN
+2764 
-2779 GGVWRFTPGAAWT
+2779 
-2792 DGDYTLT
+2792 
-2799 VKVEDKA
+2799 
-2806 GNTNYSAPLTVT
+2806 
-2818 IDTQTSIDRIEL
+2818 
-2830 LNDTGIVGDNLTNE
+2830 
-2844 ARPQFHITV
+2844 
-2853 PTDVNSVQLSLDG
+2853 
-2866 GINWVNATLTSDGV
+2866 
-2880 WEYIWPTDLVENTY
+2880 
-2894 TLTVK
+2894 
-2899 ATDVAGNTATETL
+2899 
-2912 NFIIDTTLSTPTI
+2912 
-2925 TLDSADDSGTAN
+2925 
-2937 DNKTNVKTPGFII
+2937 
-2950 GGIDSDVTQVVV
+2950 
-2962 QVMRDGHS
+2962 
-2970 EEVELTQTNGQW
+2970 
-2982 RFVPGS
+2982 
-2988 AWTDGDYTLTVT
+2988 
-3000 VKDEAG
+3000 
-3006 NIRHSAPLTV
+3006 
-3016 TIDTQITI
+3016 I

-3167 GTKEVLTATKG
+3167 GTKEVLTATKDATGNWSVTPTGTWADGDYTLTVRVEDEAGNEKHSASLTVTVDTQITIDAIELVNDNGIPGDNMTNDAHPQFRVTVPGDVNEVSLSIDGGVTWVKATQSATPGVWNYTWPGTVPDGDYTLNVKATDNAGNTVTETLHFTIDTTLSVPVIVLNSADDTGVQGDNMTNSTQPTFALQHIDDDAVRVTVSVEHGGVTTTFDATKGVGGWSFTPTGAWADGDYTLSVSVEDKAGNTSHSASLTVTVDTQIAINNIELVNDSGIPDDNLTNNVRPHFQVKVPTDVNEVRLSIDGGKTWFNATQSATPGVWDYTWLADVGEGKHTLTVEATDKAGNQTTQKLDFIIDTMLSEPTIVLDSTDDSGTKGDNLTNANKPTFILGNIDADARYVTVEVQYGGTKEVLTATKG

-3191 ADGDYTLTVRVEDD
+3191 ADGDYMLTVRVEDD

-3314 TIDTRLSTPTIA
+3314 TIDTRLSTPTIT

-3347 FTIGNIDADAHS
+3347 FTIGNIDSDAQS

-3411 TPLVV
+3411 TPLIV

-3430 NDHGVP
+3430 NDHGVS

-3469 VSATQGIEGVW
+3469 VSAAQGIEGVW

-3619 QIAIDRIELVNDSG
+3619 QIAIDHIELVNDSG

-3714 IDITLLTPTIELA
+3714 IDITLMTPTIELA

-3852 HQVDSDVT
+3852 RQVDSDVT

-4301 NTKTSAELRI
+4301 NTKTSAELKI

-4534 TTPRFVIGN
+4534 TKPRFVIGN

-4557 VSYSVTAN
+4557 VSYPVTAN

-4828 NNKTPTLIGST
+4828 NNKTPTLVGNT
-4839 LPNTIVSIYVDG
+4839 LPNAIVSIYVDG

-4964 LGNDGNYELTFKVED
+4964 LGNDGNYVLTFKVED

-5037 IRNPQGVVIATL
+5037 IRSPQGVVIATL

-5075 DKAGNSQQKEILI
+5075 DKAGNSQQKDILI

-5404 TRPTFSIFGEMNQSV
+5404 TRPTFSISGEMNQSV

-5528 GLNVGEVWVNEKG
+5528 GLNVGEVWVNDKG

-5579 DTHIKVFT
+5579 DTHIQVFT
-5587 SELDDNKSSSKTE
+5587 SELDDNKSSSKTD
-5600 WWSNSDLITMR
+5600 WWSNSSTITMR
-5611 GTGEIG
+5611 GMGEIG

-5630 TAVVAATGRWELS
+5630 TAVVAANGQWELS
-5643 TDKLPE
+5643 TDQLPE
-5649 GTYDISLVIEDSA
+5649 GKYDITLSIEDNA
-5662 GNRWEDVR
+5662 GNRKEEVH

-5704 QLIITDSEGNTY
+5704 QLIITDSNGNTY

-5986 ETVNAESATHLRTEP
+5986 ETVNAESATHLRTVP

-6006 SVVKVTAYSIT
+6006 SVVKETAYSIT

-6113 VRGKTEDDIND
+6113 ARGKTEDDIND

>member
-346 SVSGHKGLTP
+346 SVSGHKGVTP

-424 SIITDTIAP
+424 SIITDTIPP

-1059 ISVQVWDAMSDTQ
+1059 ISVQVWDAASDTQ

-1100 VKVEDIAGNKANSAI
+1100 VKVEDIAGNKANSAV

-1373 TTFDATKGTGGWTF
+1373 TTFDATKGTGGWSF
-1387 TPPTS
+1387 TPTGA

-1436 GIPDDN
+1436 GIPNDN

-1477 SATPGVWD
+1477 SATPGAWD

-1493 DGGYTLTVEATDEAG
+1493 DGGYTLTVEATDKAG
-1508 NKATQTLDFTID
+1508 NKTTQELDFTID

-2017 TIDTQITIDHIE
+2017 TIDTQIAIDHIE

-2036 PDDNLTNNVRPHFQV
+2036 PDDNLTNEARPHFQV

-2111 QLDFIIDTLLSEPTI
+2111 QLDFIIDTMLSEPTI

-2136 KGDHLTNVN
+2136 KGDNLTNVN

-2224 TIDVIELVNDNG
+2224 TIDAIELVNDNG

-2322 STPVIVL
+2322 SVPVIVL
-2329 DSADDSGVHGDNMTN
+2329 NSADDTGVQGDNMTN
-2344 HTQPTFA
+2344 SSQPTFA

-2374 FDATKDA
+2374 FDATKGV
-2381 GGWTFTPTGAWADGD
+2381 GGWSFTPTGAWADGD

-2446 RPHFQVTVPTD
+2446 RPHFQVKVPTD
-2457 VNVVRLSIDGGKTW
+2457 VN
-2471 FNATQSATPGVW
+2471 
-2483 DYIWPDDVAD
+2483 
-2493 GGYTLTVEATDEA
+2493 E
-2506 GNKATQ
+2506 
-2512 TLDFTIDT
+2512 
-2520 TLSVPTLS
+2520 
-2528 LDSADDSG
+2528 
-2536 IAGDNITNVKTPGFT
+2536 
-2551 LNNIDTDVSRVIVEV
+2551 
-2566 MHNGIKQE
+2566 
-2574 VPLVQTGGQW
+2574 
-2584 RFAPTSDWAD
+2584 
-2594 GDYILTVKVED
+2594 
-2605 RAGNVKQSA
+2605 
-2614 PLTVTV
+2614 
-2620 DTHIAIDRI
+2620 
-2629 ELVNDS
+2629 
-2635 GIPGDNLTNE
+2635 
-2645 ARPHFQV
+2645 
-2652 TVPADVNGVRL
+2652 
-2663 SIDGGKT
+2663 
-2670 WFDATQSATSGVWD
+2670 
-2684 YTWLTNVANGPHT
+2684 
-2697 LMVEASDKAGNKT
+2697 
-2710 TQKLDF
+2710 
-2716 TIDTILSEPTITLDS
+2716 
-2731 ADDSAAGDNITNVKM
+2731 
-2746 PGFTLGNI
+2746 
-2754 DADVTKVVVT
+2754 
-2764 VAHDGKNQQIELIKN
+2764 
-2779 GGVWRFTPGAAWT
+2779 
-2792 DGDYTLT
+2792 
-2799 VKVEDKA
+2799 
-2806 GNTNYSAPLTVT
+2806 
-2818 IDTQTSIDRIEL
+2818 
-2830 LNDTGIVGDNLTNE
+2830 
-2844 ARPQFHITV
+2844 
-2853 PTDVNSVQLSLDG
+2853 
-2866 GINWVNATLTSDGV
+2866 
-2880 WEYIWPTDLVENTY
+2880 
-2894 TLTVK
+2894 
-2899 ATDVAGNTATETL
+2899 
-2912 NFIIDTTLSTPTI
+2912 
-2925 TLDSADDSGTAN
+2925 
-2937 DNKTNVKTPGFII
+2937 
-2950 GGIDSDVTQVVV
+2950 
-2962 QVMRDGHS
+2962 
-2970 EEVELTQTNGQW
+2970 
-2982 RFVPGS
+2982 
-2988 AWTDGDYTLTVT
+2988 
-3000 VKDEAG
+3000 
-3006 NIRHSAPLTV
+3006 
-3016 TIDTQITI
+3016 
-3024 DHIELVNDSG
+3024 
-3034 IPDDNLTNNVRP
+3034 
-3046 HFQVTVPTDVNVVR
+3046 VR

-3103 AGNKTTQQLD
+3103 AGNQTTQKLD
-3113 FIIDTLLSE
+3113 FIIDTMLSE

-3127 DNTDDS
+3127 DSTDDS
-3133 GTKGDNLTNVNK
+3133 GTKGDNLTNANK
-3145 PTFLLGNI
+3145 PTFILGNI

-3158 YVTVEVQHG
+3158 YVTVEVQYG

-3191 ADGDYTLTVRVEDD
+3191 ADGDYMLTVRVEDD

-3314 TIDTRLSTPTIA
+3314 TIDTRLSTPTIT

-3347 FTIGNIDADAHS
+3347 FTIGNIDSDAQS

-3411 TPLVV
+3411 TPLIV

-3469 VSATQGIEGVW
+3469 VSAAQGIEGVW

-3619 QIAIDRIELVNDSG
+3619 QIAIDHIELVNDSG

-3714 IDITLLTPTIELA
+3714 IDITLMTPTIELA

-4301 NTKTSAELRI
+4301 NTKTSAELKI

-4466 AGNKWLFTPDTP
+4466 ADNKWLFTPDTP

-4534 TTPRFVIGN
+4534 TKPRFVIGN

-4557 VSYSVTAN
+4557 VSYPVTAN

-4895 AVDVTID
+4895 AVDLTID

-5300 LITNHNKP
+5300 LITSHNKP

-5379 TFIDNPAMVA
+5379 TFIDNPVMMA

-5404 TRPTFSIFGEMNQSV
+5404 TRPAFSIYGEMNQSV

-5474 DTFNTTPVAI
+5474 DTLNTTPVAI

-5579 DTHIKVFT
+5579 DTHIQVFT
-5587 SELDDNKSSSKTE
+5587 SELDDNKSSSKTD
-5600 WWSNSDLITMR
+5600 WWSNSSTITMR
-5611 GTGEIG
+5611 GMGEIG

-5630 TAVVAATGRWELS
+5630 TAVVAANGQWELS
-5643 TDKLPE
+5643 TDQLPE
-5649 GTYDISLVIEDSA
+5649 GKYDITLSIEDNA
-5662 GNRWEDVR
+5662 GNRKEEVH

-5704 QLIITDSEGNTY
+5704 QLIITDSNGNTY

-5749 SDDVPLDIMKEV
+5749 SDDVSLDIMKEV

-5866 AGEDNGASDSDNVT
+5866 AGEDNGVSDSDNVT

-5905 NGVTDIYQ
+5905 NGVTDTYQ

-5926 AAWNDGNYTLSVTVV
+5926 AAWNDGTYTLSVTVV

-5970 DASDDATAT
+5970 DASDDATPT
-5979 AVTPPES
+5979 AVTPLES
-5986 ETVNAESATHLRTEP
+5986 ETVNAESDTHLRTVP

-6006 SVVKVTAYSIT
+6006 SVVKETAYSIT

-6044 IVNVSI
+6044 IVNVSV

-6113 VRGKTEDDIND
+6113 ARGKAEDDIND

>member
-2126 VLDNTDDSGT
+2126 VLDSTDDSGT

-2428 IELVNDSGIPD
+2428 
-2439 DNLTNNV
+2439 
-2446 RPHFQVTVPTD
+2446 
-2457 VNVVRLSIDGGKTW
+2457 
-2471 FNATQSATPGVW
+2471 
-2483 DYIWPDDVAD
+2483 
-2493 GGYTLTVEATDEA
+2493 
-2506 GNKATQ
+2506 
-2512 TLDFTIDT
+2512 
-2520 TLSVPTLS
+2520 
-2528 LDSADDSG
+2528 
-2536 IAGDNITNVKTPGFT
+2536 
-2551 LNNIDTDVSRVIVEV
+2551 
-2566 MHNGIKQE
+2566 
-2574 VPLVQTGGQW
+2574 
-2584 RFAPTSDWAD
+2584 
-2594 GDYILTVKVED
+2594 
-2605 RAGNVKQSA
+2605 
-2614 PLTVTV
+2614 
-2620 DTHIAIDRI
+2620 
-2629 ELVNDS
+2629 
-2635 GIPGDNLTNE
+2635 
-2645 ARPHFQV
+2645 
-2652 TVPADVNGVRL
+2652 
-2663 SIDGGKT
+2663 
-2670 WFDATQSATSGVWD
+2670 
-2684 YTWLTNVANGPHT
+2684 
-2697 LMVEASDKAGNKT
+2697 
-2710 TQKLDF
+2710 
-2716 TIDTILSEPTITLDS
+2716 
-2731 ADDSAAGDNITNVKM
+2731 
-2746 PGFTLGNI
+2746 
-2754 DADVTKVVVT
+2754 
-2764 VAHDGKNQQIELIKN
+2764 
-2779 GGVWRFTPGAAWT
+2779 
-2792 DGDYTLT
+2792 
-2799 VKVEDKA
+2799 
-2806 GNTNYSAPLTVT
+2806 
-2818 IDTQTSIDRIEL
+2818 
-2830 LNDTGIVGDNLTNE
+2830 
-2844 ARPQFHITV
+2844 
-2853 PTDVNSVQLSLDG
+2853 
-2866 GINWVNATLTSDGV
+2866 
-2880 WEYIWPTDLVENTY
+2880 
-2894 TLTVK
+2894 
-2899 ATDVAGNTATETL
+2899 
-2912 NFIIDTTLSTPTI
+2912 
-2925 TLDSADDSGTAN
+2925 
-2937 DNKTNVKTPGFII
+2937 
-2950 GGIDSDVTQVVV
+2950 
-2962 QVMRDGHS
+2962 
-2970 EEVELTQTNGQW
+2970 
-2982 RFVPGS
+2982 
-2988 AWTDGDYTLTVT
+2988 
-3000 VKDEAG
+3000 
-3006 NIRHSAPLTV
+3006 
-3016 TIDTQITI
+3016 
-3024 DHIELVNDSG
+3024 IELVNDSG

-4267 YTIENTGGN
+4267 YTIENTGEN

-4557 VSYSVTAN
+4557 VSYPVTAN

-5440 RPESPLGDGSHSIYY
+5440 RPESPLGDDSHSIYY

>member
-1647 RPHFQVTVP
+1647 RPYFQVTVP

-2126 VLDNTDDSGT
+2126 VLDSTDDSGT

-2428 IELVNDSGIPD
+2428 
-2439 DNLTNNV
+2439 
-2446 RPHFQVTVPTD
+2446 
-2457 VNVVRLSIDGGKTW
+2457 
-2471 FNATQSATPGVW
+2471 
-2483 DYIWPDDVAD
+2483 
-2493 GGYTLTVEATDEA
+2493 
-2506 GNKATQ
+2506 
-2512 TLDFTIDT
+2512 
-2520 TLSVPTLS
+2520 
-2528 LDSADDSG
+2528 
-2536 IAGDNITNVKTPGFT
+2536 
-2551 LNNIDTDVSRVIVEV
+2551 
-2566 MHNGIKQE
+2566 
-2574 VPLVQTGGQW
+2574 
-2584 RFAPTSDWAD
+2584 
-2594 GDYILTVKVED
+2594 
-2605 RAGNVKQSA
+2605 
-2614 PLTVTV
+2614 
-2620 DTHIAIDRI
+2620 
-2629 ELVNDS
+2629 
-2635 GIPGDNLTNE
+2635 
-2645 ARPHFQV
+2645 
-2652 TVPADVNGVRL
+2652 
-2663 SIDGGKT
+2663 
-2670 WFDATQSATSGVWD
+2670 
-2684 YTWLTNVANGPHT
+2684 
-2697 LMVEASDKAGNKT
+2697 
-2710 TQKLDF
+2710 
-2716 TIDTILSEPTITLDS
+2716 
-2731 ADDSAAGDNITNVKM
+2731 
-2746 PGFTLGNI
+2746 
-2754 DADVTKVVVT
+2754 
-2764 VAHDGKNQQIELIKN
+2764 
-2779 GGVWRFTPGAAWT
+2779 
-2792 DGDYTLT
+2792 
-2799 VKVEDKA
+2799 
-2806 GNTNYSAPLTVT
+2806 
-2818 IDTQTSIDRIEL
+2818 
-2830 LNDTGIVGDNLTNE
+2830 
-2844 ARPQFHITV
+2844 
-2853 PTDVNSVQLSLDG
+2853 
-2866 GINWVNATLTSDGV
+2866 
-2880 WEYIWPTDLVENTY
+2880 
-2894 TLTVK
+2894 
-2899 ATDVAGNTATETL
+2899 
-2912 NFIIDTTLSTPTI
+2912 
-2925 TLDSADDSGTAN
+2925 
-2937 DNKTNVKTPGFII
+2937 
-2950 GGIDSDVTQVVV
+2950 
-2962 QVMRDGHS
+2962 
-2970 EEVELTQTNGQW
+2970 
-2982 RFVPGS
+2982 
-2988 AWTDGDYTLTVT
+2988 
-3000 VKDEAG
+3000 
-3006 NIRHSAPLTV
+3006 
-3016 TIDTQITI
+3016 
-3024 DHIELVNDSG
+3024 IELVNDSG

-4557 VSYSVTAN
+4557 VSYPVTAN

>member
-1 MGNKSIQKFF
+1 M
-11 ADQNSVIDL
+11 
-20 SSLGNAKGAKVS
+20 
-32 LSGPDMNITTPR
+32 
-44 GSVIIVN
+44 
-51 GALYSSIKGNNL
+51 
-63 AVKFKDKT
+63 
-71 ITGAKILGSV
+71 
-81 DLKDIQL
+81 
-88 ERIDSSLVDSAQVEK
+88 
-103 KGNGKRRNK
+103 
-112 KEEEELKKQLDDAE
+112 
-126 NAKKEADK
+126 
-134 AKEEAEKAK
+134 
-143 EAAEKALN
+143 
-151 EAFEVQNSS
+151 
-160 KQIEEMLQ
+160 
-168 NFLADNVAKDNLAQ
+168 
-182 QSDASQQNTQAKAT
+182 
-196 QASKQNDAEK
+196 
-206 VLPQPIN
+206 N

-531 SYFSAEIETTNDSG
+531 SYFSAEIETTDDSG

-593 FTSDSVEGINN
+593 FTSDSVEGVNN

-625 DTIAPVPPTV
+625 DTVAPVPPTV
-635 SLEDYVVLPNGII
+635 SLEDFVVLPNGII

-1026 VSLSPDSDSGIS
+1026 VSLSPDSDSGIA

-1100 VKVEDIAGNKANSAI
+1100 VKVEDIAGNKANSAV

-1373 TTFDATKGTGGWTF
+1373 TTFDATKGTGGWSF
-1387 TPPTS
+1387 TPTGA

-1436 GIPDDN
+1436 GIPNDN

-1477 SATPGVWD
+1477 SATPGAWD

-1493 DGGYTLTVEATDEAG
+1493 DGGYTLTVEATDKAG
-1508 NKATQTLDFTID
+1508 NKTTQELDFTID

-2126 VLDNTDDSGT
+2126 VLDSTDDSGT
-2136 KGDHLTNVN
+2136 KGDNLTNVN

-2310 TETLHFTIDTTL
+2310 TKTLHFTIDTTL
-2322 STPVIVL
+2322 SVPVIVL
-2329 DSADDSGVHGDNMTN
+2329 NSADDTGVQGDNMTN
-2344 HTQPTFA
+2344 STQPTFA

-2374 FDATKDA
+2374 FDATKGV
-2381 GGWTFTPTGAWADGD
+2381 GGWSFTPTGAWADGD

-2446 RPHFQVTVPTD
+2446 RPHFQVKVPTD
-2457 VNVVRLSIDGGKTW
+2457 VNEVRLSIDGGKTW
-2471 FNATQSATPGVW
+2471 FNS
-2483 DYIWPDDVAD
+2483 
-2493 GGYTLTVEATDEA
+2493 
-2506 GNKATQ
+2506 
-2512 TLDFTIDT
+2512 
-2520 TLSVPTLS
+2520 
-2528 LDSADDSG
+2528 
-2536 IAGDNITNVKTPGFT
+2536 
-2551 LNNIDTDVSRVIVEV
+2551 
-2566 MHNGIKQE
+2566 
-2574 VPLVQTGGQW
+2574 
-2584 RFAPTSDWAD
+2584 
-2594 GDYILTVKVED
+2594 
-2605 RAGNVKQSA
+2605 
-2614 PLTVTV
+2614 
-2620 DTHIAIDRI
+2620 
-2629 ELVNDS
+2629 
-2635 GIPGDNLTNE
+2635 
-2645 ARPHFQV
+2645 
-2652 TVPADVNGVRL
+2652 
-2663 SIDGGKT
+2663 
-2670 WFDATQSATSGVWD
+2670 
-2684 YTWLTNVANGPHT
+2684 
-2697 LMVEASDKAGNKT
+2697 
-2710 TQKLDF
+2710 
-2716 TIDTILSEPTITLDS
+2716 
-2731 ADDSAAGDNITNVKM
+2731 
-2746 PGFTLGNI
+2746 
-2754 DADVTKVVVT
+2754 
-2764 VAHDGKNQQIELIKN
+2764 
-2779 GGVWRFTPGAAWT
+2779 
-2792 DGDYTLT
+2792 
-2799 VKVEDKA
+2799 
-2806 GNTNYSAPLTVT
+2806 
-2818 IDTQTSIDRIEL
+2818 
-2830 LNDTGIVGDNLTNE
+2830 
-2844 ARPQFHITV
+2844 
-2853 PTDVNSVQLSLDG
+2853 
-2866 GINWVNATLTSDGV
+2866 
-2880 WEYIWPTDLVENTY
+2880 
-2894 TLTVK
+2894 
-2899 ATDVAGNTATETL
+2899 
-2912 NFIIDTTLSTPTI
+2912 
-2925 TLDSADDSGTAN
+2925 
-2937 DNKTNVKTPGFII
+2937 
-2950 GGIDSDVTQVVV
+2950 
-2962 QVMRDGHS
+2962 
-2970 EEVELTQTNGQW
+2970 
-2982 RFVPGS
+2982 
-2988 AWTDGDYTLTVT
+2988 
-3000 VKDEAG
+3000 
-3006 NIRHSAPLTV
+3006 
-3016 TIDTQITI
+3016 
-3024 DHIELVNDSG
+3024 
-3034 IPDDNLTNNVRP
+3034 
-3046 HFQVTVPTDVNVVR
+3046 
-3060 LSIDGG
+3060 
-3066 KTWFNATQSA
+3066 TQSA

-3103 AGNKTTQQLD
+3103 AGNQTTQKLD
-3113 FIIDTLLSE
+3113 FIIDTMLSE

-3127 DNTDDS
+3127 DSTDDS
-3133 GTKGDNLTNVNK
+3133 GTKGDNLTNANK
-3145 PTFLLGNI
+3145 PTFILGNI

-3158 YVTVEVQHG
+3158 YVTVEVQYG

-3314 TIDTRLSTPTIA
+3314 TIDTRLSTPTIT

-3347 FTIGNIDADAHS
+3347 FTIGNIDSDAQS

-3411 TPLVV
+3411 TPLIV

-3469 VSATQGIEGVW
+3469 VSAAQGIEGVW

-3619 QIAIDRIELVNDSG
+3619 QIAIDHIELVNDSG

-3714 IDITLLTPTIELA
+3714 IDITLMTPTIELA

-3852 HQVDSDVT
+3852 RQVDSDVT

-4301 NTKTSAELRI
+4301 NTKTSAELKI

-4534 TTPRFVIGN
+4534 TKPRFVIGN

-4557 VSYSVTAN
+4557 VSYPVTAN

-4895 AVDVTID
+4895 AVDLTID

-5300 LITNHNKP
+5300 LITSHNKP

-5379 TFIDNPAMVA
+5379 TFIDNPVMMA

-5404 TRPTFSIFGEMNQSV
+5404 TRPAFSIYGEMNQSV

-5474 DTFNTTPVAI
+5474 DTLNTTPVAI

-5528 GLNVGEVWVNEKG
+5528 GLNVGEVWVNDKG

-5579 DTHIKVFT
+5579 DTHIQVFT
-5587 SELDDNKSSSKTE
+5587 SELDDNKSSSKTD
-5600 WWSNSDLITMR
+5600 WWSNSSTITMR
-5611 GTGEIG
+5611 GMGEIG

-5630 TAVVAATGRWELS
+5630 TAVVAANGQWELS
-5643 TDKLPE
+5643 TDQLPE
-5649 GTYDISLVIEDSA
+5649 GKYDITLSIEDNA
-5662 GNRWEDVR
+5662 GNRKEEVH

-5704 QLIITDSEGNTY
+5704 QLIITDSNGNTY

-5926 AAWNDGNYTLSVTVV
+5926 AAWNDGTYTLSVTVV

-5958 STVTVTADSQHD
+5958 STVTVTADSQHN

-5986 ETVNAESATHLRTEP
+5986 ETVNAESATHLRTVP
-6001 SAAEE
+6001 SVAEE
-6006 SVVKVTAYSIT
+6006 SVVKETAYSIT

-6044 IVNVSI
+6044 IVNVSV

-6084 FIDKDNDFLIKEK
+6084 FIDKDDDFLIKEK

-6113 VRGKTEDDIND
+6113 ARGKAEDDIND

>member
-2126 VLDNTDDSGT
+2126 VLDSTDDSGT

-2428 IELVNDSGIPD
+2428 
-2439 DNLTNNV
+2439 
-2446 RPHFQVTVPTD
+2446 
-2457 VNVVRLSIDGGKTW
+2457 
-2471 FNATQSATPGVW
+2471 
-2483 DYIWPDDVAD
+2483 
-2493 GGYTLTVEATDEA
+2493 
-2506 GNKATQ
+2506 
-2512 TLDFTIDT
+2512 
-2520 TLSVPTLS
+2520 
-2528 LDSADDSG
+2528 
-2536 IAGDNITNVKTPGFT
+2536 
-2551 LNNIDTDVSRVIVEV
+2551 
-2566 MHNGIKQE
+2566 
-2574 VPLVQTGGQW
+2574 
-2584 RFAPTSDWAD
+2584 
-2594 GDYILTVKVED
+2594 
-2605 RAGNVKQSA
+2605 
-2614 PLTVTV
+2614 
-2620 DTHIAIDRI
+2620 
-2629 ELVNDS
+2629 
-2635 GIPGDNLTNE
+2635 
-2645 ARPHFQV
+2645 
-2652 TVPADVNGVRL
+2652 
-2663 SIDGGKT
+2663 
-2670 WFDATQSATSGVWD
+2670 
-2684 YTWLTNVANGPHT
+2684 
-2697 LMVEASDKAGNKT
+2697 
-2710 TQKLDF
+2710 
-2716 TIDTILSEPTITLDS
+2716 
-2731 ADDSAAGDNITNVKM
+2731 
-2746 PGFTLGNI
+2746 
-2754 DADVTKVVVT
+2754 
-2764 VAHDGKNQQIELIKN
+2764 
-2779 GGVWRFTPGAAWT
+2779 
-2792 DGDYTLT
+2792 
-2799 VKVEDKA
+2799 
-2806 GNTNYSAPLTVT
+2806 
-2818 IDTQTSIDRIEL
+2818 
-2830 LNDTGIVGDNLTNE
+2830 
-2844 ARPQFHITV
+2844 
-2853 PTDVNSVQLSLDG
+2853 
-2866 GINWVNATLTSDGV
+2866 
-2880 WEYIWPTDLVENTY
+2880 
-2894 TLTVK
+2894 
-2899 ATDVAGNTATETL
+2899 
-2912 NFIIDTTLSTPTI
+2912 
-2925 TLDSADDSGTAN
+2925 
-2937 DNKTNVKTPGFII
+2937 
-2950 GGIDSDVTQVVV
+2950 
-2962 QVMRDGHS
+2962 
-2970 EEVELTQTNGQW
+2970 
-2982 RFVPGS
+2982 
-2988 AWTDGDYTLTVT
+2988 
-3000 VKDEAG
+3000 
-3006 NIRHSAPLTV
+3006 
-3016 TIDTQITI
+3016 
-3024 DHIELVNDSG
+3024 IELVNDSG

-4557 VSYSVTAN
+4557 VSYPVTAN

-4801 IPVID
+4801 IPVI
-4806 VTPPTIKL
+4806 
-4814 SEESDSGALGDFTT
+4814 
-4828 NNKTPTLIGST
+4828 
-4839 LPNTIVSIYVDG
+4839 
-4851 VKVGEAT
+4851 
-4858 ADTAGR
+4858 
-4864 YTFQLSE
+4864 
-4871 MKDGHYVVQVGIVN
+4871 
-4885 PRDNSELRST
+4885 
-4895 AVDVTID
+4895 
-4902 TEVAELVWNIS
+4902 
-4913 GMHEGGYINT
+4913 
-4923 VTPEIGGTSEPNS
+4923 
-4936 KITIFVNGVEKAI
+4936 
-4949 AYTTGAGHWGVVLPA
+4949 
-4964 LGNDGNYELTFKVED
+4964 
-4979 VAGNIREFGPQNV
+4979 
-4992 ILDTVISPLTVVL
+4992 
-5005 READDS
+5005 
-5011 GKVGDWITNKSHVT
+5011 
-5025 IDGTAEA
+5025 
-5032 GSTLT
+5032 
-5037 IRNPQGVVIATL
+5037 
-5049 VVGNDGRWSAE
+5049 
-5060 LDLRE
+5060 
-5065 GSNAFVVVSE
+5065 
-5075 DKAGNSQQKEILI
+5075 
-5088 EHDTQIEIS
+5088 
-5097 DISLSRD
+5097 
-5104 TNSGDKYDL
+5104 
-5113 ITNNKSPVL
+5113 
-5122 VAMTDPGATVQVYI
+5122 
-5136 NGVLQGTVEASSS
+5136 
-5149 GNISYTMPAN
+5149 
-5159 SADGEYQ
+5159 
-5166 VQFVATD
+5166 
-5173 TAGNRV
+5173 
-5179 ESAITTVTI
+5179 
-5188 DSQIAVFDIDEDS
+5188 
-5201 LPALSNNRALSVSGV
+5201 
-5216 GEAGSQVSI
+5216 
-5225 FVDGKLVNVVMVEAD
+5225 
-5240 GTWRAPILLQ
+5240 
-5250 DDGTFNIHFSITD
+5250 
-5263 VAGNTEVSKDY
+5263 
-5274 SVDVDSSTD
+5274 
-5283 FPTLNLED
+5283 
-5291 ASNSGSLDD
+5291 
-5300 LITNHNKP
+5300 
-5308 VLVGT
+5308 
-5313 AEAGATIHIYVDE
+5313 
-5326 KIVANVLVL
+5326 
-5335 EDGTWSYQFD
+5335 
-5345 NALKD
+5345 
-5350 GEYSIRVVAEDPAG
+5350 
-5364 NTAESPRLLVTIDTS
+5364 
-5379 TFIDNPAMVA
+5379 
-5389 GSDNGIFSNDSITSQ
+5389 
-5404 TRPTFSIFGEMNQSV
+5404 
-5419 QIFID
+5419 
-5424 GVLVDT
+5424 
-5430 ITVTDRNQVY
+5430 
-5440 RPESPLGDGSHSIYY
+5440 
-5455 VITDKA
+5455 
-5461 GNTATSKTLNFTI
+5461 
-5474 DTFNTTPVAI
+5474 
-5484 DSIGGQT
+5484 
-5491 LAEMTGS
+5491 
-5498 DGKIYITD
+5498 
-5506 TTRNLLFSGSAEPNS
+5506 
-5521 KIEIIIN
+5521 
-5528 GLNVGEVWVNEKG
+5528 
-5541 HWQMPVN
+5541 
-5548 PLYFTEGQLD
+5548 
-5558 ITVKSTDRAGNV
+5558 
-5570 NQEKYSIWV
+5570 
-5579 DTHIKVFT
+5579 
-5587 SELDDNKSSSKTE
+5587 
-5600 WWSNSDLITMR
+5600 
-5611 GTGEIG
+5611 
-5617 ATVSLI
+5617 
-5623 VAGVTLA
+5623 
-5630 TAVVAATGRWELS
+5630 
-5643 TDKLPE
+5643 
-5649 GTYDISLVIEDSA
+5649 
-5662 GNRWEDVR
+5662 
-5670 EIFIDRTPP
+5670 
-5679 NAPVVTY
+5679 
-5686 SDIVNDLIIMQ
+5686 
-5697 GTAEAKS
+5697 
-5704 QLIITDSEGNTY
+5704 
-5716 TLTVPDNGKWSMA
+5716 
-5729 IPYPS
+5729 
-5734 EGKFTITSVDAIGNR
+5734 
-5749 SDDVPLDIMKEV
+5749 
-5761 PVISLSPDSDSG
+5761 
-5773 TVGDNITRDKQPTF
+5773 
-5787 IIGNLESD
+5787 
-5795 VVVVQVDIN
+5795 
-5804 GTVYNAEKN
+5804 
-5813 ADGVWFFTP
+5813 
-5822 GTPLADGS
+5822 
-5830 YTISV
+5830 
-5835 IASDAA
+5835 
-5841 GNQKN
+5841 
-5846 SLPITVTIDS
+5846 
-5856 TLTVPEIALA
+5856 
-5866 AGEDNGASDSDNVT
+5866 
-5880 NHTQPKFTLQ
+5880 
-5890 HIDADVTGVTVNVTH
+5890 
-5905 NGVTDIYQ
+5905 
-5913 ATQGADGWTFTPP
+5913 
-5926 AAWNDGNYTLSVTVV
+5926 
-5941 DRAGNSQQ
+5941 
-5949 SASLAVTVD
+5949 
-5958 STVTVTADSQHD
+5958 
-5970 DASDDATAT
+5970 
-5979 AVTPPES
+5979 
-5986 ETVNAESATHLRTEP
+5986 
-6001 SAAEE
+6001 
-6006 SVVKVTAYSIT
+6006 
-6017 LLNADSGDEIDRS
+6017 
-6030 ISQTPSFE
+6030 
-6038 ISVPEN
+6038 
-6044 IVNVSI
+6044 
-6050 MFEGEE
+6050 
-6056 FTLPITNQKAIF
+6056 
-6068 EVPLSLEDG
+6068 
-6077 EYTMDVK
+6077 
-6084 FIDKDNDFLIKEK
+6084 
-6097 TFSVDHS
+6097 
-6104 SADIVNAMN
+6104 
-6113 VRGKTEDDIND
+6113 
-6124 SPSTSSVGHNNNGA
+6124 
-6138 IDVFAVNEV
+6138 
-6147 TLPVDNQE
+6147 
-6155 EHA
+6155 

>member
-584 NDKGEWTFN
+584 NDKGKWTFN

-1026 VSLSPDSDSGIS
+1026 VSLSPDSDSGIA

-1059 ISVQVWDAMSDTQ
+1059 ISVQVWDAASDTQ

-1100 VKVEDIAGNKANSAI
+1100 VKVEDIAGNKANSAV

-1373 TTFDATKGTGGWTF
+1373 TTFDATKGTGGWSF
-1387 TPPTS
+1387 TPTGA

-1477 SATPGVWD
+1477 SATPGAWD

-1493 DGGYTLTVEATDEAG
+1493 DGGYTLTVEATDKAG
-1508 NKATQTLDFTID
+1508 NKTTQELDFTID

-1635 SGIPGDNLTNEA
+1635 SGIPDDNLTNEA

-1698 LMVEASDKAGNK
+1698 LMVEATDKAGNK

-1783 WRFTPGAAWTDGDYT
+1783 WRFTPGAAWTDGNYT

-2017 TIDTQITIDHIE
+2017 TIDTQI
-2029 LVNDSGI
+2029 
-2036 PDDNLTNNVRPHFQV
+2036 
-2051 TVPTDVN
+2051 
-2058 VVRLSIDGGKTWFNA
+2058 A
-2073 TQSATPGVWDYTWL
+2073 
-2087 ADVGEGKHTLTV
+2087 
-2099 EATDK
+2099 
-2104 AGNKTTQ
+2104 
-2111 QLDFIIDTLLSEPTI
+2111 
-2126 VLDNTDDSGT
+2126 
-2136 KGDHLTNVN
+2136 
-2145 KPTFLLGNID
+2145 
-2155 ADARYVTVEVQ
+2155 
-2166 HGGTKEVLTAT
+2166 
-2177 KDATGNWSVTPTGTW
+2177 
-2192 ADGDYTLTVRVEDE
+2192 
-2206 AGNEKH
+2206 
-2212 SASLTVTVDTQI
+2212 
-2224 TIDVIELVNDNG
+2224 
-2236 IPGDNM
+2236 
-2242 TNDAHP
+2242 
-2248 QFRVTVPGDVN
+2248 
-2259 EVSLSIDGG
+2259 
-2268 VTWVKATQSATPGV
+2268 
-2282 WNYTWPGTVPDGD
+2282 
-2295 YTLNVKATD
+2295 
-2304 NAGNTV
+2304 
-2310 TETLHFTIDTTL
+2310 
-2322 STPVIVL
+2322 
-2329 DSADDSGVHGDNMTN
+2329 
-2344 HTQPTFA
+2344 
-2351 LQHIDDDAVRVTVSV
+2351 
-2366 EHGGVTTT
+2366 
-2374 FDATKDA
+2374 
-2381 GGWTFTPTGAWADGD
+2381 
-2396 YTLSVS
+2396 
-2402 VEDKAGNTSHSA
+2402 
-2414 SLTVTVDT
+2414 
-2422 QIAINN
+2422 
-2428 IELVNDSGIPD
+2428 
-2439 DNLTNNV
+2439 
-2446 RPHFQVTVPTD
+2446 
-2457 VNVVRLSIDGGKTW
+2457 
-2471 FNATQSATPGVW
+2471 
-2483 DYIWPDDVAD
+2483 
-2493 GGYTLTVEATDEA
+2493 
-2506 GNKATQ
+2506 
-2512 TLDFTIDT
+2512 
-2520 TLSVPTLS
+2520 
-2528 LDSADDSG
+2528 
-2536 IAGDNITNVKTPGFT
+2536 
-2551 LNNIDTDVSRVIVEV
+2551 
-2566 MHNGIKQE
+2566 
-2574 VPLVQTGGQW
+2574 
-2584 RFAPTSDWAD
+2584 
-2594 GDYILTVKVED
+2594 
-2605 RAGNVKQSA
+2605 
-2614 PLTVTV
+2614 
-2620 DTHIAIDRI
+2620 
-2629 ELVNDS
+2629 
-2635 GIPGDNLTNE
+2635 
-2645 ARPHFQV
+2645 
-2652 TVPADVNGVRL
+2652 
-2663 SIDGGKT
+2663 
-2670 WFDATQSATSGVWD
+2670 
-2684 YTWLTNVANGPHT
+2684 
-2697 LMVEASDKAGNKT
+2697 
-2710 TQKLDF
+2710 
-2716 TIDTILSEPTITLDS
+2716 
-2731 ADDSAAGDNITNVKM
+2731 
-2746 PGFTLGNI
+2746 
-2754 DADVTKVVVT
+2754 
-2764 VAHDGKNQQIELIKN
+2764 
-2779 GGVWRFTPGAAWT
+2779 
-2792 DGDYTLT
+2792 
-2799 VKVEDKA
+2799 
-2806 GNTNYSAPLTVT
+2806 
-2818 IDTQTSIDRIEL
+2818 
-2830 LNDTGIVGDNLTNE
+2830 
-2844 ARPQFHITV
+2844 
-2853 PTDVNSVQLSLDG
+2853 
-2866 GINWVNATLTSDGV
+2866 
-2880 WEYIWPTDLVENTY
+2880 
-2894 TLTVK
+2894 
-2899 ATDVAGNTATETL
+2899 
-2912 NFIIDTTLSTPTI
+2912 
-2925 TLDSADDSGTAN
+2925 
-2937 DNKTNVKTPGFII
+2937 
-2950 GGIDSDVTQVVV
+2950 
-2962 QVMRDGHS
+2962 
-2970 EEVELTQTNGQW
+2970 
-2982 RFVPGS
+2982 
-2988 AWTDGDYTLTVT
+2988 
-3000 VKDEAG
+3000 
-3006 NIRHSAPLTV
+3006 
-3016 TIDTQITI
+3016 I

-3167 GTKEVLTATKG
+3167 GTKEVLTATKDATGNWSVTPTGTWADGDYTLTVRVEDEAGNEKHSASLTVTVDTQITIDAIELVNDNGIPGDNMTNDAHPQFRVTVPGDVNEVSLSIDGGVTWVKATQSATPGVWNYTWPGTVPDGDYTLNVKATDNAGNTVTETLHFTIDTTLSVPVIVLNSADDTGVQGDNMTNSTQPTFALQHIDDDAVRVTVSVEHGGVTTTFDATKGVGGWSFTPTGAWADGDYTLSVSVEDKAGNTSHSASLTVTVDTQIAINNIELVNDSGIPDDNLTNNVRPHFQVKVPTDVNEVRLSIDGGKTWFNATQSATPGVWDYTWLADVGEGKHTLTVEATDKAGNQTTQKLDFIIDTMLSEPTIVLDSTDDSGTKGDNLTNANKPTFILGNIDADARYVTVEVQYGGTKEVLTATKG

-3191 ADGDYTLTVRVEDD
+3191 ADGDYMLTVRVEDD

-3314 TIDTRLSTPTIA
+3314 TIDTRLSTPTIT

-3347 FTIGNIDADAHS
+3347 FTIGNIDSDAQS

-3411 TPLVV
+3411 TPLIV

-3469 VSATQGIEGVW
+3469 VSAAQGIEGVW

-3619 QIAIDRIELVNDSG
+3619 QIAIDHIELVNDSG

-3714 IDITLLTPTIELA
+3714 IDITLMTPTIELA

-3852 HQVDSDVT
+3852 RQVDSDVT

-4301 NTKTSAELRI
+4301 NTKTSAELKI

-4534 TTPRFVIGN
+4534 TKPRFVIGN

-4557 VSYSVTAN
+4557 VSYPVTAN

-4828 NNKTPTLIGST
+4828 NNKTPTLVGNT
-4839 LPNTIVSIYVDG
+4839 LPNAIVSIYVDG

-4964 LGNDGNYELTFKVED
+4964 LGNDGNYVLTFKVED

-5037 IRNPQGVVIATL
+5037 IRSPQGVVIATL

-5075 DKAGNSQQKEILI
+5075 DKAGNSQQKDILI

-5404 TRPTFSIFGEMNQSV
+5404 TRPTFSISGEMNQSV

-5528 GLNVGEVWVNEKG
+5528 GLNVGEVWVNDKG

-5579 DTHIKVFT
+5579 DTHIQVFT
-5587 SELDDNKSSSKTE
+5587 SELDDNKSSSKTD
-5600 WWSNSDLITMR
+5600 WWSNSSTITMR
-5611 GTGEIG
+5611 GMGEIG

-5630 TAVVAATGRWELS
+5630 TAVVAANGQWELS
-5643 TDKLPE
+5643 TDQLPE
-5649 GTYDISLVIEDSA
+5649 GKYDITLSIEDNA
-5662 GNRWEDVR
+5662 GNRKEEVH

-5704 QLIITDSEGNTY
+5704 QLIITDSNGNTY

-5986 ETVNAESATHLRTEP
+5986 ETVNAESATHLRTVP

-6006 SVVKVTAYSIT
+6006 SVVKETAYSIT

-6113 VRGKTEDDIND
+6113 ARGKTEDDIND

>member
-450 DNITNSTLPTFI
+450 DSITNSTLPTFI

-531 SYFSAEIETTNDSG
+531 SYFSAEIETTDDSG

-635 SLEDYVVLPNGII
+635 SLEDFVVLPNGII

-1059 ISVQVWDAMSDTQ
+1059 ISVQVWDAASDTQ

-1100 VKVEDIAGNKANSAI
+1100 VKVEDIAGNKANSAV

-1185 WLFIPGNTWAD
+1185 WLFTPGNTWAD

-1206 DKAGNTNYSAPLTV
+1206 DKAGNTSYSAPLTV

-1324 VPVIVLD
+1324 VPVIVLN
-1331 SADDTGI
+1331 SADDTGV

-1344 NSTQPTFAL
+1344 NRTQPTFAL

-1436 GIPDDN
+1436 GIPNDN

-1477 SATPGVWD
+1477 SATTGVWD

-1698 LMVEASDKAGNK
+1698 LMVEATDKAGNK

-2126 VLDNTDDSGT
+2126 VLDSTDDSGT
-2136 KGDHLTNVN
+2136 KGDNLTNVN

-2322 STPVIVL
+2322 SVPVIVL
-2329 DSADDSGVHGDNMTN
+2329 NSADDTGVQGDNMTN
-2344 HTQPTFA
+2344 STQPTFA

-2374 FDATKDA
+2374 FDATKGT
-2381 GGWTFTPTGAWADGD
+2381 GGWSFTPTGAWADGD

-2428 IELVNDSGIPD
+2428 IELVNDSGIP
-2439 DNLTNNV
+2439 N
-2446 RPHFQVTVPTD
+2446 
-2457 VNVVRLSIDGGKTW
+2457 
-2471 FNATQSATPGVW
+2471 
-2483 DYIWPDDVAD
+2483 
-2493 GGYTLTVEATDEA
+2493 
-2506 GNKATQ
+2506 
-2512 TLDFTIDT
+2512 
-2520 TLSVPTLS
+2520 
-2528 LDSADDSG
+2528 
-2536 IAGDNITNVKTPGFT
+2536 
-2551 LNNIDTDVSRVIVEV
+2551 
-2566 MHNGIKQE
+2566 
-2574 VPLVQTGGQW
+2574 
-2584 RFAPTSDWAD
+2584 
-2594 GDYILTVKVED
+2594 
-2605 RAGNVKQSA
+2605 
-2614 PLTVTV
+2614 
-2620 DTHIAIDRI
+2620 
-2629 ELVNDS
+2629 
-2635 GIPGDNLTNE
+2635 
-2645 ARPHFQV
+2645 
-2652 TVPADVNGVRL
+2652 
-2663 SIDGGKT
+2663 
-2670 WFDATQSATSGVWD
+2670 
-2684 YTWLTNVANGPHT
+2684 
-2697 LMVEASDKAGNKT
+2697 
-2710 TQKLDF
+2710 
-2716 TIDTILSEPTITLDS
+2716 
-2731 ADDSAAGDNITNVKM
+2731 
-2746 PGFTLGNI
+2746 
-2754 DADVTKVVVT
+2754 
-2764 VAHDGKNQQIELIKN
+2764 
-2779 GGVWRFTPGAAWT
+2779 
-2792 DGDYTLT
+2792 
-2799 VKVEDKA
+2799 
-2806 GNTNYSAPLTVT
+2806 
-2818 IDTQTSIDRIEL
+2818 
-2830 LNDTGIVGDNLTNE
+2830 
-2844 ARPQFHITV
+2844 
-2853 PTDVNSVQLSLDG
+2853 
-2866 GINWVNATLTSDGV
+2866 
-2880 WEYIWPTDLVENTY
+2880 
-2894 TLTVK
+2894 
-2899 ATDVAGNTATETL
+2899 
-2912 NFIIDTTLSTPTI
+2912 
-2925 TLDSADDSGTAN
+2925 
-2937 DNKTNVKTPGFII
+2937 
-2950 GGIDSDVTQVVV
+2950 
-2962 QVMRDGHS
+2962 
-2970 EEVELTQTNGQW
+2970 
-2982 RFVPGS
+2982 
-2988 AWTDGDYTLTVT
+2988 
-3000 VKDEAG
+3000 
-3006 NIRHSAPLTV
+3006 
-3016 TIDTQITI
+3016 
-3024 DHIELVNDSG
+3024 
-3034 IPDDNLTNNVRP
+3034 DNLTNNVRP

-3103 AGNKTTQQLD
+3103 AGNQTTQKLD
-3113 FIIDTLLSE
+3113 FIIDTMLSE

-3127 DNTDDS
+3127 DSTDDS
-3133 GTKGDNLTNVNK
+3133 GTKGDNLTNANK
-3145 PTFLLGNI
+3145 PTFILGNI

-3158 YVTVEVQHG
+3158 YVTVEVQYG

-3178 ATGIWSVTPTGTW
+3178 ATGIWSVIPTGTW

-3314 TIDTRLSTPTIA
+3314 TIDTRLSTPTIT

-3347 FTIGNIDADAHS
+3347 FTIGNIDSDAQS

-3411 TPLVV
+3411 TPLIV

-3469 VSATQGIEGVW
+3469 VSAAQGIEGVW

-3619 QIAIDRIELVNDSG
+3619 QIAIDHIELVNDSG

-3714 IDITLLTPTIELA
+3714 IDITLMTPTIELA

-4534 TTPRFVIGN
+4534 TKPRFVIGN

-4557 VSYSVTAN
+4557 VSYPVTAN

-4828 NNKTPTLIGST
+4828 NNKTPTLVGNT
-4839 LPNTIVSIYVDG
+4839 LPNAIVSIYVDG

-4964 LGNDGNYELTFKVED
+4964 LGNDGNYVLTFKVED

-5037 IRNPQGVVIATL
+5037 IRSPQGVVIATL

-5075 DKAGNSQQKEILI
+5075 DKAGNSQQKDILI

-5404 TRPTFSIFGEMNQSV
+5404 TRPTFSISGEMNQSV

-5558 ITVKSTDRAGNV
+5558 ITVKSTDRAGNI

-5579 DTHIKVFT
+5579 DTHIQVFT
-5587 SELDDNKSSSKTE
+5587 SELDDNKSSSKTD
-5600 WWSNSDLITMR
+5600 WWSNSSTITMR
-5611 GTGEIG
+5611 GMGEIG

-5630 TAVVAATGRWELS
+5630 TAVVAANGQWELS
-5643 TDKLPE
+5643 TDQLPE
-5649 GTYDISLVIEDSA
+5649 GKYDITLSIEDNA
-5662 GNRWEDVR
+5662 GNRKEEVH

-5704 QLIITDSEGNTY
+5704 QLIITDSNGNTY

-5749 SDDVPLDIMKEV
+5749 SDDVSLDIMKEV

-5866 AGEDNGASDSDNVT
+5866 AGEDNGVSDSDNVT

-5905 NGVTDIYQ
+5905 NGVTDTYQ

-5926 AAWNDGNYTLSVTVV
+5926 AAWNDGTYTLSVTVV

-5986 ETVNAESATHLRTEP
+5986 ETVNAESATHLRTVP

-6006 SVVKVTAYSIT
+6006 SVVKETAYSIT

-6113 VRGKTEDDIND
+6113 ARGKTEDDIND

>member
-1 MGNKSIQKFF
+1 M
-11 ADQNSVIDL
+11 
-20 SSLGNAKGAKVS
+20 
-32 LSGPDMNITTPR
+32 
-44 GSVIIVN
+44 
-51 GALYSSIKGNNL
+51 
-63 AVKFKDKT
+63 
-71 ITGAKILGSV
+71 
-81 DLKDIQL
+81 
-88 ERIDSSLVDSAQVEK
+88 
-103 KGNGKRRNK
+103 
-112 KEEEELKKQLDDAE
+112 
-126 NAKKEADK
+126 
-134 AKEEAEKAK
+134 
-143 EAAEKALN
+143 
-151 EAFEVQNSS
+151 
-160 KQIEEMLQ
+160 
-168 NFLADNVAKDNLAQ
+168 
-182 QSDASQQNTQAKAT
+182 
-196 QASKQNDAEK
+196 
-206 VLPQPIN
+206 N

-450 DNITNSTLPTFI
+450 DSITNSTLPTFI

-531 SYFSAEIETTNDSG
+531 SYFSAEIETTDDSG

-635 SLEDYVVLPNGII
+635 SLEDFVVLPNGII

-1059 ISVQVWDAMSDTQ
+1059 ISVQVWDAASDTQ

-1100 VKVEDIAGNKANSAI
+1100 VKVEDIAGNKANSAV

-1185 WLFIPGNTWAD
+1185 WLFTPGNTWAD

-1206 DKAGNTNYSAPLTV
+1206 DKAGNTSYSAPLTV

-1324 VPVIVLD
+1324 VPVIVLN
-1331 SADDTGI
+1331 SADDTGV

-1344 NSTQPTFAL
+1344 NRTQPTFAL

-1436 GIPDDN
+1436 GIPNDN

-1477 SATPGVWD
+1477 SATTGVWD

-1698 LMVEASDKAGNK
+1698 LMVEATDKAGNK

-2126 VLDNTDDSGT
+2126 VLDSTDDSGT
-2136 KGDHLTNVN
+2136 KGDNLTNVN

-2322 STPVIVL
+2322 SVPVIVL
-2329 DSADDSGVHGDNMTN
+2329 NSADDTGVQGDNMTN
-2344 HTQPTFA
+2344 STQPTFA

-2374 FDATKDA
+2374 FDATKGT
-2381 GGWTFTPTGAWADGD
+2381 GGWSFTPTGAWADGD

-2428 IELVNDSGIPD
+2428 IELVNDSGIP
-2439 DNLTNNV
+2439 N
-2446 RPHFQVTVPTD
+2446 
-2457 VNVVRLSIDGGKTW
+2457 
-2471 FNATQSATPGVW
+2471 
-2483 DYIWPDDVAD
+2483 
-2493 GGYTLTVEATDEA
+2493 
-2506 GNKATQ
+2506 
-2512 TLDFTIDT
+2512 
-2520 TLSVPTLS
+2520 
-2528 LDSADDSG
+2528 
-2536 IAGDNITNVKTPGFT
+2536 
-2551 LNNIDTDVSRVIVEV
+2551 
-2566 MHNGIKQE
+2566 
-2574 VPLVQTGGQW
+2574 
-2584 RFAPTSDWAD
+2584 
-2594 GDYILTVKVED
+2594 
-2605 RAGNVKQSA
+2605 
-2614 PLTVTV
+2614 
-2620 DTHIAIDRI
+2620 
-2629 ELVNDS
+2629 
-2635 GIPGDNLTNE
+2635 
-2645 ARPHFQV
+2645 
-2652 TVPADVNGVRL
+2652 
-2663 SIDGGKT
+2663 
-2670 WFDATQSATSGVWD
+2670 
-2684 YTWLTNVANGPHT
+2684 
-2697 LMVEASDKAGNKT
+2697 
-2710 TQKLDF
+2710 
-2716 TIDTILSEPTITLDS
+2716 
-2731 ADDSAAGDNITNVKM
+2731 
-2746 PGFTLGNI
+2746 
-2754 DADVTKVVVT
+2754 
-2764 VAHDGKNQQIELIKN
+2764 
-2779 GGVWRFTPGAAWT
+2779 
-2792 DGDYTLT
+2792 
-2799 VKVEDKA
+2799 
-2806 GNTNYSAPLTVT
+2806 
-2818 IDTQTSIDRIEL
+2818 
-2830 LNDTGIVGDNLTNE
+2830 
-2844 ARPQFHITV
+2844 
-2853 PTDVNSVQLSLDG
+2853 
-2866 GINWVNATLTSDGV
+2866 
-2880 WEYIWPTDLVENTY
+2880 
-2894 TLTVK
+2894 
-2899 ATDVAGNTATETL
+2899 
-2912 NFIIDTTLSTPTI
+2912 
-2925 TLDSADDSGTAN
+2925 
-2937 DNKTNVKTPGFII
+2937 
-2950 GGIDSDVTQVVV
+2950 
-2962 QVMRDGHS
+2962 
-2970 EEVELTQTNGQW
+2970 
-2982 RFVPGS
+2982 
-2988 AWTDGDYTLTVT
+2988 
-3000 VKDEAG
+3000 
-3006 NIRHSAPLTV
+3006 
-3016 TIDTQITI
+3016 
-3024 DHIELVNDSG
+3024 
-3034 IPDDNLTNNVRP
+3034 DNLTNNVRP

-3103 AGNKTTQQLD
+3103 AGNQTTQKLD
-3113 FIIDTLLSE
+3113 FIIDTMLSE

-3127 DNTDDS
+3127 DSTDDS
-3133 GTKGDNLTNVNK
+3133 GTKGDNLTNANK
-3145 PTFLLGNI
+3145 PTFILGNI

-3158 YVTVEVQHG
+3158 YVTVEVQYG

-3314 TIDTRLSTPTIA
+3314 TIDTRLSTPTIT

-3347 FTIGNIDADAHS
+3347 FTIGNIDSDAQS

-3411 TPLVV
+3411 TPLIV

-3469 VSATQGIEGVW
+3469 VSAAQGIEGVW

-3619 QIAIDRIELVNDSG
+3619 QIAIDHIELVNDSG

-3714 IDITLLTPTIELA
+3714 IDITLMTPTIELA

-4534 TTPRFVIGN
+4534 TKPRFVIGN

-4557 VSYSVTAN
+4557 VSYPVTAN

-4828 NNKTPTLIGST
+4828 NNKTPTLVGNT
-4839 LPNTIVSIYVDG
+4839 LPNAIVSIYVDG

-4964 LGNDGNYELTFKVED
+4964 LGNDGNYVLTFKVED

-5037 IRNPQGVVIATL
+5037 IRSPQGVVIATL

-5075 DKAGNSQQKEILI
+5075 DKAGNSQQKDILI

-5404 TRPTFSIFGEMNQSV
+5404 TRPTFSISGEMNQSV

-5579 DTHIKVFT
+5579 DTHIQVFT
-5587 SELDDNKSSSKTE
+5587 SELDDNKSSSKTD
-5600 WWSNSDLITMR
+5600 WWSNSSTITMR
-5611 GTGEIG
+5611 GMGEIG

-5630 TAVVAATGRWELS
+5630 TAVVAANGQWELS
-5643 TDKLPE
+5643 TDQLPE
-5649 GTYDISLVIEDSA
+5649 GKYDITLSIEDNA
-5662 GNRWEDVR
+5662 GNRKEEVH

-5704 QLIITDSEGNTY
+5704 QLIITDSNGNTY

-5749 SDDVPLDIMKEV
+5749 SDDVSLDIMKEV

-5866 AGEDNGASDSDNVT
+5866 AGEDNGVSDSDNVT

-5905 NGVTDIYQ
+5905 NGVTDTYQ

-5926 AAWNDGNYTLSVTVV
+5926 AAWNDGTYTLSVTVV

-5986 ETVNAESATHLRTEP
+5986 ETVNAESATHLRTVP

-6006 SVVKVTAYSIT
+6006 SVVKETAYSIT

-6113 VRGKTEDDIND
+6113 ARGKTEDDIND

>member
-112 KEEEELKKQLDDAE
+112 KEEEELKKQLDEAE

-160 KQIEEMLQ
+160 KQMEEMLQ
-168 NFLADNVAKDNLAQ
+168 EFLADNVAKDNLAQ

-450 DNITNSTLPTFI
+450 DSITNSTLPTFI

-531 SYFSAEIETTNDSG
+531 SYFSAEIETTDDSG

-593 FTSDSVEGINN
+593 FTSDSVEGVNN

-625 DTIAPVPPTV
+625 DTVAPVPPTV
-635 SLEDYVVLPNGII
+635 SLEDFVVLPNGII

-1026 VSLSPDSDSGIS
+1026 VSLSPDSDSGIA

-1100 VKVEDIAGNKANSAI
+1100 VKVEDIAGNKANSAV

-1185 WLFIPGNTWAD
+1185 WLFTPGNTWAD

-1373 TTFDATKGTGGWTF
+1373 TTFDATKGTGGWSF
-1387 TPPTS
+1387 TPTGA

-1436 GIPDDN
+1436 GIPNDN

-1477 SATPGVWD
+1477 SATPGAWD

-1493 DGGYTLTVEATDEAG
+1493 DGGYTLTVEATDKAG
-1508 NKATQTLDFTID
+1508 NKTTQELDFTID

-1560 SRVIVEVMH
+1560 SRVTVEVMH

-1668 GKTWFDATQSATSGV
+1668 GKTWFDATQSATPGV

-1710 TTQKLDFTIDT
+1710 TTQKLDFIIDT
-1721 ILSEPTITLD
+1721 MLSEPTITLD

-2017 TIDTQITIDHIE
+2017 TIDTQIAIDHIE

-2036 PDDNLTNNVRPHFQV
+2036 PDDNLTN
-2051 TVPTDVN
+2051 
-2058 VVRLSIDGGKTWFNA
+2058 
-2073 TQSATPGVWDYTWL
+2073 
-2087 ADVGEGKHTLTV
+2087 
-2099 EATDK
+2099 EA
-2104 AGNKTTQ
+2104 
-2111 QLDFIIDTLLSEPTI
+2111 
-2126 VLDNTDDSGT
+2126 
-2136 KGDHLTNVN
+2136 
-2145 KPTFLLGNID
+2145 
-2155 ADARYVTVEVQ
+2155 
-2166 HGGTKEVLTAT
+2166 
-2177 KDATGNWSVTPTGTW
+2177 
-2192 ADGDYTLTVRVEDE
+2192 
-2206 AGNEKH
+2206 
-2212 SASLTVTVDTQI
+2212 
-2224 TIDVIELVNDNG
+2224 
-2236 IPGDNM
+2236 
-2242 TNDAHP
+2242 
-2248 QFRVTVPGDVN
+2248 
-2259 EVSLSIDGG
+2259 
-2268 VTWVKATQSATPGV
+2268 
-2282 WNYTWPGTVPDGD
+2282 
-2295 YTLNVKATD
+2295 
-2304 NAGNTV
+2304 
-2310 TETLHFTIDTTL
+2310 
-2322 STPVIVL
+2322 
-2329 DSADDSGVHGDNMTN
+2329 
-2344 HTQPTFA
+2344 
-2351 LQHIDDDAVRVTVSV
+2351 
-2366 EHGGVTTT
+2366 
-2374 FDATKDA
+2374 
-2381 GGWTFTPTGAWADGD
+2381 
-2396 YTLSVS
+2396 
-2402 VEDKAGNTSHSA
+2402 
-2414 SLTVTVDT
+2414 
-2422 QIAINN
+2422 
-2428 IELVNDSGIPD
+2428 
-2439 DNLTNNV
+2439 
-2446 RPHFQVTVPTD
+2446 
-2457 VNVVRLSIDGGKTW
+2457 
-2471 FNATQSATPGVW
+2471 
-2483 DYIWPDDVAD
+2483 
-2493 GGYTLTVEATDEA
+2493 
-2506 GNKATQ
+2506 
-2512 TLDFTIDT
+2512 
-2520 TLSVPTLS
+2520 
-2528 LDSADDSG
+2528 
-2536 IAGDNITNVKTPGFT
+2536 
-2551 LNNIDTDVSRVIVEV
+2551 
-2566 MHNGIKQE
+2566 
-2574 VPLVQTGGQW
+2574 
-2584 RFAPTSDWAD
+2584 
-2594 GDYILTVKVED
+2594 
-2605 RAGNVKQSA
+2605 
-2614 PLTVTV
+2614 
-2620 DTHIAIDRI
+2620 
-2629 ELVNDS
+2629 
-2635 GIPGDNLTNE
+2635 
-2645 ARPHFQV
+2645 
-2652 TVPADVNGVRL
+2652 
-2663 SIDGGKT
+2663 
-2670 WFDATQSATSGVWD
+2670 
-2684 YTWLTNVANGPHT
+2684 
-2697 LMVEASDKAGNKT
+2697 
-2710 TQKLDF
+2710 
-2716 TIDTILSEPTITLDS
+2716 
-2731 ADDSAAGDNITNVKM
+2731 
-2746 PGFTLGNI
+2746 
-2754 DADVTKVVVT
+2754 
-2764 VAHDGKNQQIELIKN
+2764 
-2779 GGVWRFTPGAAWT
+2779 
-2792 DGDYTLT
+2792 
-2799 VKVEDKA
+2799 
-2806 GNTNYSAPLTVT
+2806 
-2818 IDTQTSIDRIEL
+2818 
-2830 LNDTGIVGDNLTNE
+2830 
-2844 ARPQFHITV
+2844 
-2853 PTDVNSVQLSLDG
+2853 
-2866 GINWVNATLTSDGV
+2866 
-2880 WEYIWPTDLVENTY
+2880 
-2894 TLTVK
+2894 
-2899 ATDVAGNTATETL
+2899 
-2912 NFIIDTTLSTPTI
+2912 
-2925 TLDSADDSGTAN
+2925 
-2937 DNKTNVKTPGFII
+2937 
-2950 GGIDSDVTQVVV
+2950 
-2962 QVMRDGHS
+2962 
-2970 EEVELTQTNGQW
+2970 
-2982 RFVPGS
+2982 
-2988 AWTDGDYTLTVT
+2988 
-3000 VKDEAG
+3000 
-3006 NIRHSAPLTV
+3006 
-3016 TIDTQITI
+3016 
-3024 DHIELVNDSG
+3024 
-3034 IPDDNLTNNVRP
+3034 RP

-3167 GTKEVLTATKG
+3167 GTKEVLTATKDATGNWSVTPTGTWADGDYTLTVRVEDEAGNEKHSASLTVTVDTQITIDAIELVNDNGIPGDNMTNDAHPQFRVTVPGDVNEVSLSIDGGVTWVKATQSATPGVWNYTWPGTVPDGDYTLNVKATDNAGNTVTETLHFTIDTTLSTPVIVLDSADDTGIQGDNMTNRTQPTFNLQHIDDDAVRVTVSVEHGGVTTTFDATKGVGGWTFTPPTSWGAGDYTLSVSVEDKAGNTSHSASLTVTVDTQIAINNIELVNDSGIPDDNLTNNVRPQFQVKVPTDVNEVRLSIDGGKTWFNATQSATPGVWDYTWLADVGEGKHTLTVEATDKAGNQTTQKLDFIIDTLLSEPTIVLDSTDDSGTKGDNLTNANKPTFLLGNIDADARYVTVEVQHGSTKEVLTATKG

-3191 ADGDYTLTVRVEDD
+3191 ADGDYTLTVRVEDE

-3223 TIDVIELVND
+3223 TIDAIELVND

-3314 TIDTRLSTPTIA
+3314 TIDTRLSTPTIT

-3347 FTIGNIDADAHS
+3347 FTIGNIDSDAQS

-3411 TPLVV
+3411 TPLIV

-3469 VSATQGIEGVW
+3469 VSAAQGIEGVW

-3488 GDGKHTL
+3488 GDGKHIL

-3619 QIAIDRIELVNDSG
+3619 QIAIDHIELVNDSG

-3692 HTLTVEV
+3692 HTLIVEV
-3699 TDGAGNKMTE
+3699 TDGAGNKMTG
-3709 TLNFT
+3709 TLDFT

-3740 TSVTQPVFVLGSID
+3740 TSVTQPIFVLGSID

-3852 HQVDSDVT
+3852 RQVDSDVT

-3956 DVVQVRVTL
+3956 DVIQVRVTL

-3995 TLRVEATDEA
+3995 TLRVEATDQA

-4190 QHTLLVDVTDIA
+4190 KHTLLVDVTDIA

-4301 NTKTSAELRI
+4301 NTKTSAELQI

-4534 TTPRFVIGN
+4534 TKPRFVIGN

-4557 VSYSVTAN
+4557 VSYPVTAN

-4617 ASDTGNSNS
+4617 ASDTGSSNS

-4657 REVLKQTIT
+4657 REVLKHTIT

-4726 HEATS
+4726 YEATS
-4731 LRPEFKGFAEA
+4731 LRPEFKGLAEA

-4828 NNKTPTLIGST
+4828 NNKTPTLVGNT
-4839 LPNTIVSIYVDG
+4839 LPNAIVSIYVDG

-4964 LGNDGNYELTFKVED
+4964 LGNDGNYVLTFKVED

-5075 DKAGNSQQKEILI
+5075 DKAGNSQQKDILI

-5300 LITNHNKP
+5300 LITSHNKP

-5379 TFIDNPAMVA
+5379 TFIDNPV
-5389 GSDNGIFSNDSITSQ
+5389 
-5404 TRPTFSIFGEMNQSV
+5404 
-5419 QIFID
+5419 
-5424 GVLVDT
+5424 
-5430 ITVTDRNQVY
+5430 
-5440 RPESPLGDGSHSIYY
+5440 
-5455 VITDKA
+5455 
-5461 GNTATSKTLNFTI
+5461 
-5474 DTFNTTPVAI
+5474 
-5484 DSIGGQT
+5484 
-5491 LAEMTGS
+5491 
-5498 DGKIYITD
+5498 
-5506 TTRNLLFSGSAEPNS
+5506 
-5521 KIEIIIN
+5521 
-5528 GLNVGEVWVNEKG
+5528 
-5541 HWQMPVN
+5541 
-5548 PLYFTEGQLD
+5548 
-5558 ITVKSTDRAGNV
+5558 
-5570 NQEKYSIWV
+5570 
-5579 DTHIKVFT
+5579 
-5587 SELDDNKSSSKTE
+5587 
-5600 WWSNSDLITMR
+5600 
-5611 GTGEIG
+5611 
-5617 ATVSLI
+5617 
-5623 VAGVTLA
+5623 
-5630 TAVVAATGRWELS
+5630 
-5643 TDKLPE
+5643 
-5649 GTYDISLVIEDSA
+5649 
-5662 GNRWEDVR
+5662 
-5670 EIFIDRTPP
+5670 
-5679 NAPVVTY
+5679 
-5686 SDIVNDLIIMQ
+5686 
-5697 GTAEAKS
+5697 
-5704 QLIITDSEGNTY
+5704 
-5716 TLTVPDNGKWSMA
+5716 
-5729 IPYPS
+5729 
-5734 EGKFTITSVDAIGNR
+5734 
-5749 SDDVPLDIMKEV
+5749 
-5761 PVISLSPDSDSG
+5761 
-5773 TVGDNITRDKQPTF
+5773 
-5787 IIGNLESD
+5787 
-5795 VVVVQVDIN
+5795 
-5804 GTVYNAEKN
+5804 
-5813 ADGVWFFTP
+5813 
-5822 GTPLADGS
+5822 
-5830 YTISV
+5830 
-5835 IASDAA
+5835 
-5841 GNQKN
+5841 
-5846 SLPITVTIDS
+5846 
-5856 TLTVPEIALA
+5856 
-5866 AGEDNGASDSDNVT
+5866 
-5880 NHTQPKFTLQ
+5880 
-5890 HIDADVTGVTVNVTH
+5890 
-5905 NGVTDIYQ
+5905 
-5913 ATQGADGWTFTPP
+5913 
-5926 AAWNDGNYTLSVTVV
+5926 
-5941 DRAGNSQQ
+5941 
-5949 SASLAVTVD
+5949 
-5958 STVTVTADSQHD
+5958 
-5970 DASDDATAT
+5970 
-5979 AVTPPES
+5979 
-5986 ETVNAESATHLRTEP
+5986 
-6001 SAAEE
+6001 
-6006 SVVKVTAYSIT
+6006 
-6017 LLNADSGDEIDRS
+6017 
-6030 ISQTPSFE
+6030 
-6038 ISVPEN
+6038 
-6044 IVNVSI
+6044 
-6050 MFEGEE
+6050 
-6056 FTLPITNQKAIF
+6056 
-6068 EVPLSLEDG
+6068 
-6077 EYTMDVK
+6077 
-6084 FIDKDNDFLIKEK
+6084 
-6097 TFSVDHS
+6097 
-6104 SADIVNAMN
+6104 
-6113 VRGKTEDDIND
+6113 
-6124 SPSTSSVGHNNNGA
+6124 
-6138 IDVFAVNEV
+6138 
-6147 TLPVDNQE
+6147 
-6155 EHA
+6155 

>member
-160 KQIEEMLQ
+160 KQMEEMLQ
-168 NFLADNVAKDNLAQ
+168 EFLADNVAKDNLAQ

-424 SIITDTIAP
+424 SIITDTIPP

-531 SYFSAEIETTNDSG
+531 SYFSAEIETTDDSG

-584 NDKGEWTFN
+584 NDKGEWTIN

-625 DTIAPVPPTV
+625 DTIAPLPPTV

-958 TVKLYIDGALIA
+958 TVKLYVDGALIA

-1026 VSLSPDSDSGIS
+1026 VSLSPDSDSGIA

-1100 VKVEDIAGNKANSAI
+1100 VKVEDIAGNKANSAV

-1185 WLFIPGNTWAD
+1185 WLFTPGNTWAD

-1206 DKAGNTNYSAPLTV
+1206 DKAGNTSYSAPLTV

-1324 VPVIVLD
+1324 VPVIVLN
-1331 SADDTGI
+1331 SADDTGV

-1344 NSTQPTFAL
+1344 NRTQPTFAL

-1387 TPPTS
+1387 TPTGA

-1436 GIPDDN
+1436 GIPNDN

-1463 LSIDGGKTWFNATQ
+1463 LSIDGGKTWVTAAQ
-1477 SATPGVWD
+1477 KAAGVWE
-1485 YIWPDDVA
+1485 YIWPDDVT
-1493 DGGYTLTVEATDEAG
+1493 DGSHTLTVEATDEAG

-1539 GDNITN
+1539 GDNITS

-1560 SRVIVEVMH
+1560 TRVIVEVMH

-1635 SGIPGDNLTNEA
+1635 SGIPDDNLTNEA

-1698 LMVEASDKAGNK
+1698 LMVEATDKAGNK
-1710 TTQKLDFTIDT
+1710 TTQKLDFIIDT
-1721 ILSEPTITLD
+1721 LLSEPTITLD

-1783 WRFTPGAAWTDGDYT
+1783 WRFTPGAAWSDGDYT

-2017 TIDTQITIDHIE
+2017 TIDTQIAIDHIE

-2111 QLDFIIDTLLSEPTI
+2111 KLDFIIDTLLSEPTI
-2126 VLDNTDDSGT
+2126 VLDSTDDSGT
-2136 KGDHLTNVN
+2136 KGDNLTNVN

-2192 ADGDYTLTVRVEDE
+2192 ADGDYTLTVRVEDD
-2206 AGNEKH
+2206 AGNVKY

-2224 TIDVIELVNDNG
+2224 TIDVIELVNDSG
-2236 IPGDNM
+2236 TRGDNL
-2242 TNDAHP
+2242 TNDANPH
-2248 QFRVTVPGDVN
+2248 FRITVPGDVN

-2268 VTWVKATQSATPGV
+2268 VTWVKATQSVTPGV

-2344 HTQPTFA
+2344 RTQPTFA
-2351 LQHIDDDAVRVTVSV
+2351 LQQIDDDAVRVTVSV

-2374 FDATKDA
+2374 FDATKGT

-2483 DYIWPDDVAD
+2483 DY
-2493 GGYTLTVEATDEA
+2493 
-2506 GNKATQ
+2506 
-2512 TLDFTIDT
+2512 
-2520 TLSVPTLS
+2520 
-2528 LDSADDSG
+2528 
-2536 IAGDNITNVKTPGFT
+2536 
-2551 LNNIDTDVSRVIVEV
+2551 
-2566 MHNGIKQE
+2566 
-2574 VPLVQTGGQW
+2574 
-2584 RFAPTSDWAD
+2584 
-2594 GDYILTVKVED
+2594 
-2605 RAGNVKQSA
+2605 
-2614 PLTVTV
+2614 
-2620 DTHIAIDRI
+2620 
-2629 ELVNDS
+2629 
-2635 GIPGDNLTNE
+2635 
-2645 ARPHFQV
+2645 
-2652 TVPADVNGVRL
+2652 
-2663 SIDGGKT
+2663 
-2670 WFDATQSATSGVWD
+2670 
-2684 YTWLTNVANGPHT
+2684 
-2697 LMVEASDKAGNKT
+2697 
-2710 TQKLDF
+2710 
-2716 TIDTILSEPTITLDS
+2716 
-2731 ADDSAAGDNITNVKM
+2731 
-2746 PGFTLGNI
+2746 
-2754 DADVTKVVVT
+2754 
-2764 VAHDGKNQQIELIKN
+2764 
-2779 GGVWRFTPGAAWT
+2779 
-2792 DGDYTLT
+2792 
-2799 VKVEDKA
+2799 
-2806 GNTNYSAPLTVT
+2806 
-2818 IDTQTSIDRIEL
+2818 
-2830 LNDTGIVGDNLTNE
+2830 
-2844 ARPQFHITV
+2844 
-2853 PTDVNSVQLSLDG
+2853 
-2866 GINWVNATLTSDGV
+2866 
-2880 WEYIWPTDLVENTY
+2880 
-2894 TLTVK
+2894 
-2899 ATDVAGNTATETL
+2899 
-2912 NFIIDTTLSTPTI
+2912 
-2925 TLDSADDSGTAN
+2925 
-2937 DNKTNVKTPGFII
+2937 
-2950 GGIDSDVTQVVV
+2950 
-2962 QVMRDGHS
+2962 
-2970 EEVELTQTNGQW
+2970 
-2982 RFVPGS
+2982 
-2988 AWTDGDYTLTVT
+2988 
-3000 VKDEAG
+3000 
-3006 NIRHSAPLTV
+3006 
-3016 TIDTQITI
+3016 
-3024 DHIELVNDSG
+3024 
-3034 IPDDNLTNNVRP
+3034 
-3046 HFQVTVPTDVNVVR
+3046 
-3060 LSIDGG
+3060 
-3066 KTWFNATQSA
+3066 
-3076 TPGVWD
+3076 
-3082 YTWLADVGEGKHT
+3082 TWLADVGEGKHT
-3095 LTVEATDK
+3095 LTVEAADK

-3158 YVTVEVQHG
+3158 YVTVEVLHG

-3279 IWDYTWPKDVTDG
+3279 TWDYTWPKDVTDG

-3347 FTIGNIDADAHS
+3347 FTIGNIDSDAQS

-3411 TPLVV
+3411 TPLIV

-3469 VSATQGIEGVW
+3469 VSAAQGIEGVW

-3488 GDGKHTL
+3488 GDGKHIL

-3852 HQVDSDVT
+3852 RQVDSDVT

-3915 FEVRID
+3915 LEVRID

-4060 KVVVTIDGHDYNAT
+4060 KVVVTIDGHDYNAI

-4301 NTKTSAELRI
+4301 NTKTSAELQI

-4370 AAGQWEFTA
+4370 AAGQWQFTA

-4500 EVSFTIDTIVSDP
+4500 EVSFTIDTVVSDP
-4513 SIDLLDADDT
+4513 RIDLLDADDT

-4528 DNITSV
+4528 DNITSI
-4534 TTPRFVIGN
+4534 TKPRFVIGN

-4557 VSYSVTAN
+4557 VSYPVTAN

-4617 ASDTGNSNS
+4617 ASDTGSSNS

-4657 REVLKQTIT
+4657 REVLKHTIT

-4726 HEATS
+4726 YEATS
-4731 LRPEFKGFAEA
+4731 LRPEFKGLAEA

-4828 NNKTPTLIGST
+4828 NNKTPTLVGNT
-4839 LPNTIVSIYVDG
+4839 LPNAIVSIYVDG

-5075 DKAGNSQQKEILI
+5075 DKAGNSQQKDILI

-5250 DDGTFNIHFSITD
+5250 DDGKFNIHFSITD

-5300 LITNHNKP
+5300 LITSHNKP

-5379 TFIDNPAMVA
+5379 TFIDNPVMMA

-5404 TRPTFSIFGEMNQSV
+5404 TRPAFSIFGEMNQSV

-5528 GLNVGEVWVNEKG
+5528 GLNVGEVWVNDKG

-5579 DTHIKVFT
+5579 DTHIQVFT
-5587 SELDDNKSSSKTE
+5587 SELDDNKSSSKTD
-5600 WWSNSDLITMR
+5600 WWSNSSTITMR
-5611 GTGEIG
+5611 GMGEIG

-5630 TAVVAATGRWELS
+5630 TAVVAANGQWELS
-5643 TDKLPE
+5643 TDQLPE
-5649 GTYDISLVIEDSA
+5649 GKYDITLSIEDNA
-5662 GNRWEDVR
+5662 GNRKEEVH

-5704 QLIITDSEGNTY
+5704 QLIITDSNGNTY

-5749 SDDVPLDIMKEV
+5749 SDDVPLDIMKET

-5880 NHTQPKFTLQ
+5880 NHNHTQPKFTLQ

-5913 ATQGADGWTFTPP
+5913 ATQDADGWTFTPP
-5926 AAWNDGNYTLSVTVV
+5926 AAWNDGTYTLSVTVV
-5941 DRAGNSQQ
+5941 DRAGNSLQ
-5949 SASLAVTVD
+5949 SASLEVTVD

-5970 DASDDATAT
+5970 DEIDDATAT

-5986 ETVNAESATHLRTEP
+5986 ETVNAESATHLRTVP

-6006 SVVKVTAYSIT
+6006 SVVKETAYSIT

-6044 IVNVSI
+6044 IVNVSV

-6084 FIDKDNDFLIKEK
+6084 FIDKDDDFLIKEK
-6097 TFSVDHS
+6097 SFSVDHS

-6113 VRGKTEDDIND
+6113 ARGKTEDDIND

>member
-2126 VLDNTDDSGT
+2126 VLDSTDDSGT

-2428 IELVNDSGIPD
+2428 
-2439 DNLTNNV
+2439 
-2446 RPHFQVTVPTD
+2446 
-2457 VNVVRLSIDGGKTW
+2457 
-2471 FNATQSATPGVW
+2471 
-2483 DYIWPDDVAD
+2483 
-2493 GGYTLTVEATDEA
+2493 
-2506 GNKATQ
+2506 
-2512 TLDFTIDT
+2512 
-2520 TLSVPTLS
+2520 
-2528 LDSADDSG
+2528 
-2536 IAGDNITNVKTPGFT
+2536 
-2551 LNNIDTDVSRVIVEV
+2551 
-2566 MHNGIKQE
+2566 
-2574 VPLVQTGGQW
+2574 
-2584 RFAPTSDWAD
+2584 
-2594 GDYILTVKVED
+2594 
-2605 RAGNVKQSA
+2605 
-2614 PLTVTV
+2614 
-2620 DTHIAIDRI
+2620 
-2629 ELVNDS
+2629 
-2635 GIPGDNLTNE
+2635 
-2645 ARPHFQV
+2645 
-2652 TVPADVNGVRL
+2652 
-2663 SIDGGKT
+2663 
-2670 WFDATQSATSGVWD
+2670 
-2684 YTWLTNVANGPHT
+2684 
-2697 LMVEASDKAGNKT
+2697 
-2710 TQKLDF
+2710 
-2716 TIDTILSEPTITLDS
+2716 
-2731 ADDSAAGDNITNVKM
+2731 
-2746 PGFTLGNI
+2746 
-2754 DADVTKVVVT
+2754 
-2764 VAHDGKNQQIELIKN
+2764 
-2779 GGVWRFTPGAAWT
+2779 
-2792 DGDYTLT
+2792 
-2799 VKVEDKA
+2799 
-2806 GNTNYSAPLTVT
+2806 
-2818 IDTQTSIDRIEL
+2818 
-2830 LNDTGIVGDNLTNE
+2830 
-2844 ARPQFHITV
+2844 
-2853 PTDVNSVQLSLDG
+2853 
-2866 GINWVNATLTSDGV
+2866 
-2880 WEYIWPTDLVENTY
+2880 
-2894 TLTVK
+2894 
-2899 ATDVAGNTATETL
+2899 
-2912 NFIIDTTLSTPTI
+2912 
-2925 TLDSADDSGTAN
+2925 
-2937 DNKTNVKTPGFII
+2937 
-2950 GGIDSDVTQVVV
+2950 
-2962 QVMRDGHS
+2962 
-2970 EEVELTQTNGQW
+2970 
-2982 RFVPGS
+2982 
-2988 AWTDGDYTLTVT
+2988 
-3000 VKDEAG
+3000 
-3006 NIRHSAPLTV
+3006 
-3016 TIDTQITI
+3016 
-3024 DHIELVNDSG
+3024 IELVNDSG

-3416 TVDTQTSITDITLV
+3416 TVDTQTSIADITLV

-3891 WADGSYQLA
+3891 WADGSYQLV

-4523 GESAV
+4523 GESAI

-4557 VSYSVTAN
+4557 VSYPVTAN

>member
-424 SIITDTIAP
+424 SIITDTIPP

-531 SYFSAEIETTNDSG
+531 SYFSAEIETTDDSG

-593 FTSDSVEGINN
+593 FTSDSVEGVNN

-625 DTIAPVPPTV
+625 DTVAPVPPTV
-635 SLEDYVVLPNGII
+635 SLEDFVVLPNGII

-1026 VSLSPDSDSGIS
+1026 VSLSPDSDSGIA

-1100 VKVEDIAGNKANSAI
+1100 VKVEDIAGNKANSAV

-1373 TTFDATKGTGGWTF
+1373 TTFDATKGTGGWSF
-1387 TPPTS
+1387 TPTGA

-1436 GIPDDN
+1436 GIPNDN

-1477 SATPGVWD
+1477 SATPGAWD

-1493 DGGYTLTVEATDEAG
+1493 DGGYTLTVEATDKAG
-1508 NKATQTLDFTID
+1508 NKTTQELDFTID

-2017 TIDTQITIDHIE
+2017 TIDTQI
-2029 LVNDSGI
+2029 
-2036 PDDNLTNNVRPHFQV
+2036 
-2051 TVPTDVN
+2051 
-2058 VVRLSIDGGKTWFNA
+2058 A
-2073 TQSATPGVWDYTWL
+2073 
-2087 ADVGEGKHTLTV
+2087 
-2099 EATDK
+2099 
-2104 AGNKTTQ
+2104 
-2111 QLDFIIDTLLSEPTI
+2111 
-2126 VLDNTDDSGT
+2126 
-2136 KGDHLTNVN
+2136 
-2145 KPTFLLGNID
+2145 
-2155 ADARYVTVEVQ
+2155 
-2166 HGGTKEVLTAT
+2166 
-2177 KDATGNWSVTPTGTW
+2177 
-2192 ADGDYTLTVRVEDE
+2192 
-2206 AGNEKH
+2206 
-2212 SASLTVTVDTQI
+2212 
-2224 TIDVIELVNDNG
+2224 
-2236 IPGDNM
+2236 
-2242 TNDAHP
+2242 
-2248 QFRVTVPGDVN
+2248 
-2259 EVSLSIDGG
+2259 
-2268 VTWVKATQSATPGV
+2268 
-2282 WNYTWPGTVPDGD
+2282 
-2295 YTLNVKATD
+2295 
-2304 NAGNTV
+2304 
-2310 TETLHFTIDTTL
+2310 
-2322 STPVIVL
+2322 
-2329 DSADDSGVHGDNMTN
+2329 
-2344 HTQPTFA
+2344 
-2351 LQHIDDDAVRVTVSV
+2351 
-2366 EHGGVTTT
+2366 
-2374 FDATKDA
+2374 
-2381 GGWTFTPTGAWADGD
+2381 
-2396 YTLSVS
+2396 
-2402 VEDKAGNTSHSA
+2402 
-2414 SLTVTVDT
+2414 
-2422 QIAINN
+2422 
-2428 IELVNDSGIPD
+2428 
-2439 DNLTNNV
+2439 
-2446 RPHFQVTVPTD
+2446 
-2457 VNVVRLSIDGGKTW
+2457 
-2471 FNATQSATPGVW
+2471 
-2483 DYIWPDDVAD
+2483 
-2493 GGYTLTVEATDEA
+2493 
-2506 GNKATQ
+2506 
-2512 TLDFTIDT
+2512 
-2520 TLSVPTLS
+2520 
-2528 LDSADDSG
+2528 
-2536 IAGDNITNVKTPGFT
+2536 
-2551 LNNIDTDVSRVIVEV
+2551 
-2566 MHNGIKQE
+2566 
-2574 VPLVQTGGQW
+2574 
-2584 RFAPTSDWAD
+2584 
-2594 GDYILTVKVED
+2594 
-2605 RAGNVKQSA
+2605 
-2614 PLTVTV
+2614 
-2620 DTHIAIDRI
+2620 
-2629 ELVNDS
+2629 
-2635 GIPGDNLTNE
+2635 
-2645 ARPHFQV
+2645 
-2652 TVPADVNGVRL
+2652 
-2663 SIDGGKT
+2663 
-2670 WFDATQSATSGVWD
+2670 
-2684 YTWLTNVANGPHT
+2684 
-2697 LMVEASDKAGNKT
+2697 
-2710 TQKLDF
+2710 
-2716 TIDTILSEPTITLDS
+2716 
-2731 ADDSAAGDNITNVKM
+2731 
-2746 PGFTLGNI
+2746 
-2754 DADVTKVVVT
+2754 
-2764 VAHDGKNQQIELIKN
+2764 
-2779 GGVWRFTPGAAWT
+2779 
-2792 DGDYTLT
+2792 
-2799 VKVEDKA
+2799 
-2806 GNTNYSAPLTVT
+2806 
-2818 IDTQTSIDRIEL
+2818 
-2830 LNDTGIVGDNLTNE
+2830 
-2844 ARPQFHITV
+2844 
-2853 PTDVNSVQLSLDG
+2853 
-2866 GINWVNATLTSDGV
+2866 
-2880 WEYIWPTDLVENTY
+2880 
-2894 TLTVK
+2894 
-2899 ATDVAGNTATETL
+2899 
-2912 NFIIDTTLSTPTI
+2912 
-2925 TLDSADDSGTAN
+2925 
-2937 DNKTNVKTPGFII
+2937 
-2950 GGIDSDVTQVVV
+2950 
-2962 QVMRDGHS
+2962 
-2970 EEVELTQTNGQW
+2970 
-2982 RFVPGS
+2982 
-2988 AWTDGDYTLTVT
+2988 
-3000 VKDEAG
+3000 
-3006 NIRHSAPLTV
+3006 
-3016 TIDTQITI
+3016 I

-3158 YVTVEVQHG
+3158 YVTVEVQHGGTKEVLTATKDATGNWSVTPTGTWADGDYTLTVRVEDEAGNEKHSASLTVTVDTQITIDAIELVNDNGIPGDNMTNDAHPQFRVTVPGDVNEVSLSIDGGVTWVKATQSATPGVWNYTWPGTVPDGDYTLNVKATDNAGNTVTETLHFTIDTTLSVPVIVLNSADDTGVQGDNMTNSTQPTFALQHIDDDAVRVTVSVEHGGVTTTFDATKGVGGWSFTPTGAWADGDYTLSVSVEDKAGNTSHSASLTVTVDTQIAINNIELVNDSGIPDDNLTNNVRPHFQVKVPTDVNEVRLSIDGGKTWFNATQSATPGVWDYTWLADVGEGKHTLTVEATDKAGNQTTQKLDFIIDTMLSEPTIVLDSTDDSGTKGDNLTNANKPTFILGNIDADARYVTVEVQYG

-3314 TIDTRLSTPTIA
+3314 TIDTRLSTPTIT

-3347 FTIGNIDADAHS
+3347 FTIGNIDSDAQS

-3411 TPLVV
+3411 TPLIV

-3469 VSATQGIEGVW
+3469 VSAAQGIEGVW

-3619 QIAIDRIELVNDSG
+3619 QIAIDHIELVNDSG

-3714 IDITLLTPTIELA
+3714 IDITLMTPTIELA

-3852 HQVDSDVT
+3852 RQVDSDVT

-4301 NTKTSAELRI
+4301 NTKTSAELKI

-4534 TTPRFVIGN
+4534 TKPRFVIGN

-4557 VSYSVTAN
+4557 VSYPVTAN

-4828 NNKTPTLIGST
+4828 NNKTPTLVGNT
-4839 LPNTIVSIYVDG
+4839 LPNAIVSIYVDG

-4964 LGNDGNYELTFKVED
+4964 LGNDGNYVLTFKVED

-5037 IRNPQGVVIATL
+5037 IRSPQGVVIATL

-5075 DKAGNSQQKEILI
+5075 DKAGNSQQKDILI

-5404 TRPTFSIFGEMNQSV
+5404 TRPTFSISGEMNQSV

-5579 DTHIKVFT
+5579 DTHIQVFT
-5587 SELDDNKSSSKTE
+5587 SELDDNKSSSKTD
-5600 WWSNSDLITMR
+5600 WWSNSSTITMR
-5611 GTGEIG
+5611 GMGEIG

-5630 TAVVAATGRWELS
+5630 TAVVAANGQWELS
-5643 TDKLPE
+5643 TDQLPE
-5649 GTYDISLVIEDSA
+5649 GKYDITLSIEDNA
-5662 GNRWEDVR
+5662 GNRKEEVH

-5704 QLIITDSEGNTY
+5704 QLIITDSNGNTY

-5749 SDDVPLDIMKEV
+5749 SDDVSLDIMKEV

-5866 AGEDNGASDSDNVT
+5866 AGEDNGVSDSDNVT

-5905 NGVTDIYQ
+5905 NGVTDTYQ

-5926 AAWNDGNYTLSVTVV
+5926 AAWNDGTYTLSVTVV

-5986 ETVNAESATHLRTEP
+5986 ETVNAESATHLRTVP

-6006 SVVKVTAYSIT
+6006 SVVKETAYSIT

-6113 VRGKTEDDIND
+6113 ARGKTEDDIND

-6155 EHA
+6155 E

>member
-424 SIITDTIAP
+424 SIITDTIPP

-1059 ISVQVWDAMSDTQ
+1059 ISVQVWDAASDTQ

-1100 VKVEDIAGNKANSAI
+1100 VKVEDIAGNKANSAV

-1373 TTFDATKGTGGWTF
+1373 TTFDATKGTGGWSF
-1387 TPPTS
+1387 TPTGA

-1436 GIPDDN
+1436 GIPNDN

-1477 SATPGVWD
+1477 SATPGAWD

-1493 DGGYTLTVEATDEAG
+1493 DGGYTLTVEATDKAG
-1508 NKATQTLDFTID
+1508 NKTTQELDFTID

-1635 SGIPGDNLTNEA
+1635 SGIPDDNLTNEA

-2017 TIDTQITIDHIE
+2017 TIDTQI
-2029 LVNDSGI
+2029 
-2036 PDDNLTNNVRPHFQV
+2036 
-2051 TVPTDVN
+2051 
-2058 VVRLSIDGGKTWFNA
+2058 A
-2073 TQSATPGVWDYTWL
+2073 
-2087 ADVGEGKHTLTV
+2087 
-2099 EATDK
+2099 
-2104 AGNKTTQ
+2104 
-2111 QLDFIIDTLLSEPTI
+2111 
-2126 VLDNTDDSGT
+2126 
-2136 KGDHLTNVN
+2136 
-2145 KPTFLLGNID
+2145 
-2155 ADARYVTVEVQ
+2155 
-2166 HGGTKEVLTAT
+2166 
-2177 KDATGNWSVTPTGTW
+2177 
-2192 ADGDYTLTVRVEDE
+2192 
-2206 AGNEKH
+2206 
-2212 SASLTVTVDTQI
+2212 
-2224 TIDVIELVNDNG
+2224 
-2236 IPGDNM
+2236 
-2242 TNDAHP
+2242 
-2248 QFRVTVPGDVN
+2248 
-2259 EVSLSIDGG
+2259 
-2268 VTWVKATQSATPGV
+2268 
-2282 WNYTWPGTVPDGD
+2282 
-2295 YTLNVKATD
+2295 
-2304 NAGNTV
+2304 
-2310 TETLHFTIDTTL
+2310 
-2322 STPVIVL
+2322 
-2329 DSADDSGVHGDNMTN
+2329 
-2344 HTQPTFA
+2344 
-2351 LQHIDDDAVRVTVSV
+2351 
-2366 EHGGVTTT
+2366 
-2374 FDATKDA
+2374 
-2381 GGWTFTPTGAWADGD
+2381 
-2396 YTLSVS
+2396 
-2402 VEDKAGNTSHSA
+2402 
-2414 SLTVTVDT
+2414 
-2422 QIAINN
+2422 
-2428 IELVNDSGIPD
+2428 
-2439 DNLTNNV
+2439 
-2446 RPHFQVTVPTD
+2446 
-2457 VNVVRLSIDGGKTW
+2457 
-2471 FNATQSATPGVW
+2471 
-2483 DYIWPDDVAD
+2483 
-2493 GGYTLTVEATDEA
+2493 
-2506 GNKATQ
+2506 
-2512 TLDFTIDT
+2512 
-2520 TLSVPTLS
+2520 
-2528 LDSADDSG
+2528 
-2536 IAGDNITNVKTPGFT
+2536 
-2551 LNNIDTDVSRVIVEV
+2551 
-2566 MHNGIKQE
+2566 
-2574 VPLVQTGGQW
+2574 
-2584 RFAPTSDWAD
+2584 
-2594 GDYILTVKVED
+2594 
-2605 RAGNVKQSA
+2605 
-2614 PLTVTV
+2614 
-2620 DTHIAIDRI
+2620 
-2629 ELVNDS
+2629 
-2635 GIPGDNLTNE
+2635 
-2645 ARPHFQV
+2645 
-2652 TVPADVNGVRL
+2652 
-2663 SIDGGKT
+2663 
-2670 WFDATQSATSGVWD
+2670 
-2684 YTWLTNVANGPHT
+2684 
-2697 LMVEASDKAGNKT
+2697 
-2710 TQKLDF
+2710 
-2716 TIDTILSEPTITLDS
+2716 
-2731 ADDSAAGDNITNVKM
+2731 
-2746 PGFTLGNI
+2746 
-2754 DADVTKVVVT
+2754 
-2764 VAHDGKNQQIELIKN
+2764 
-2779 GGVWRFTPGAAWT
+2779 
-2792 DGDYTLT
+2792 
-2799 VKVEDKA
+2799 
-2806 GNTNYSAPLTVT
+2806 
-2818 IDTQTSIDRIEL
+2818 
-2830 LNDTGIVGDNLTNE
+2830 
-2844 ARPQFHITV
+2844 
-2853 PTDVNSVQLSLDG
+2853 
-2866 GINWVNATLTSDGV
+2866 
-2880 WEYIWPTDLVENTY
+2880 
-2894 TLTVK
+2894 
-2899 ATDVAGNTATETL
+2899 
-2912 NFIIDTTLSTPTI
+2912 
-2925 TLDSADDSGTAN
+2925 
-2937 DNKTNVKTPGFII
+2937 
-2950 GGIDSDVTQVVV
+2950 
-2962 QVMRDGHS
+2962 
-2970 EEVELTQTNGQW
+2970 
-2982 RFVPGS
+2982 
-2988 AWTDGDYTLTVT
+2988 
-3000 VKDEAG
+3000 
-3006 NIRHSAPLTV
+3006 
-3016 TIDTQITI
+3016 I

-4154 ITHVRVKIDNAAN
+4154 ITHVRVKIDNAVN

-4557 VSYSVTAN
+4557 VSYPVTAN

-5240 GTWRAPILLQ
+5240 GSWRAPILLQ

-5579 DTHIKVFT
+5579 DTHIQVFT
-5587 SELDDNKSSSKTE
+5587 SELDDNKSSSKTD
-5600 WWSNSDLITMR
+5600 WWSNSSTITMR
-5611 GTGEIG
+5611 GMGEIG

-5630 TAVVAATGRWELS
+5630 TAVVAANGQWELS
-5643 TDKLPE
+5643 TDQLPE
-5649 GTYDISLVIEDSA
+5649 GKYDITLSIEDNA
-5662 GNRWEDVR
+5662 GNRKEEVH

-5704 QLIITDSEGNTY
+5704 QLIITDSNGNTY

-5905 NGVTDIYQ
+5905 NGVTDTYQ

-5986 ETVNAESATHLRTEP
+5986 ETVNAESATHLRTVP

-6006 SVVKVTAYSIT
+6006 SVVKETAYSIT

-6113 VRGKTEDDIND
+6113 ARGKTEDDIND

>member
-424 SIITDTIAP
+424 SIITDTIPP

-635 SLEDYVVLPNGII
+635 SLEDFVVLPNGII

-1026 VSLSPDSDSGIS
+1026 VSLSPDSDSGIA

-1100 VKVEDIAGNKANSAI
+1100 VKVEDIAGNKANSAV

-1185 WLFIPGNTWAD
+1185 WLFTPGNTWAD

-1206 DKAGNTNYSAPLTV
+1206 DKAGNTSYSAPLTV

-1324 VPVIVLD
+1324 VPVIVLN
-1331 SADDTGI
+1331 SADDTGV

-1344 NSTQPTFAL
+1344 NRTQPTFAL

-1477 SATPGVWD
+1477 SATPGAWD

-1493 DGGYTLTVEATDEAG
+1493 DGGYTLTVEATDKAG
-1508 NKATQTLDFTID
+1508 NKTTQELDFTID

-1710 TTQKLDFTIDT
+1710 TTQKLDFIIDT
-1721 ILSEPTITLD
+1721 LLSEPTITLD

-2126 VLDNTDDSGT
+2126 VLDSTDDSGT
-2136 KGDHLTNVN
+2136 KGDNLTNVN

-2322 STPVIVL
+2322 SVPVIVL
-2329 DSADDSGVHGDNMTN
+2329 NSADDTGVQGDNMTN
-2344 HTQPTFA
+2344 STQPTFA

-2374 FDATKDA
+2374 FDATKGV
-2381 GGWTFTPTGAWADGD
+2381 GGWSFTPTGAWADGD

-2446 RPHFQVTVPTD
+2446 RPHFQVKVPTD
-2457 VNVVRLSIDGGKTW
+2457 VN
-2471 FNATQSATPGVW
+2471 
-2483 DYIWPDDVAD
+2483 
-2493 GGYTLTVEATDEA
+2493 E
-2506 GNKATQ
+2506 
-2512 TLDFTIDT
+2512 
-2520 TLSVPTLS
+2520 
-2528 LDSADDSG
+2528 
-2536 IAGDNITNVKTPGFT
+2536 
-2551 LNNIDTDVSRVIVEV
+2551 
-2566 MHNGIKQE
+2566 
-2574 VPLVQTGGQW
+2574 
-2584 RFAPTSDWAD
+2584 
-2594 GDYILTVKVED
+2594 
-2605 RAGNVKQSA
+2605 
-2614 PLTVTV
+2614 
-2620 DTHIAIDRI
+2620 
-2629 ELVNDS
+2629 
-2635 GIPGDNLTNE
+2635 
-2645 ARPHFQV
+2645 
-2652 TVPADVNGVRL
+2652 
-2663 SIDGGKT
+2663 
-2670 WFDATQSATSGVWD
+2670 
-2684 YTWLTNVANGPHT
+2684 
-2697 LMVEASDKAGNKT
+2697 
-2710 TQKLDF
+2710 
-2716 TIDTILSEPTITLDS
+2716 
-2731 ADDSAAGDNITNVKM
+2731 
-2746 PGFTLGNI
+2746 
-2754 DADVTKVVVT
+2754 
-2764 VAHDGKNQQIELIKN
+2764 
-2779 GGVWRFTPGAAWT
+2779 
-2792 DGDYTLT
+2792 
-2799 VKVEDKA
+2799 
-2806 GNTNYSAPLTVT
+2806 
-2818 IDTQTSIDRIEL
+2818 
-2830 LNDTGIVGDNLTNE
+2830 
-2844 ARPQFHITV
+2844 
-2853 PTDVNSVQLSLDG
+2853 
-2866 GINWVNATLTSDGV
+2866 
-2880 WEYIWPTDLVENTY
+2880 
-2894 TLTVK
+2894 
-2899 ATDVAGNTATETL
+2899 
-2912 NFIIDTTLSTPTI
+2912 
-2925 TLDSADDSGTAN
+2925 
-2937 DNKTNVKTPGFII
+2937 
-2950 GGIDSDVTQVVV
+2950 
-2962 QVMRDGHS
+2962 
-2970 EEVELTQTNGQW
+2970 
-2982 RFVPGS
+2982 
-2988 AWTDGDYTLTVT
+2988 
-3000 VKDEAG
+3000 
-3006 NIRHSAPLTV
+3006 
-3016 TIDTQITI
+3016 
-3024 DHIELVNDSG
+3024 
-3034 IPDDNLTNNVRP
+3034 
-3046 HFQVTVPTDVNVVR
+3046 VR

-3103 AGNKTTQQLD
+3103 AGNQTTQKLD
-3113 FIIDTLLSE
+3113 FIIDTMLSE

-3127 DNTDDS
+3127 DSTDDS
-3133 GTKGDNLTNVNK
+3133 GTKGDNLTNANK
-3145 PTFLLGNI
+3145 PTFILGNI

-3158 YVTVEVQHG
+3158 YVTVEVQYG

-3314 TIDTRLSTPTIA
+3314 TIDTRLSTPTIT

-3347 FTIGNIDADAHS
+3347 FTIGNIDSDAQS

-3411 TPLVV
+3411 TPLIV

-3469 VSATQGIEGVW
+3469 VSAAQGIEGVW

-3619 QIAIDRIELVNDSG
+3619 QIAIDHIELVNDSG

-3714 IDITLLTPTIELA
+3714 IDITLMTPTIELA

-3852 HQVDSDVT
+3852 RQVDSDVT

-3965 DGGANWNVIRK
+3965 DGGANWSVIRK

-4301 NTKTSAELRI
+4301 NTKTSAELKI

-4534 TTPRFVIGN
+4534 TKPRFVIGN

-4557 VSYSVTAN
+4557 VSYPVTAN

-4828 NNKTPTLIGST
+4828 NNKTPTLVGNT
-4839 LPNTIVSIYVDG
+4839 LPNAIVSIYVDG

-4964 LGNDGNYELTFKVED
+4964 LGNDGNYVLTFKVED

-5037 IRNPQGVVIATL
+5037 IRSPQGVVIATL

-5075 DKAGNSQQKEILI
+5075 DKAGNSQQKDILI

-5345 NALKD
+5345 NVLKD

-5404 TRPTFSIFGEMNQSV
+5404 TRPTFSISGEMNQSV

-5579 DTHIKVFT
+5579 DTHIQVFT
-5587 SELDDNKSSSKTE
+5587 SELDDNKSSSKTD
-5600 WWSNSDLITMR
+5600 WWSNSSTITMR
-5611 GTGEIG
+5611 GMGEIG

-5630 TAVVAATGRWELS
+5630 TAVVAANGQWELS
-5643 TDKLPE
+5643 TDQLPE
-5649 GTYDISLVIEDSA
+5649 GKYDITLSIEDNA
-5662 GNRWEDVR
+5662 GNRKEEVH

-5704 QLIITDSEGNTY
+5704 QLIITDSNGNTY

-5749 SDDVPLDIMKEV
+5749 SDDVSLDIMKEV

-5866 AGEDNGASDSDNVT
+5866 AGEDNGVSDSDNVT

-5905 NGVTDIYQ
+5905 NGVTDTYQ

-5926 AAWNDGNYTLSVTVV
+5926 AAWNDGTYTLSVTVV

-5986 ETVNAESATHLRTEP
+5986 ETVNAESATHLRTVP

-6006 SVVKVTAYSIT
+6006 SVVKETAYSIT

-6113 VRGKTEDDIND
+6113 ARGKTEDDIND

>member
-1026 VSLSPDSDSGIS
+1026 VSLSPDSDSGIA

-1059 ISVQVWDAMSDTQ
+1059 ISVQVWDAASDTQ

-1100 VKVEDIAGNKANSAI
+1100 VKVEDIAGNKANSAV

-1373 TTFDATKGTGGWTF
+1373 TTFDATKGTGGWSF
-1387 TPPTS
+1387 TPTGA

-1448 PHFQVTVPTD
+1448 PHFQVKVPTD

-1477 SATPGVWD
+1477 SATPGAWD

-1493 DGGYTLTVEATDEAG
+1493 DGGYTLTVEATDKAG
-1508 NKATQTLDFTID
+1508 NKTTQELDFTID

-1635 SGIPGDNLTNEA
+1635 SGIPDDNLTNEA

-1698 LMVEASDKAGNK
+1698 LMVEATDKAGNK

-1783 WRFTPGAAWTDGDYT
+1783 WRFTPGAAWTDGNYT

-2017 TIDTQITIDHIE
+2017 TIDTQIAIDHIE

-2136 KGDHLTNVN
+2136 KGDNLTNVN

-2322 STPVIVL
+2322 SVPVIVL
-2329 DSADDSGVHGDNMTN
+2329 NSADDTGVQGDNMTN
-2344 HTQPTFA
+2344 STQPTFA

-2374 FDATKDA
+2374 FDATKGV
-2381 GGWTFTPTGAWADGD
+2381 GGWSFTPTGAWADGD

-2446 RPHFQVTVPTD
+2446 RPHFQVKVPTD
-2457 VNVVRLSIDGGKTW
+2457 VN
-2471 FNATQSATPGVW
+2471 
-2483 DYIWPDDVAD
+2483 
-2493 GGYTLTVEATDEA
+2493 E
-2506 GNKATQ
+2506 
-2512 TLDFTIDT
+2512 
-2520 TLSVPTLS
+2520 
-2528 LDSADDSG
+2528 
-2536 IAGDNITNVKTPGFT
+2536 
-2551 LNNIDTDVSRVIVEV
+2551 
-2566 MHNGIKQE
+2566 
-2574 VPLVQTGGQW
+2574 
-2584 RFAPTSDWAD
+2584 
-2594 GDYILTVKVED
+2594 
-2605 RAGNVKQSA
+2605 
-2614 PLTVTV
+2614 
-2620 DTHIAIDRI
+2620 
-2629 ELVNDS
+2629 
-2635 GIPGDNLTNE
+2635 
-2645 ARPHFQV
+2645 
-2652 TVPADVNGVRL
+2652 
-2663 SIDGGKT
+2663 
-2670 WFDATQSATSGVWD
+2670 
-2684 YTWLTNVANGPHT
+2684 
-2697 LMVEASDKAGNKT
+2697 
-2710 TQKLDF
+2710 
-2716 TIDTILSEPTITLDS
+2716 
-2731 ADDSAAGDNITNVKM
+2731 
-2746 PGFTLGNI
+2746 
-2754 DADVTKVVVT
+2754 
-2764 VAHDGKNQQIELIKN
+2764 
-2779 GGVWRFTPGAAWT
+2779 
-2792 DGDYTLT
+2792 
-2799 VKVEDKA
+2799 
-2806 GNTNYSAPLTVT
+2806 
-2818 IDTQTSIDRIEL
+2818 
-2830 LNDTGIVGDNLTNE
+2830 
-2844 ARPQFHITV
+2844 
-2853 PTDVNSVQLSLDG
+2853 
-2866 GINWVNATLTSDGV
+2866 
-2880 WEYIWPTDLVENTY
+2880 
-2894 TLTVK
+2894 
-2899 ATDVAGNTATETL
+2899 
-2912 NFIIDTTLSTPTI
+2912 
-2925 TLDSADDSGTAN
+2925 
-2937 DNKTNVKTPGFII
+2937 
-2950 GGIDSDVTQVVV
+2950 
-2962 QVMRDGHS
+2962 
-2970 EEVELTQTNGQW
+2970 
-2982 RFVPGS
+2982 
-2988 AWTDGDYTLTVT
+2988 
-3000 VKDEAG
+3000 
-3006 NIRHSAPLTV
+3006 
-3016 TIDTQITI
+3016 
-3024 DHIELVNDSG
+3024 
-3034 IPDDNLTNNVRP
+3034 
-3046 HFQVTVPTDVNVVR
+3046 VR

-3103 AGNKTTQQLD
+3103 AGNQTTQKLD
-3113 FIIDTLLSE
+3113 FIIDTMLSE

-3127 DNTDDS
+3127 DSTDDS
-3133 GTKGDNLTNVNK
+3133 GTKGDNLTNANK
-3145 PTFLLGNI
+3145 PTFILGNI

-3158 YVTVEVQHG
+3158 YVTVEVQYG

-3191 ADGDYTLTVRVEDD
+3191 ADGDYMLTVRVADD

-3314 TIDTRLSTPTIA
+3314 TIDTRLSTPTIT

-3347 FTIGNIDADAHS
+3347 FTIGNIDSDAQS

-3411 TPLVV
+3411 TPLIV

-3469 VSATQGIEGVW
+3469 VSAAQGIEGVW

-3619 QIAIDRIELVNDSG
+3619 QIAIDHIELVNDSG

-3714 IDITLLTPTIELA
+3714 IDITLMTPTIELA

-3852 HQVDSDVT
+3852 RQVDSDVT

-4301 NTKTSAELRI
+4301 NTKTSAELKI

-4534 TTPRFVIGN
+4534 TKPRFVIGN

-4557 VSYSVTAN
+4557 VSYPVTAN

-4828 NNKTPTLIGST
+4828 NNKTPTLVGNT
-4839 LPNTIVSIYVDG
+4839 LPNAIVSIYVDG

-4964 LGNDGNYELTFKVED
+4964 LGNDGNYVLTFKVED

-5037 IRNPQGVVIATL
+5037 IRSPQGVVIATL

-5075 DKAGNSQQKEILI
+5075 DKAGNSQQKDILI

-5404 TRPTFSIFGEMNQSV
+5404 TRPTFSISGEMNQSV

-5528 GLNVGEVWVNEKG
+5528 GLNVGEVWVNDKG

-5579 DTHIKVFT
+5579 DTHIQVFT
-5587 SELDDNKSSSKTE
+5587 SELDDNKSSSKTD
-5600 WWSNSDLITMR
+5600 WWSNSSTITMR
-5611 GTGEIG
+5611 GMGEIG

-5630 TAVVAATGRWELS
+5630 TAVVAANGQWELS
-5643 TDKLPE
+5643 TDQLPE
-5649 GTYDISLVIEDSA
+5649 GKYDITLSIEDNA
-5662 GNRWEDVR
+5662 GNRKEEVH

-5704 QLIITDSEGNTY
+5704 QLIITDSNGNTY

-5986 ETVNAESATHLRTEP
+5986 ETVNAESATHLRTVP

-6006 SVVKVTAYSIT
+6006 SVVKETAYSIT

-6113 VRGKTEDDIND
+6113 ARGKTEDDIND

>member
-513 AGHTSATANLPFT
+513 AGHTSAMANLPFT

-531 SYFSAEIETTNDSG
+531 SYFSAEIDTTDDSG

-574 ETGEEVIFKA
+574 ETGEEAIFKA

-625 DTIAPVPPTV
+625 DTVAPVPPTV
-635 SLEDYVVLPNGII
+635 SLEDFVVLPNGII

-727 VPPKAELDAS
+727 VPPKAELDTS

-1059 ISVQVWDAMSDTQ
+1059 ISVQVWDAASDTQ

-1100 VKVEDIAGNKANSAI
+1100 VKVEDIAGNKANSAV

-1185 WLFIPGNTWAD
+1185 WLFTPGNTWAD

-1206 DKAGNTNYSAPLTV
+1206 DKAGNTNYSTPLTV

-1344 NSTQPTFAL
+1344 NRTQPTFNL

-1373 TTFDATKGTGGWTF
+1373 TTFDATKGVGGWTF

-1392 WADGDYTLSVSVEDK
+1392 WGAGDYTLSVSVEDK

-1423 QIAINNIELVNDS
+1423 QIAINDIELVNDS

-1448 PHFQVTVPTD
+1448 PHFQVKVPTD
-1458 VNVVR
+1458 VN
-1463 LSIDGGKTWFNATQ
+1463 
-1477 SATPGVWD
+1477 
-1485 YIWPDDVA
+1485 
-1493 DGGYTLTVEATDEAG
+1493 E
-1508 NKATQTLDFTID
+1508 
-1520 TTLSVP
+1520 
-1526 TLSLDSADDSGIA
+1526 
-1539 GDNITN
+1539 
-1545 VKTPGFTLNNIDTDV
+1545 
-1560 SRVIVEVMH
+1560 
-1569 NGIKQEVPLVQTGG
+1569 
-1583 QWRFAPTS
+1583 
-1591 DWADGDYI
+1591 
-1599 LTVKVEDRAGNVKQS
+1599 
-1614 APLTVTVDTHIAID
+1614 
-1628 RIELVND
+1628 
-1635 SGIPGDNLTNEA
+1635 
-1647 RPHFQVTVP
+1647 
-1656 ADVNGV
+1656 
-1662 RLSIDG
+1662 
-1668 GKTWFDATQSATSGV
+1668 
-1683 WDYTWLTNVANGPHT
+1683 
-1698 LMVEASDKAGNK
+1698 
-1710 TTQKLDFTIDT
+1710 
-1721 ILSEPTITLD
+1721 
-1731 SADDSAAGDN
+1731 
-1741 ITNVKMPGFTL
+1741 
-1752 GNIDA
+1752 
-1757 DVTKVVVT
+1757 
-1765 VAHDGKNQQI
+1765 
-1775 ELIKNGGV
+1775 
-1783 WRFTPGAAWTDGDYT
+1783 
-1798 LTVKV
+1798 
-1803 EDKAGNTNY
+1803 
-1812 SAPLTVTIDTQTSID
+1812 
-1827 RIELLNDTGI
+1827 
-1837 VGDNLTNEARPQF
+1837 
-1850 HITVPTDVNSV
+1850 
-1861 QLSLDGGINWVNATL
+1861 
-1876 TSDGVWEYI
+1876 
-1885 WPTDLVE
+1885 
-1892 NTYTLTV
+1892 
-1899 KATDVAGN
+1899 
-1907 TATETL
+1907 
-1913 NFIID
+1913 
-1918 TTLSTPTITLD
+1918 
-1929 SADDSGTAN
+1929 
-1938 DNKTN
+1938 
-1943 VKTPGFIIGGI
+1943 
-1954 DSDVTQVVVQVM
+1954 
-1966 RDGHS
+1966 
-1971 EEVELTQTNGQW
+1971 
-1983 RFVPGSAWT
+1983 
-1992 DGDYTLTVTVKDE
+1992 
-2005 AGNIRHSAPLTV
+2005 
-2017 TIDTQITIDHIE
+2017 
-2029 LVNDSGI
+2029 
-2036 PDDNLTNNVRPHFQV
+2036 
-2051 TVPTDVN
+2051 
-2058 VVRLSIDGGKTWFNA
+2058 VRLSIDGGKTWFNA

-2087 ADVGEGKHTLTV
+2087 ADVADGGYTLTV

-2104 AGNKTTQ
+2104 AGNQTTQ
-2111 QLDFIIDTLLSEPTI
+2111 KLDFIIDTLLSEPTI
-2126 VLDNTDDSGT
+2126 VLDNTDDSG
-2136 KGDHLTNVN
+2136 
-2145 KPTFLLGNID
+2145 I
-2155 ADARYVTVEVQ
+2155 
-2166 HGGTKEVLTAT
+2166 
-2177 KDATGNWSVTPTGTW
+2177 
-2192 ADGDYTLTVRVEDE
+2192 
-2206 AGNEKH
+2206 
-2212 SASLTVTVDTQI
+2212 
-2224 TIDVIELVNDNG
+2224 
-2236 IPGDNM
+2236 
-2242 TNDAHP
+2242 
-2248 QFRVTVPGDVN
+2248 
-2259 EVSLSIDGG
+2259 
-2268 VTWVKATQSATPGV
+2268 
-2282 WNYTWPGTVPDGD
+2282 
-2295 YTLNVKATD
+2295 
-2304 NAGNTV
+2304 
-2310 TETLHFTIDTTL
+2310 
-2322 STPVIVL
+2322 
-2329 DSADDSGVHGDNMTN
+2329 
-2344 HTQPTFA
+2344 
-2351 LQHIDDDAVRVTVSV
+2351 
-2366 EHGGVTTT
+2366 
-2374 FDATKDA
+2374 
-2381 GGWTFTPTGAWADGD
+2381 
-2396 YTLSVS
+2396 
-2402 VEDKAGNTSHSA
+2402 
-2414 SLTVTVDT
+2414 
-2422 QIAINN
+2422 
-2428 IELVNDSGIPD
+2428 
-2439 DNLTNNV
+2439 
-2446 RPHFQVTVPTD
+2446 
-2457 VNVVRLSIDGGKTW
+2457 
-2471 FNATQSATPGVW
+2471 
-2483 DYIWPDDVAD
+2483 
-2493 GGYTLTVEATDEA
+2493 
-2506 GNKATQ
+2506 
-2512 TLDFTIDT
+2512 
-2520 TLSVPTLS
+2520 
-2528 LDSADDSG
+2528 
-2536 IAGDNITNVKTPGFT
+2536 
-2551 LNNIDTDVSRVIVEV
+2551 
-2566 MHNGIKQE
+2566 
-2574 VPLVQTGGQW
+2574 
-2584 RFAPTSDWAD
+2584 
-2594 GDYILTVKVED
+2594 
-2605 RAGNVKQSA
+2605 
-2614 PLTVTV
+2614 
-2620 DTHIAIDRI
+2620 
-2629 ELVNDS
+2629 
-2635 GIPGDNLTNE
+2635 
-2645 ARPHFQV
+2645 
-2652 TVPADVNGVRL
+2652 
-2663 SIDGGKT
+2663 
-2670 WFDATQSATSGVWD
+2670 
-2684 YTWLTNVANGPHT
+2684 
-2697 LMVEASDKAGNKT
+2697 
-2710 TQKLDF
+2710 
-2716 TIDTILSEPTITLDS
+2716 
-2731 ADDSAAGDNITNVKM
+2731 
-2746 PGFTLGNI
+2746 
-2754 DADVTKVVVT
+2754 
-2764 VAHDGKNQQIELIKN
+2764 
-2779 GGVWRFTPGAAWT
+2779 
-2792 DGDYTLT
+2792 
-2799 VKVEDKA
+2799 
-2806 GNTNYSAPLTVT
+2806 
-2818 IDTQTSIDRIEL
+2818 
-2830 LNDTGIVGDNLTNE
+2830 
-2844 ARPQFHITV
+2844 
-2853 PTDVNSVQLSLDG
+2853 
-2866 GINWVNATLTSDGV
+2866 
-2880 WEYIWPTDLVENTY
+2880 
-2894 TLTVK
+2894 
-2899 ATDVAGNTATETL
+2899 
-2912 NFIIDTTLSTPTI
+2912 
-2925 TLDSADDSGTAN
+2925 
-2937 DNKTNVKTPGFII
+2937 
-2950 GGIDSDVTQVVV
+2950 
-2962 QVMRDGHS
+2962 
-2970 EEVELTQTNGQW
+2970 
-2982 RFVPGS
+2982 
-2988 AWTDGDYTLTVT
+2988 
-3000 VKDEAG
+3000 
-3006 NIRHSAPLTV
+3006 
-3016 TIDTQITI
+3016 
-3024 DHIELVNDSG
+3024 
-3034 IPDDNLTNNVRP
+3034 
-3046 HFQVTVPTDVNVVR
+3046 
-3060 LSIDGG
+3060 
-3066 KTWFNATQSA
+3066 
-3076 TPGVWD
+3076 
-3082 YTWLADVGEGKHT
+3082 
-3095 LTVEATDK
+3095 
-3103 AGNKTTQQLD
+3103 
-3113 FIIDTLLSE
+3113 
-3122 PTIVL
+3122 
-3127 DNTDDS
+3127 
-3133 GTKGDNLTNVNK
+3133 KGDNLTNANK

-3191 ADGDYTLTVRVEDD
+3191 ADGDYTLTVRVEDE

-3223 TIDVIELVND
+3223 TIGVIELVND

-3292 LHTLTVEA
+3292 LHTLMVEA
-3300 TDKAGNK
+3300 TDEAGNK

-3314 TIDTRLSTPTIA
+3314 TIDTRLSTPTIV

-3401 TDNAGNVRQS
+3401 QDNAGNVRQS
-3411 TPLVV
+3411 TPLIV

-3469 VSATQGIEGVW
+3469 VSAAQGIEGVW

-3585 PAPWGDGDYTLTV
+3585 PAPWGDGNYTLTV

-3692 HTLTVEV
+3692 HTLIVEV
-3699 TDGAGNKMTE
+3699 TDGAGNKMTG

-3714 IDITLLTPTIELA
+3714 IDITLLTPTIDLA
-3727 PDQDTGQNKNDNL
+3727 PDQDTGQDKNDNL

-3852 HQVDSDVT
+3852 RQIDSDVT

-3915 FEVRID
+3915 LEVRID

-4060 KVVVTIDGHDYNAT
+4060 KVVVTIDGYDYNAT

-4083 PGNAIPDG
+4083 PSNAIPDG

-4144 PQFSIVTADD
+4144 PQFSIVTSDD

-4190 QHTLLVDVTDIA
+4190 KHSLLVDVTDIA

-4267 YTIENTGGN
+4267 YTIENTGEN

-4301 NTKTSAELRI
+4301 NTKTSAELQI

-4324 TTDSGVNDHDNVT
+4324 TTDSGVNDHDNIT
-4337 NATRPSFEIATPD
+4337 NANRPSFEIATPD

-4379 GSALPD
+4379 GSALSD

-4500 EVSFTIDTIVSDP
+4500 EVSFTIDTIVSAP

-4534 TTPRFVIGN
+4534 TKPHFVIGN

-4557 VSYSVTAN
+4557 VSYPVTAN

-4593 GNTSETKLPFTI
+4593 GNTSETTLPFTI

-4617 ASDTGNSNS
+4617 ASDTGSSNS

-4726 HEATS
+4726 YEATS
-4731 LRPEFKGFAEA
+4731 LRPEFKGLAEA

-4828 NNKTPTLIGST
+4828 NNKTPTLVGNT
-4839 LPNTIVSIYVDG
+4839 LPNAIVSIYVDG

-4895 AVDVTID
+4895 AVDVIID

-4964 LGNDGNYELTFKVED
+4964 LGNDGNYVLTFKVED

-5011 GKVGDWITNKSHVT
+5011 GKVGDWVTNKSHVT

-5075 DKAGNSQQKEILI
+5075 DKAGNSQQKDILI

-5240 GTWRAPILLQ
+5240 GSWRAPILLQ

-5300 LITNHNKP
+5300 LITGHNKP

-5379 TFIDNPAMVA
+5379 TFIDNPVMLAA
-5389 GSDNGIFSNDSITSQ
+5389 SDNGIFNNDSITSQ
-5404 TRPTFSIFGEMNQSV
+5404 TRPAFSIFGEMNQSV

-5484 DSIGGQT
+5484 DSIDGQT

-5528 GLNVGEVWVNEKG
+5528 GLNVGAVWVNDKG

-5558 ITVKSTDRAGNV
+5558 ITVKSTDCAGNV

-5579 DTHIKVFT
+5579 DTHIQVFT
-5587 SELDDNKSSSKTE
+5587 SELDDNKSSSKTD
-5600 WWSNSDLITMR
+5600 WWSNSSTITMR
-5611 GTGEIG
+5611 GMGEIG

-5630 TAVVAATGRWELS
+5630 TAVVAANGQWELS
-5643 TDKLPE
+5643 TDQLPE
-5649 GTYDISLVIEDSA
+5649 GKYDITLSIEDNA
-5662 GNRWEDVR
+5662 GNRKEEVH

-5697 GTAEAKS
+5697 GSAEAKS
-5704 QLIITDSEGNTY
+5704 QLIITDSNGNTY

-5749 SDDVPLDIMKEV
+5749 SDDVPLDIMKET

-5773 TVGDNITRDKQPTF
+5773 TVGDNITRDNQPTF

-5846 SLPITVTIDS
+5846 SLPITVTINS
-5856 TLTVPEIALA
+5856 TLAVPEIALA

-5880 NHTQPKFTLQ
+5880 NHNHTQPKFSLQ

-5926 AAWNDGNYTLSVTVV
+5926 AAWNDGTYTLSVTVV
-5941 DRAGNSQQ
+5941 DRAGNSLQ

-5958 STVTVTADSQHD
+5958 STVAVTADSQHD
-5970 DASDDATAT
+5970 DASDDATPT

-5986 ETVNAESATHLRTEP
+5986 ETVNAESDTHLRTVP
-6001 SAAEE
+6001 SAAKE
-6006 SVVKVTAYSIT
+6006 SVVKETAYSIT

-6044 IVNVSI
+6044 IVNVSV

-6113 VRGKTEDDIND
+6113 ARGKTEDDIND